1 MAKQLNVALDFTAN
15 TTQAKQQIQELQ
27 QLLTKVAYST
37 DLGIDPSQMKEA
49 SAAAKELAV
58 HLNEAYNQKTG
69 NYDLSKLNASLVKSK
84 TSVTELSTSLLK
96 AGTTGQQAFIK
107 LAQSIAAADQP
118 MITLNARLQDFLTTF
133 KNSIK
138 WQISSS
144 MIHQTIG
151 AVQAAYGYA
160 QDLNESLNNI
170 RIVTGHN
177 IDYMDKFADKA
188 NKAAK
193 ALSTSTLNYT
203 DASLIYYQQG
213 LSDQEVEDRT
223 AVTIKMANAAGESA
237 EKISDQLTAVWNN
250 FYDGSQ
256 SLEYYADVM
265 TALGAATASSTDE
278 IAAGL
283 EKFAAVSNTVGLS
296 YEYAT
301 SALATVTAT
310 TRQSAD
316 VVGTAFKTLFA
327 RIQGL
332 KLGETLDDGTNLNKY
347 SEALAKVGISIF
359 ESNGELKA
367 MDNIL
372 DEMAVKWESLDNAQQ
387 VALAQTVAGVR
398 QYTQLIALMDNWD
411 FMKEN
416 LETARNATG
425 TLNEQQKIYE
435 ESWEAANK
443 RLKASFES
451 LYTDL
456 IDDKFF
462 IKFTDFLSDMVDGV
476 DSFIDKIGGVKTVII
491 GILSIVTNLLSSR
504 IQPAIDN
511 IINNIQIMVGGAN
524 KVYGKIRNEINE
536 QINTV
541 SNKYNLS
548 DYDKQSLQNI
558 AQLNIMKQRLADQ
571 TDRLS
576 DSERRLAEIT
586 IQGFEMSQQEILK
599 TTKQL
604 SEYKTQVQEL
614 KDAIPDGGINYS
626 NKRSNRIKAL
636 EKGVSNQTSSEID
649 TSNNTTEIQIL
660 QQNLKELSDAAFN
673 AEVAVDGSIKTIS
686 QKFMELGQAGQEQV
700 VQGSEAFSDL
710 INQLNPFSAELD
722 KLSNNSI
729 QSQTAIKGMKREIE
743 VLGGSLPETIRN
755 SEAVNNA
762 FKAIE
767 AAQGPKELKKAIIE
781 LQTALKNTE
790 INGKNVNQVL
800 SQLGVNK
807 QDIDLIVNGYKKI
820 SAQEE
825 KIINQQKDLN
835 NQLNNFNPKH
845 LGTIAENFVRLTSVS
860 MSAVMAINSFKA
872 GIESLGDS
880 DLSGWEKF
888 SSFIMSF
895 AFAFGSL
902 KRVVSGSI
910 EIFNNL
916 RTSLYSSYIATM
928 LEAEGT
934 DTATAAKM
942 RHEAVTWLQ
951 CAADEVHKGILDK
964 ECFALGLVNLGFKED
979 VAAKIADAAA
989 TGGLSA
995 AMKVLN
1001 AELKATIASLLATLG
1016 PILAVIAA
1024 VAALG
1029 FAIYTAIKRSQAF
1042 EAELKQSSKDLA
1054 ELKNNLSNVNSEVQK
1069 VNSSLDGLSSKYD
1082 AFKDLTY
1089 GTTEWREALY
1099 DVNNEV
1105 QDLIDNYNKAA
1116 DASDQLIEGVDYY
1129 RDQYNALHLTDS
1141 GAAKIKEQNITTQNN
1156 AQTAVNA
1163 QNYRNEQLQLQK
1175 DKMTLAS
1182 NTNYLANHQPAETTT
1197 KTVTIGI
1204 PDIQAFG
1211 GSTGSTTTLSY
1222 EKTETKTPSHG
1233 YNINAGNA
1241 AFGGAGPN
1249 MSTTPKYQ
1257 YDAALTQA
1265 DIDRIIK
1272 AATENIEFD
1281 FGSVDDLINEGGL
1294 SEEAAKLIASSSETQ
1309 EALQKLTTETSRLA
1323 DSYAN
1328 DILNDLLAR
1337 GLDLSGYDEQY
1348 RTGVG
1353 KAISQDT
1360 LDYQQ
1365 RIIESRASN
1374 SGNELTQSEVSD
1386 YLTGLGYFV
1395 ETVDTND
1402 FQNFISGN
1410 QVLTVKLQDENGGI
1424 IENSDT
1430 SFSYKSLLEGFAL
1443 QQAQEEALGW
1453 QDNYFDE
1460 QKYSQQV
1467 YSTVDS
1473 LKSSWDAQNFNSDV
1487 INTEVN
1493 ERNGGQVL
1501 GETKRVQDFL
1511 NENTES
1517 FSDIFGLSEED
1528 FKDWASD
1535 INNVKEN
1542 FGELQKAIEGD
1553 TGAINTL
1560 RDRMGSL
1567 GTHGQELVDKLTE
1580 AFEGLDVKT
1589 RNYLAKAY
1597 ESKNFKIPDEA
1608 WTSINDFVT
1617 NNAEQLSDLA
1627 GVSKD
1632 TFISM
1637 YNSADKK
1644 YAKKVAKLL
1653 SGVTKGNKKDLQA
1666 LAVETQ
1672 RAFYTTGDNMNQ
1684 AISNVQKNWNSVFSK
1699 MGVFANSEAETIK
1712 TTINSAFDDIL
1723 TYTQQLE
1730 DGLTP
1735 TMDVSQIKSA
1745 LNSLIAAFGLT
1756 ESEAQQ
1762 MVASFGFSAEF
1773 DPNPQEITETEK
1785 AVVYTDNIDEHGHH
1799 LDPPYVVSKTYTSK
1813 VQVPTIT
1820 TLDYEGQQ
1828 YGGDLIGPSNSG
1840 NGTDNEDNNDNGGG
1854 GGYTAP
1860 PPKEYKDEIER
1871 YHVIKQKI
1879 EDLEEV
1885 MEHLAKAK
1893 ERAFGTSKLELMD
1906 QEIEKYDEMIDLQ
1919 NQYLDEINKY
1929 WEEDRALIASYG
1941 AEFDETGVITNYDEI
1956 MKRQIDKYNSS
1967 IGKNEKADEAA
1978 EEAYDDFIEA
1988 LEQYEETNNLRQ
2000 DELEKLYDLQTE
2012 LADVIFEKTQ
2022 YKIEIKIAVKDDELE
2037 YLDYLL
2043 SKIEDDAYS
2052 AAEAIAL
2059 IGEKAENALEKTKTY
2074 SDGLMELLSNHGINS
2089 IEELDKLTVDDL
2101 KAKNFTEDEIDQ
2113 IREWRS
2119 SILEANQELLEMRAT
2134 IQEKVLD
2141 SFNQFSED
2149 VQDQIDLFEH
2159 YQNILEGVK
2168 DITSLLGAQLNE
2180 QSKLVLRNLNRS
2192 LMNNS
2197 INNIA
2202 GAKQQVETLK
2212 QMRANAQEQY
2222 DKAIANG
2229 DSIGIKQWSDTLK
2242 EIDDQV
2248 HSAEENFLDIW
2259 QEALERAHD
2268 IFEEEMDNIVKEFE
2282 DGVSPIYGSIEALQD
2297 AITRA
2302 NELNDQYLSDT
2313 DKTYELNKL
2322 RRQIEGSIDDT
2333 DIIPHK
2339 QALNKLQDE
2348 LNKKLKDGSKISEY
2362 DLKILQSKY
2371 ELELARQKLED
2382 VQNSNETVRLTRDN
2396 NGNWGYVY
2404 SANED
2409 KIAEA
2414 EQEYEDK
2421 LNAYQ
2426 KANEEYLRTLENNII
2441 QLQSDYQEKLTAI
2454 RLSFVEGEISQAEY
2468 EKQAAD
2474 LEKYYNERMQQ
2485 IHQQYEEVFKN
2496 SKDAN
2501 EKFVAYYKDSSGA
2514 LVENFNQTTLALQ
2527 TGYQTLDEMFEK
2539 FWKSHD
2545 NYVAD
2550 SNKLLDDYLNKI
2562 KEINSTAGI
2571 EGSFA
2576 DAASGWSIKITGESD
2591 KAVADM
2597 EKIVKN
2603 ATDSFNNV
2611 IKAASDW
2618 ESIYVSK
2625 IDSAIK
2631 RNEALVKTMNEMVAA
2646 LSGMNSI
2653 DYSKYENAIDSRST
2667 ATANNI
2673 ISTQHNSESFNKTI
2687 EVPDYISQLSYL
2699 DMLDQLDMNKQ
2710 IEDWMSNN
2718 ELSIDTALMDSL
2730 DISTILQN
2738 IGLNVQTI
2746 VSYLSNLIPSSLG
2759 VDRIAQEFMQQVS
2772 INADFPN
2779 VTDSNEIMEAFEI
2792 MENEASQYAN
2802 RKTI

>member
-37 DLGIDPSQMKEA
+37 DLGVSPEKMKEA
-49 SAAAKELAV
+49 SEAARQLAF
-58 HLNEAYNQKTG
+58 HLNEAYNTATG
-69 NYDLSKLNASLVKSK
+69 NYDLSKLNASLNRSQTDVTKLSK
-84 TSVTELSTSLLK
+84 SLLD
-96 AGTTGQQAFIK
+96 AGVTGQQAFVK
-107 LAQSIAAADQP
+107 LAQSIAEADQP

-144 MIHQTIG
+144 MIHQAIG

-237 EKISDQLTAVWNN
+237 ETISDQLTAVWNN

-327 RIQGL
+327 RIQDL
-332 KLGETLDDGTNLNKY
+332 ELGETLDDGTTLGKY
-347 SEALAKVGISIF
+347 SQALETVGVSIKDANGGLREMDDILSDLGEKWNSFDAEGNPLIS
-359 ESNGELKA
+359 K
-367 MDNIL
+367 DT
-372 DEMAVKWESLDNAQQ
+372 K

-443 RLKASFES
+443 RLRASFES

-456 IDDKFF
+456 INDKFF
-462 IKFTDFLSDMVDGV
+462 IKLTDFLADTVDGV
-476 DSFIDKIGGVKTVII
+476 DSFIDKIGGLKPVLI
-491 GILSIVTNLLSSR
+491 GILAIVEQSLASK
-504 IQPAIDN
+504 IEPALRNAIS
-511 IINNIQIMVGGAN
+511 NIQILVGGSDKA
-524 KVYGKIRNEINE
+524 YAKIHAQINE
-536 QINTV
+536 QT
-541 SNKYNLS
+541 SNYLSKKGDNLDEES
-548 DYDKQSLQNI
+548 KQSLLNAKRISEMKDKMAI
-558 AQLNIMKQRLADQ
+558 A
-571 TDRLS
+571 
-576 DSERRLAEIT
+576 SERMTAAEKSFWET
-586 IQGFEMSQQEILK
+586 EKQGIQQQGD
-599 TTKQL
+599 QL
-604 SEYKTQVQEL
+604 
-614 KDAIPDGGINYS
+614 
-626 NKRSNRIKAL
+626 IKL
-636 EKGVSNQTSSEID
+636 GQEID
-649 TSNNTTEIQIL
+649 TYTKIINDAQDTMVSDKKGISKAYNNQMESIWDSASEHNNPSDVREADLGKKYEDLYNEIESYYNKIDTLNDNLVNNLLQAWLNADATTPVANLFNDMTTE
-660 QQNLKELSDAAFN
+660 
-673 AEVAVDGSIKTIS
+673 VTS
-686 QKFMELGQAGQEQV
+686 Q
-700 VQGSEAFSDL
+700 
-710 INQLNPFSAELD
+710 LD
-722 KLSNNSI
+722 KL
-729 QSQTAIKGMKREIE
+729 T
-743 VLGGSLPETIRN
+743 
-755 SEAVNNA
+755 
-762 FKAIE
+762 
-767 AAQGPKELKKAIIE
+767 
-781 LQTALKNTE
+781 
-790 INGKNVNQVL
+790 
-800 SQLGVNK
+800 QLTNE
-807 QDIDLIVNGYKKI
+807 
-820 SAQEE
+820 SAQQAYAAGTFSPE
-825 KIINQQKDLN
+825 
-835 NQLNNFNPKH
+835 LNNFEIATTKAETYFNLFRENLPKNIQDLGVLQSLEKEIASIPWDDTGTDKRMAKMRQYIQIVQSSKLSQDQLIASLRGMGVGDDEIKKVVQSFEKMQKAQEKAKQKQEELNKQVENFKPKH
-845 LGTIAENFVRLTSVS
+845 LVGGIEAFMS
-860 MSAVMAINSFKA
+860 MASFAQSAGMAISSINSLISSIK
-872 GIESLGDS
+872 DP
-880 DLSGWEKF
+880 DMSGWEKAVAILT
-888 SSFIMSF
+888 SI
-895 AFAFGSL
+895 GSL
-902 KRVVSGSI
+902 SFMVKSGIDSLATGIQFLKQVRDQHNASI
-910 EIFNNL
+910 LTEKAITEGLEIVKLKETAATYLESTANKINNETISDSTKKKTL
-916 RTSLYSSYIATM
+916 NALQTNLMKLGLTK
-928 LEAEGT
+928 E
-934 DTATAAKM
+934 TAAKITNTL
-942 RHEAVTWLQ
+942 AT
-951 CAADEVHKGILDK
+951 KGLT
-964 ECFALGLVNLGFKED
+964 
-979 VAAKIADAAA
+979 AA
-989 TGGLSA
+989 TQE
-995 AMKVLN
+995 LN
-1001 AELKATIASLLATLG
+1001 IALKGVQVSLLPLIAKF
-1016 PILAVIAA
+1016 ILIAAIIAA
-1024 VAALG
+1024 VG
-1029 FAIYTAIKRSQAF
+1029 FAIYTLVKRSQSF
-1042 EAELKQSSKDLA
+1042 NTELKQSNEDLQT
-1054 ELKNNLSNVNSEVQK
+1054 LQNNLDGVNSEVQQ
-1069 VNSSLDGLSSKYD
+1069 VTSSLDGLSSKYD
-1082 AFKDLTY
+1082 AFKDLKY

-1105 QDLIDNYNKAA
+1105 QDLIDNYNKMA
-1116 DASDQLIEGVDYY
+1116 DADSQLKKGEDWYY
-1129 RDQYNALHLTDS
+1129 DSNNIQHLTES
-1141 GAAKIKEQNITTQNN
+1141 GQNKIRQQALDKQNK
-1156 AQTAVNA
+1156 AQTAVSS
-1163 QNYRNEQLQLQK
+1163 QNNRNEQLQLEAK
-1175 DKMTLAS
+1175 AREISKK
-1182 NTNYLANHQPAETTT
+1182 NENIVVGT
-1197 KTVTIGI
+1197 K
-1204 PDIQAFG
+1204 Q
-1211 GSTGSTTTLSY
+1211 
-1222 EKTETKTPSHG
+1222 E
-1233 YNINAGNA
+1233 
-1241 AFGGAGPN
+1241 
-1249 MSTTPKYQ
+1249 KYQ
-1257 YDAALTQA
+1257 FRPNEYRYHTVNATDTLTISEINKVVQAAMK
-1265 DIDRIIK
+1265 DSSFNFNK
-1272 AATENIEFD
+1272 E
-1281 FGSVDDLINEGGL
+1281 DLINKAGL
-1294 SEEAAKLIASSSETQ
+1294 DENTAKLITSNDETIK
-1309 EALQKLTTETSRLA
+1309 ALEKLTAETSRLA
-1323 DSYAN
+1323 DSYQN
-1328 DILNDLLAR
+1328 NVLNELLSR
-1337 GLDLSGYDEQY
+1337 GLDLSGYDEKY
-1348 RTGVG
+1348 RNGIG
-1353 KAISQDT
+1353 ELISQDVI
-1360 LDYQQ
+1360 DYENK
-1365 RIIESRASN
+1365 IIASRGSN
-1374 SGNELTQSEVSD
+1374 SGNELTESEILNLLSQQGYSVSE
-1386 YLTGLGYFV
+1386 LG
-1395 ETVDTND
+1395 NNWWQD
-1402 FQNFISGN
+1402 FTSGN
-1410 QVLTVKLQDENGGI
+1410 ATIPVKLTDENGGI
-1424 IENSDT
+1424 IEDSEVTFDYDT
-1430 SFSYKSLLEGFAL
+1430 ILKNFAAEQSRQWGL
-1443 QQAQEEALGW
+1443 SQ

-1460 QKYSQQV
+1460 QIYSQKAFDAA
-1467 YSTVDS
+1467 SR
-1473 LKSSWDAQNFNSDV
+1473 LKPSWDEQNFDEDKIQEQASALENMGQGSALPSEIEKLQKFLTSNS
-1487 INTEVN
+1487 
-1493 ERNGGQVL
+1493 
-1501 GETKRVQDFL
+1501 
-1511 NENTES
+1511 ES
-1517 FSDIFGLSEED
+1517 FADMFGMSEDD
-1528 FKDWASD
+1528 FKAWAGD
-1535 INNVKEN
+1535 ANNLTEN
-1542 FGELQKAIEGD
+1542 FGKLQKAVEGNS
-1553 TGAINTL
+1553 GAINEL
-1560 RDRMGSL
+1560 RDEMGSL
-1567 GTHGQELVDKLTE
+1567 GTHGQELVDKL
-1580 AFEGLDVKT
+1580 AGSWDKC
-1589 RNYLAKAY
+1589 NDKAKAF
-1597 ESKNFKIPDEA
+1597 SDWMNDS
-1608 WTSINDFVT
+1608 TSLT
-1617 NNAEQLSDLA
+1617 KKYNAENEAAFDEFVAQNSDVLSDLA

-1632 TFISM
+1632 TFEKL
-1637 YNSADKK
+1637 YKEDKR
-1644 YAKKVAKLL
+1644 YARKVAKLMPD
-1653 SGVTKGNKKDLQA
+1653 VAKGNQKA
-1666 LAVETQ
+1666 LVELNIATQ
-1672 RAFYTTGDNMNQ
+1672 RSFYTTGEQVNKVLQ
-1684 AISNVQKNWNSVFSK
+1684 NV
-1699 MGVFANSEAETIK
+1699 ANSGR
-1712 TTINSAFDDIL
+1712 DDL
-1723 TYTQQLE
+1723 
-1730 DGLTP
+1730 
-1735 TMDVSQIKSA
+1735 K
-1745 LNSLIAAFGLT
+1745 AAFGDSLSSVQSEINT
-1756 ESEAQQ
+1756 CFTQIQEAANKLQLDPKFDTTEAIASLNALISAFGFTAEQAQAFVASMGFDAEIESEPTP
-1762 MVASFGFSAEF
+1762 VTSHE
-1773 DPNPQEITETEK
+1773 E
-1785 AVVYTDNIDEHGHH
+1785 AVVYTSNIDEHGHH
-1799 LDPPYVVSKTYTSK
+1799 LDPPSVVPIDTTTM
-1813 VQVPTIT
+1813 VNVPTVK
-1820 TLDYEGQQ
+1820 TLDWSGKE
-1828 YGGDLIGPSNSG
+1828 YGGKTTDLTTNPTTTNNSG
-1840 NGTDNEDNNDNGGG
+1840 GSGNGGG
-1854 GGYTAP
+1854 GSSYTPP

-1967 IGKNEKADEAA
+1967 IGKNEEADEAA

-2101 KAKNFTEDEIDQ
+2101 KVKNFTEDEIDQ

-2141 SFNQFSED
+2141 SFNQFSEGI
-2149 VQDQIDLFEH
+2149 QDQIDLFEH

-2197 INNIA
+2197 INNLA

-2222 DKAIANG
+2222 DKAVANE

-2248 HSAEENFLDIW
+2248 HRAEENFLDTW
-2259 QEALERAHD
+2259 QEALERARD

-2322 RRQIEGSIDDT
+2322 RHQIEGSIDDT

-2562 KEINSTAGI
+2562 KEINNAAGI

-2603 ATDSFNNV
+2603 ATDSFNDV

-2673 ISTQHNSESFNKTI
+2673 ISTQHNSESFNKTV
-2687 EVPDYISQLSYL
+2687 EVPDYISQFSYL

>member
-69 NYDLSKLNASLVKSK
+69 NYDLSKLNASLAKSK
-84 TSVTELSTSLLK
+84 TNVTELSTSLLQ

-118 MITLNARLQDFLTTF
+118 MITLNARLQDFLTTV
-133 KNSIK
+133 KNTVK

-144 MIHQTIG
+144 MIHQVMG
-151 AVQAAYGYA
+151 AIQTAYGYA
-160 QDLNESLNNI
+160 QDLNRSLNDI

-177 IDYMDKFADKA
+177 IDYMDKFADRA

-213 LSDQEVEDRT
+213 LSDKEVEDRT

-237 EKISDQLTAVWNN
+237 DKISQQLTAVWNN

-327 RIQGL
+327 RIQDLELGKTLEDGTTLGKYSQALDAVGVSIKDADGGL
-332 KLGETLDDGTNLNKY
+332 RAMDDILDDLGEKWNSFDAEGNPLISKD
-347 SEALAKVGISIF
+347 AK
-359 ESNGELKA
+359 
-367 MDNIL
+367 
-372 DEMAVKWESLDNAQQ
+372 

-398 QYTQLIALMDNWD
+398 QYTQLIALMDKWD

-425 TLNEQQKIYE
+425 TLTEQQKIYE

-443 RLKASFES
+443 RLKASFQG

-462 IKFTDFLSDMVDGV
+462 IKFTDFLSDMVDGA
-476 DSFIDKIGGVKTVII
+476 DSFIDKIGGLKTLLI
-491 GILSIVTNLLSSR
+491 GILGVVSQTLSSK
-504 IQPAIDN
+504 ITPMLDSL
-511 IINNIQIMVGGAN
+511 INNIKILTGGSS
-524 KVYGKIRNEINE
+524 KVYGKIRDEMNTKISSVIDE
-536 QINTV
+536 QKLNV
-541 SNKYNLS
+541 YQEQQLKGAAEL
-548 DYDKQSLQNI
+548 NI
-558 AQLNIMKQRLADQ
+558 AKQKLAKVTQ
-571 TDRLS
+571 TLT
-576 DSERRLAEIT
+576 DSERQLAEVSIN
-586 IQGFEMSQQEILK
+586 GFEMQQREVEKLAQKATILK
-599 TTKQL
+599 ENLDGIKSTIKDGAIDLSSKKFSNIQKTKLNIESQL
-604 SEYKTQVQEL
+604 DDRIDE
-614 KDAIPDGGINYS
+614 N
-626 NKRSNRIKAL
+626 RSNRDAPGISKDIQTRIDNENKIYNRAYDSL
-636 EKGVSNQTSSEID
+636 IQMADAAEESVGSSVQTIMQHFIQLGEKIEGVSNEI
-649 TSNNTTEIQIL
+649 TG
-660 QQNLKELSDAAFN
+660 A
-673 AEVAVDGSIKTIS
+673 
-686 QKFMELGQAGQEQV
+686 
-700 VQGSEAFSDL
+700 EAFSGVISNLEKLKISLNGLHDNSPTL
-710 INQLNPFSAELD
+710 SASLDVVRGKINILNEALPESLTGSQAFKKAMQEIQEASKKSQMIEGFNQLL
-722 KLSNNSI
+722 KVIKQTTLSLEDQERVLKEFGATKKDIDLVKNGYKSL
-729 QSQTAIKGMKREIE
+729 EE
-743 VLGGSLPETIRN
+743 VLRDIETRNKNIRDGINNFDPKHLAKLPETF
-755 SEAVNNA
+755 VNLASSIGN
-762 FKAIE
+762 
-767 AAQGPKELKKAIIE
+767 
-781 LQTALKNTE
+781 
-790 INGKNVNQVL
+790 
-800 SQLGVNK
+800 
-807 QDIDLIVNGYKKI
+807 
-820 SAQEE
+820 
-825 KIINQQKDLN
+825 
-835 NQLNNFNPKH
+835 
-845 LGTIAENFVRLTSVS
+845 
-860 MSAVMAINSFKA
+860 AVMSINSFKSA
-872 GIESLGDS
+872 FESLKDP
-880 DLSGWEKF
+880 DLSGWEKA
-888 SSFIMSF
+888 SSFIISLSF
-895 AFAFGSL
+895 ALPMLYNAIKTLIAGFTQLMQILGY
-902 KRVVSGSI
+902 
-910 EIFNNL
+910 
-916 RTSLYSSYIATM
+916 TSLASNVFTKATNLITMASVKHNVALELEKHTQEELNDEEKKSALIKTLVSLGLTEETAKTIIATF
-928 LEAEGT
+928 ATEGFN
-934 DTATAAKM
+934 AA
-942 RHEAVTWLQ
+942 L
-951 CAADEVHKGILDK
+951 
-964 ECFALGLVNLGFKED
+964 
-979 VAAKIADAAA
+979 
-989 TGGLSA
+989 
-995 AMKVLN
+995 KVLN
-1001 AELKATIASLLATLG
+1001 AELNKIILKFLAFLG
-1016 PILAVIAA
+1016 PIVAVIAA
-1024 VAALG
+1024 IAALG
-1029 FAIYTAIKRSQAF
+1029 FAIYTLVKRSQSF
-1042 EAELKQSSKDLA
+1042 NTELKQSNEDLQT
-1054 ELKNNLSNVNSEVQK
+1054 LQNNLDNVNSEVQK
-1069 VNSSLDGLSSKYD
+1069 VTSSLDGLSSKYD
-1082 AFKDLTY
+1082 AFKDLKY

-1105 QDLIDNYNKAA
+1105 QDLIDNYNKMA
-1116 DASDQLIEGVDYY
+1116 DADSQLKKSEDWYY
-1129 RDQYNALHLTDS
+1129 DVNNIQHLTES
-1141 GAAKIKEQNITTQNN
+1141 GQNKIKQQALDKQNK
-1156 AQTAVNA
+1156 AQTAVNSQSNRDEQVQLEA
-1163 QNYRNEQLQLQK
+1163 KIREISKKNE
-1175 DKMTLAS
+1175 
-1182 NTNYLANHQPAETTT
+1182 NVVVGT
-1197 KTVTIGI
+1197 KR
-1204 PDIQAFG
+1204 
-1211 GSTGSTTTLSY
+1211 
-1222 EKTETKTPSHG
+1222 E
-1233 YNINAGNA
+1233 
-1241 AFGGAGPN
+1241 
-1249 MSTTPKYQ
+1249 KYQ
-1257 YDAALTQA
+1257 FRPNEYRYHTVNATDTLTTSE
-1265 DIDRIIK
+1265 INKVIK
-1272 AATENIEFD
+1272 AAMKDSSFD
-1281 FGSVDDLINEGGL
+1281 FSKEDLINKAGL
-1294 SEEAAKLIASSSETQ
+1294 DENTAKLITSNHETR
-1309 EALQKLTTETSRLA
+1309 EALEKLTAETSRLA
-1323 DSYAN
+1323 DSYQN
-1328 DILNDLLAR
+1328 DVLNELLSR
-1337 GLDLSGYDEQY
+1337 GLDLSGYDEKY
-1348 RTGVG
+1348 RNGIG
-1353 KAISQDT
+1353 ELISQDVI
-1360 LDYQQ
+1360 DYENK
-1365 RIIESRASN
+1365 IIASRGSN
-1374 SGNELTQSEVSD
+1374 SGNELTESEILNLLSQQGYSVSE
-1386 YLTGLGYFV
+1386 LG
-1395 ETVDTND
+1395 DNWLQD
-1402 FQNFISGN
+1402 FTSGN
-1410 QVLTVKLQDENGGI
+1410 TTIPVKLTDENGGTV
-1424 IENSDT
+1424 ENSEVTFDYDT
-1430 SFSYKSLLEGFAL
+1430 ILKNFAAEQSRQWGL
-1443 QQAQEEALGW
+1443 SQ

-1460 QKYSQQV
+1460 QIYSQKAFDAA
-1467 YSTVDS
+1467 SR
-1473 LKSSWDAQNFNSDV
+1473 LKPSWDEQNFDEDKIQEQASALENMGQSSALPSEIGKLQEFLTSNS
-1487 INTEVN
+1487 
-1493 ERNGGQVL
+1493 
-1501 GETKRVQDFL
+1501 
-1511 NENTES
+1511 ES
-1517 FSDIFGLSEED
+1517 FADMFGMSEDD
-1528 FKDWASD
+1528 FKAWAGD
-1535 INNVKEN
+1535 ANNLTEN
-1542 FGELQKAIEGD
+1542 FGKLQQAVEGD
-1553 TGAINTL
+1553 SGAINEL
-1560 RDRMGSL
+1560 RDEMGSL
-1567 GTHGQELVDKLTE
+1567 GTHGQELVDELAGSWDKCNDKVKAFSDWMNDSTSLT
-1580 AFEGLDVKT
+1580 KK
-1589 RNYLAKAY
+1589 Y
-1597 ESKNFKIPDEA
+1597 
-1608 WTSINDFVT
+1608 
-1617 NNAEQLSDLA
+1617 NAENEAAFDEFVAQNSNALSDLA

-1632 TFISM
+1632 TFEKL
-1637 YNSADKK
+1637 YKEDKR
-1644 YAKKVAKLL
+1644 YARKVAKLMPD
-1653 SGVTKGNKKDLQA
+1653 VAKGNQKA
-1666 LAVETQ
+1666 LAELNIATQ
-1672 RAFYTTGDNMNQ
+1672 RSFYTTGEQVNQ
-1684 AISNVQKNWNSVFSK
+1684 VLQNI
-1699 MGVFANSEAETIK
+1699 ANSGR
-1712 TTINSAFDDIL
+1712 DDL
-1723 TYTQQLE
+1723 
-1730 DGLTP
+1730 
-1735 TMDVSQIKSA
+1735 K
-1745 LNSLIAAFGLT
+1745 AAFGDSLSSVQSEINT
-1756 ESEAQQ
+1756 CFTQIQEAANGLQLDPKFDTTEAIASLNTLISAFGFTAEQAQAFVASMGFDAEIESEPTP
-1762 MVASFGFSAEF
+1762 VTSHE
-1773 DPNPQEITETEK
+1773 E
-1785 AVVYTDNIDEHGHH
+1785 AVVYTSNIDEHGHH
-1799 LDPPYVVSKTYTSK
+1799 LDPPSVVPIDTTTM
-1813 VQVPTIT
+1813 VNVPTVK
-1820 TLDYEGQQ
+1820 TLDWSGKE
-1828 YGGDLIGPSNSG
+1828 YGGKTTDLTTNPTAINNSDRG
-1840 NGTDNEDNNDNGGG
+1840 GNGGG
-1854 GGYTAP
+1854 GSSYTPP

-1929 WEEDRALIASYG
+1929 WDEDKALIASYG

-1967 IGKNEKADEAA
+1967 IGKNEESDKAA

-2074 SDGLMELLSNHGINS
+2074 SDGLLELLNNHGINS

-2197 INNIA
+2197 INNLA

-2222 DKAIANG
+2222 DKAVANG
-2229 DSIGIKQWSDTLK
+2229 DSIGIKQWNDSLK
-2242 EIDDQV
+2242 EIDEQV
-2248 HSAEENFLDIW
+2248 HSAEENFLDTW

-2282 DGVSPIYGSIEALQD
+2282 DGISPIYGSIEALQD

-2302 NELNDQYLSDT
+2302 NELNDQYLSDA

-2404 SANED
+2404 SADED

-2426 KANEEYLRTLENNII
+2426 KANEEYLKTLENNIL

-2454 RLSFVEGEISQAEY
+2454 KLSFTQGEISQAEY

-2474 LEKYYNERMQQ
+2474 LEKYYDERMQQ

-2501 EKFVAYYKDSSGA
+2501 EKFVTYYKDSSGA
-2514 LVENFNQTTLALQ
+2514 LVENFNQTTLALK
-2527 TGYQTLDEMFEK
+2527 TGYSTLDEMFNA

-2597 EKIVKN
+2597 GKIVKN
-2603 ATDSFNNV
+2603 ATESFNDV

-2618 ESIYVSK
+2618 EFIYVSK

-2646 LSGMNSI
+2646 LSGINSI
-2653 DYSKYENAIDSRST
+2653 NYSKYENAIDSRST
-2667 ATANNI
+2667 TTANNI
-2673 ISTQHNSESFNKTI
+2673 ISTQRNSESFNKTA
-2687 EVPDYISQLSYL
+2687 EVPEYISQLSYL
-2699 DMLDQLDMNKQ
+2699 DMLDQLNMDKQ

-2718 ELSIDTALMDSL
+2718 ELSIDTALIDSL
-2730 DISTILQN
+2730 DVSSILQN

-2746 VSYLSNLIPSSLG
+2746 VNYLSNLIPSSLN

-2779 VTDSNEIMEAFEI
+2779 VTDSNEIMEAFEM
-2792 MENEASQYAN
+2792 MENEASQYAS

>member
-37 DLGIDPSQMKEA
+37 DLGIDPSQMKAA

-69 NYDLSKLNASLVKSK
+69 NYDLSKLNASLAKSK
-84 TSVTELSTSLLK
+84 TSVTELSTSLLQ

-118 MITLNARLQDFLTTF
+118 MITLNARLQDFLTTV
-133 KNSIK
+133 KNTVK

-144 MIHQTIG
+144 MIHGVMG
-151 AVQAAYGYA
+151 ALQGAYHYA
-160 QDLNESLNNI
+160 QDLNSSLNDI

-237 EKISDQLTAVWNN
+237 DKVSEQLTAVWNN

-278 IAAGL
+278 IAEGL

-327 RIQGL
+327 RIQDL
-332 KLGETLDDGTNLNKY
+332 ELGETLDDGTTLGKY
-347 SEALAKVGISIF
+347 SQALDAVGVAIKTADGGLRDMDDILSDL
-359 ESNGELKA
+359 GE
-367 MDNIL
+367 
-372 DEMAVKWESLDNAQQ
+372 KWNSLDAEGNPLISKDAK

-398 QYTQLIALMDNWD
+398 QYTQLMALMDNWD

-425 TLNEQQKIYE
+425 TLTEQQKIYE
-435 ESWEAANK
+435 ESWQAANK

-462 IKFTDFLSDMVDGV
+462 IKLTDFLSDMVDGV
-476 DSFIDKIGGVKTVII
+476 DSFIDKIGGLKTLLI
-491 GILSIVTNLLSSR
+491 GFLSLVGQSISTK
-504 IQPAIDN
+504 IQPALN
-511 IINNIQIMVGGAN
+511 ELANNVRILTGGSD
-524 KVYGKIRNEINE
+524 KVYGAMRNELSTKVNSEVERQDLSGKYIYNE
-536 QINTV
+536 LQREQLKGTQRIGEAKQKLIQV
-541 SNKYNLS
+541 ENK
-548 DYDKQSLQNI
+548 
-558 AQLNIMKQRLADQ
+558 LNA
-571 TDRLS
+571 T
-576 DSERRLAEIT
+576 ERRAAET
-586 IQGFEMSQQEILK
+586 ALQGMEMQQLEIERL
-599 TTKQL
+599 TK
-604 SEYKTQVQEL
+604 KRM
-614 KDAIPDGGINYS
+614 DAQ
-626 NKRSNRIKAL
+626 K
-636 EKGVSNQTSSEID
+636 EID
-649 TSNNTTEIQIL
+649 TFSNAKIEIEDLSGAQK
-660 QQNLKELSDAAFN
+660 QRNQAANLARSNMREIYAISLKNEKAA
-673 AEVAVDGSIKTIS
+673 IS
-686 QKFMELGQAGQEQV
+686 QGIKFVNELIKE
-700 VQGSEAFSDL
+700 SENNAV
-710 INQLNPFSAELD
+710 SAAEIV
-722 KLSNNSI
+722 KQKI
-729 QSQTAIKGMKREIE
+729 IE
-743 VLGGSLPETIRN
+743 V
-755 SEAVNNA
+755 NA
-762 FKAIE
+762 QGAN
-767 AAQGPKELKKAIIE
+767 AAQ
-781 LQTALKNTE
+781 E
-790 INGKNVNQVL
+790 ISGEE
-800 SQLGVNK
+800 
-807 QDIDLIVNGYKKI
+807 IFNGYI
-820 SAQEE
+820 ASID
-825 KIINQQKDLN
+825 KIINQIDTLQKQSTNGIIDEASLAGIKEGLDLITN
-835 NQLNNFNPKH
+835 SFPPLMSDLDQIPDALGDIYEAKENLDKTNISSEDIKHYYESVLKLRDAVKESKVPASDLVSLLRNLGYDNANIKKYLENLKQTKGLSEDLEKRLKQLN
-845 LGTIAENFVRLTSVS
+845 AEIKNTSFDHPIPFSETLTSLASAAGSAYMAVQSLSS
-860 MSAVMAINSFKA
+860 MFQT
-872 GIESLGDS
+872 LQDPDS
-880 DLSGWEKF
+880 TGWEKF
-888 SSFIMSF
+888 
-895 AFAFGSL
+895 GSVL
-902 KRVVSGSI
+902 MGFSMLVPSVISVLNGWSTAKEYLIQQANKNIASLTLENLVIGASAQITEESTKATLENALVNTTLTHEQQILSI
-910 EIFNNL
+910 AEALGIPI
-916 RTSLYSSYIATM
+916 TAGYTAE
-928 LEAEGT
+928 LEAEVIAKLK
-934 DTATAAKM
+934 DIAATKTLSGALKQLWLNLVPFLPILLPIV
-942 RHEAVTWLQ
+942 AV
-951 CAADEVHKGILDK
+951 
-964 ECFALGLVNLGFKED
+964 LG
-979 VAAKIADAAA
+979 VAAASLYAA
-989 TGGLSA
+989 TQRANA
-995 AMKVLN
+995 AN
-1001 AELKATIASLLATLG
+1001 EELENSNDSLENT
-1016 PILAVIAA
+1016 
-1024 VAALG
+1024 
-1029 FAIYTAIKRSQAF
+1029 
-1042 EAELKQSSKDLA
+1042 QS
-1054 ELKNNLSNVNSEVQK
+1054 NLTK
-1069 VNSSLDGLSSKYD
+1069 VNDKLSTLKDTLDGLATKRTAID
-1082 AFKDLTY
+1082 DLTY
-1089 GTTEWREALY
+1089 GTTEWRQA
-1099 DVNNEV
+1099 V
-1105 QDLIDNYNKAA
+1105 
-1116 DASDQLIEGVDYY
+1116 VD
-1129 RDQYNALHLTDS
+1129 
-1141 GAAKIKEQNITTQNN
+1141 
-1156 AQTAVNA
+1156 
-1163 QNYRNEQLQLQK
+1163 
-1175 DKMTLAS
+1175 
-1182 NTNYLANHQPAETTT
+1182 
-1197 KTVTIGI
+1197 
-1204 PDIQAFG
+1204 
-1211 GSTGSTTTLSY
+1211 
-1222 EKTETKTPSHG
+1222 
-1233 YNINAGNA
+1233 
-1241 AFGGAGPN
+1241 
-1249 MSTTPKYQ
+1249 
-1257 YDAALTQA
+1257 
-1265 DIDRIIK
+1265 
-1272 AATENIEFD
+1272 
-1281 FGSVDDLINEGGL
+1281 
-1294 SEEAAKLIASSSETQ
+1294 
-1309 EALQKLTTETSRLA
+1309 
-1323 DSYAN
+1323 
-1328 DILNDLLAR
+1328 LND
-1337 GLDLSGYDEQY
+1337 
-1348 RTGVG
+1348 
-1353 KAISQDT
+1353 
-1360 LDYQQ
+1360 
-1365 RIIESRASN
+1365 
-1374 SGNELTQSEVSD
+1374 EVSD
-1386 YLTGLGYFV
+1386 LIKQYNLIKGIDWDTDSQGREYISEAGVNNIQSQLESQQKNLTNTKSAQEQQTDYRKIELEKDNLVKKYTLSGSANAV
-1395 ETVDTND
+1395 EDSYGATVD
-1402 FQNFISGN
+1402 
-1410 QVLTVKLQDENGGI
+1410 
-1424 IENSDT
+1424 
-1430 SFSYKSLLEGFAL
+1430 L
-1443 QQAQEEALGW
+1443 QQITKNQINSLIEAKQKDETL
-1453 QDNYFDE
+1453 NFDDPIGL
-1460 QKYSQQV
+1460 KASGF
-1467 YSTVDS
+1467 SDS
-1473 LKSSWDAQNFNSDV
+1473 LINLLTSNKVLRNSLDDLVIATNAATDAYTNNLYNQLIDEG
-1487 INTEVN
+1487 I
-1493 ERNGGQVL
+1493 L
-1501 GETKRVQDFL
+1501 GSLKNAGVQD
-1511 NENTES
+1511 
-1517 FSDIFGLSEED
+1517 SDYAAEIAY
-1528 FKDWASD
+1528 KIAQD
-1535 INNVKEN
+1535 INNTAINNKDSVDLQDDSATNSIIDAYLKANNMSYKDANGWKDFWSDSETIRAYTAQTESGDWDKDSVKTINLDEIKLWYAQEQAKNDALNNVSNYVPIEEDSKSVWSSVDSIKEKMGNTNFADTMNTLDEN
-1542 FGELQKAIEGD
+1542 MASYRPEASGAQYLETINQIKSQIQELKPELADIFDTNVDSEAFNNMVKDTGFLRENAELLQKAFDGD
-1553 TGAINTL
+1553 AEAVNEL
-1560 RDRMGSL
+1560 RDKYDEYVATARKGKQIIQNSEELKEVLKTL
-1567 GTHGQELVDKLTE
+1567 GTNFEDLKSQTITWTDEFDKIDQSEENFDDLNKYVNQNADSLSKMAGMSET
-1580 AFEGLDVKT
+1580 AFKSFI
-1589 RNYLAKAY
+1589 
-1597 ESKNFKIPDEA
+1597 SKG
-1608 WTSINDFVT
+1608 
-1617 NNAEQLSDLA
+1617 NNATKAAIALKAAADGDVTAVKQLRREAANEILVEMGLSTDIYNDIQTLQDSLIEFCDKDFETEIAMNPESLAAFKANCEQIIAQA
-1627 GVSKD
+1627 GMTRDQANAYFAAMGYDVELEEHEGEPVTTQHSEQ
-1632 TFISM
+1632 
-1637 YNSADKK
+1637 
-1644 YAKKVAKLL
+1644 YAKFD
-1653 SGVTKGNKKDLQA
+1653 GYKGGKPQFHT
-1666 LAVETQ
+1666 ETL
-1672 RAFYTTGDNMNQ
+1672 DM
-1684 AISNVQKNWNSVFSK
+1684 IDVQ
-1699 MGVFANSEAETIK
+1699 EAPK
-1712 TTINSAFDDIL
+1712 
-1723 TYTQQLE
+1723 TYTVKSI
-1730 DGLTP
+1730 TP
-1735 TMDVSQIKSA
+1735 TGESGGGNAKIVNG
-1745 LNSLIAAFGLT
+1745 NSSNKPKTGENT
-1756 ESEAQQ
+1756 
-1762 MVASFGFSAEF
+1762 
-1773 DPNPQEITETEK
+1773 NPQET
-1785 AVVYTDNIDEHGHH
+1785 G
-1799 LDPPYVVSKTYTSK
+1799 
-1813 VQVPTIT
+1813 
-1820 TLDYEGQQ
+1820 
-1828 YGGDLIGPSNSG
+1828 GGDS
-1840 NGTDNEDNNDNGGG
+1840 
-1854 GGYTAP
+1854 YTP
-1860 PPKEYKDEIER
+1860 PDKKEYKDEIER

-1893 ERAFGTSKLELMD
+1893 DRAFGTSKLELMD

-1929 WEEDRALIASYG
+1929 WNEDRSLIASYG

-1967 IGKNEKADEAA
+1967 IGKNEDADEAA

-2059 IGEKAENALEKTKTY
+2059 IGKKAENALEKTKTY
-2074 SDGLMELLSNHGINS
+2074 SDGLLELLNNHGINS

-2197 INNIA
+2197 INNLA
-2202 GAKQQVETLK
+2202 GAKQQVEALK

-2222 DKAIANG
+2222 DKAVANE
-2229 DSIGIKQWSDTLK
+2229 DSIGIKRWSDTLK
-2242 EIDDQV
+2242 EINEQV
-2248 HSAEENFLDIW
+2248 HSAEENFLDTW

-2282 DGVSPIYGSIEALQD
+2282 DGISPIYGSIEALQD

-2302 NELNDQYLSDT
+2302 NELNDQYLSDA

-2404 SANED
+2404 SADED

-2426 KANEEYLRTLENNII
+2426 KANEEYLKTLENNII

-2454 RLSFVEGEISQAEY
+2454 KLSFTQGEISQAEY

-2474 LEKYYNERMQQ
+2474 LEKYYDERMQQ

-2514 LVENFNQTTLALQ
+2514 LVENFNQTTLALK
-2527 TGYQTLDEMFEK
+2527 TGYSTLDEMFNA

-2545 NYVAD
+2545 DYVTN
-2550 SNKLLDDYLNKI
+2550 SNKLLDDYLNKL

-2576 DAASGWSIKITGESD
+2576 DEASGWSIKITGESD

-2597 EKIVKN
+2597 GKIVKN
-2603 ATDSFNNV
+2603 ATDSFNGV

-2646 LSGMNSI
+2646 LSGMQSI

-2673 ISTQHNSESFNKTI
+2673 ISAQHNSESFNKSTEI
-2687 EVPDYISQLSYL
+2687 PDYISQFSYL

-2710 IEDWMSNN
+2710 IEDWMNNN
-2718 ELSIDTALMDSL
+2718 ELNIDTALMDSL

-2779 VTDSNEIMEAFEI
+2779 VTNSNEIMEAFEM
-2792 MENEASQYAN
+2792 MENEASQYAS

>member
-69 NYDLSKLNASLVKSK
+69 NYDLSKLNASLAKSK

-107 LAQSIAAADQP
+107 LAQSIAGADQP
-118 MITLNARLQDFLTTF
+118 MITLNARLQDFLVTV
-133 KNSIK
+133 KNSVK

-144 MIHQTIG
+144 MIHQIIG
-151 AVQAAYGYA
+151 AVQRAYGYA

-278 IAAGL
+278 ISAGL
-283 EKFAAVSNTVGLS
+283 EKFAAVSNAVGLS

-327 RIQGL
+327 RIQDL
-332 KLGETLDDGTNLNKY
+332 ELGKTLDDGTTLGKY
-347 SEALAKVGISIF
+347 SQALETVGVSIKTADGGLREMDDILSDLGEKWNSFDAEGNPLISDDAKI
-359 ESNGELKA
+359 
-367 MDNIL
+367 
-372 DEMAVKWESLDNAQQ
+372 
-387 VALAQTVAGVR
+387 ALAQTVAGVR

-443 RLKASFES
+443 RLRASFES

-476 DSFIDKIGGVKTVII
+476 DSFIDKIGGVKTLLI
-491 GILSIVTNLLSSR
+491 GILGVVGQTLSSK
-504 IQPAIDN
+504 ITPMLDSL
-511 IINNIQIMVGGAN
+511 INNIKILTGGSS
-524 KVYGKIRNEINE
+524 KVYGKIRNEMNTKISSVINE
-536 QINTV
+536 QQLNV
-541 SNKYNLS
+541 YQEQQLKGAAEL
-548 DYDKQSLQNI
+548 NI
-558 AQLNIMKQRLADQ
+558 AKQKLAKVTQ
-571 TDRLS
+571 TLT
-576 DSERRLAEIT
+576 DSERQLAEVSIN
-586 IQGFEMSQQEILK
+586 GFEMQQREVEKLAQKATSLKENLEGIKSTIKDGAIDLSSKKFNNIQKTKLNIESQLDDRIDE
-599 TTKQL
+599 
-604 SEYKTQVQEL
+604 
-614 KDAIPDGGINYS
+614 N
-626 NKRSNRIKAL
+626 RSNRDAPGVNRNIQTRLDNENKIYNRAYDSL
-636 EKGVSNQTSSEID
+636 IQMADAAEESVGSSVQTIMQHFIQLGEKVEGVSNEMTG
-649 TSNNTTEIQIL
+649 
-660 QQNLKELSDAAFN
+660 A
-673 AEVAVDGSIKTIS
+673 
-686 QKFMELGQAGQEQV
+686 
-700 VQGSEAFSDL
+700 EAFSGVVSNLEKLKISLNGLHDSSPTL
-710 INQLNPFSAELD
+710 SASLDVVRGKIDILNEALPESLTGSQAFKKAMQEIQEASNKSQMVQGFNQLL
-722 KLSNNSI
+722 KVIKQTTLSLEDQERVLKEFGATKKDIDLVKNGYKSL
-729 QSQTAIKGMKREIE
+729 EE
-743 VLGGSLPETIRN
+743 VLRDIEARNKNIRDGINNFDPKHLAKLPETF
-755 SEAVNNA
+755 VNLA
-762 FKAIE
+762 
-767 AAQGPKELKKAIIE
+767 
-781 LQTALKNTE
+781 
-790 INGKNVNQVL
+790 
-800 SQLGVNK
+800 S
-807 QDIDLIVNGYKKI
+807 
-820 SAQEE
+820 
-825 KIINQQKDLN
+825 
-835 NQLNNFNPKH
+835 
-845 LGTIAENFVRLTSVS
+845 SVGN
-860 MSAVMAINSFKA
+860 AVMAINSFKSA
-872 GIESLGDS
+872 FESLKDP
-880 DLSGWEKF
+880 DLSGWEKA
-888 SSFIMSF
+888 SSFIISLSF
-895 AFAFGSL
+895 ALPMLYNAIKTL
-902 KRVVSGSI
+902 KTGFTQLMQI
-910 EIFNNL
+910 L
-916 RTSLYSSYIATM
+916 GYTSLASNVFTEATNLMAMASVKRSVALELEKHTQEELNDEEKKSALIKTLVSLGLTEETAKTIIATF
-928 LEAEGT
+928 ATEGFN
-934 DTATAAKM
+934 AA
-942 RHEAVTWLQ
+942 L
-951 CAADEVHKGILDK
+951 
-964 ECFALGLVNLGFKED
+964 
-979 VAAKIADAAA
+979 
-989 TGGLSA
+989 
-995 AMKVLN
+995 KVLN
-1001 AELKATIASLLATLG
+1001 GELKKIILNFLAFLG
-1016 PILAVIAA
+1016 PIVAVIAA
-1024 VAALG
+1024 ITAVG
-1029 FAIYTAIKRSQAF
+1029 FAIYTLVKRSQSF
-1042 EAELKQSSKDLA
+1042 NTELKQSNEDLQT
-1054 ELKNNLSNVNSEVQK
+1054 LQGNLDEVNSEVQQ
-1069 VNSSLDGLSSKYD
+1069 VTSSLDGLSSKYD
-1082 AFKDLTY
+1082 AFKDLKY

-1105 QDLIDNYNKAA
+1105 QDLIDNYNKMA
-1116 DASDQLIEGVDYY
+1116 DADSQLKKGEDWYY
-1129 RDQYNALHLTDS
+1129 DSNNIQHLTES
-1141 GAAKIKEQNITTQNN
+1141 GQNKIRQQALDKQNK
-1156 AQTAVNA
+1156 AQTAVNS
-1163 QNYRNEQLQLQK
+1163 QNNRDEKLQLEAKAREIVADNQNIAIGTYQAANYITRQQTKVATGTYRTEVLK
-1175 DKMTLAS
+1175 DS
-1182 NTNYLANHQPAETTT
+1182 
-1197 KTVTIGI
+1197 
-1204 PDIQAFG
+1204 
-1211 GSTGSTTTLSY
+1211 
-1222 EKTETKTPSHG
+1222 
-1233 YNINAGNA
+1233 
-1241 AFGGAGPN
+1241 
-1249 MSTTPKYQ
+1249 
-1257 YDAALTQA
+1257 LTR
-1265 DIDRIIK
+1265 DEVNKVVK
-1272 AATENIEFD
+1272 AAMKDSSFNFNKE
-1281 FGSVDDLINEGGL
+1281 DLINKAGL
-1294 SEEAAKLIASSSETQ
+1294 DENTAELITSNDETIK
-1309 EALQKLTTETSRLA
+1309 ALEKLTAETSRLA
-1323 DSYAN
+1323 DSYQN
-1328 DILNDLLAR
+1328 NVLNELLSR
-1337 GLDLSGYDEQY
+1337 GLDLSGYDEKY
-1348 RTGVG
+1348 RNGIG
-1353 KAISQDT
+1353 ELISQDVI
-1360 LDYQQ
+1360 DYENK
-1365 RIIESRASN
+1365 IIASRGSN
-1374 SGNELTQSEVSD
+1374 SGNELTESEILNLLSQQGYSVSE
-1386 YLTGLGYFV
+1386 LG
-1395 ETVDTND
+1395 NNWWQD
-1402 FQNFISGN
+1402 FTSGN
-1410 QVLTVKLQDENGGI
+1410 ATIPVKLTDENGGI
-1424 IENSDT
+1424 IEDSEVTFDYDT
-1430 SFSYKSLLEGFAL
+1430 ILKNFAAEQSRQWGL
-1443 QQAQEEALGW
+1443 SQ

-1460 QKYSQQV
+1460 QTYSQKAFDAA
-1467 YSTVDS
+1467 SG
-1473 LKSSWDAQNFNSDV
+1473 LKSSWDTQNFDGNKIQEQASALEDM
-1487 INTEVN
+1487 
-1493 ERNGGQVL
+1493 
-1501 GETKRVQDFL
+1501 GEGSTLPSEIGRLQDFL
-1511 NENTES
+1511 TNNSGS
-1517 FSDIFGLSEED
+1517 FADMFGMSEDD
-1528 FKDWASD
+1528 FKAWAED
-1535 INNVKEN
+1535 ANNLTEN
-1542 FGELQKAIEGD
+1542 FGKLQKAVEGD
-1553 TGAINTL
+1553 SGAINEL
-1560 RDRMGSL
+1560 RDEMGSL
-1567 GTHGQELVDKLTE
+1567 GTHGQELVSNLAGAWDKCSDK
-1580 AFEGLDVKT
+1580 AKDYAD
-1589 RNYLAKAY
+1589 YLNGV
-1597 ESKNFKIPDEA
+1597 SKNQKAWSEENKAAFDAFVEA
-1608 WTSINDFVT
+1608 NS
-1617 NNAEQLSDLA
+1617 NALSDLA
-1627 GVSKD
+1627 GVSQD
-1632 TFISM
+1632 TFNKL
-1637 YNSADKK
+1637 YKEDKR
-1644 YAKKVAKLL
+1644 YARKVAKLMPD
-1653 SGVTKGNKKDLQA
+1653 VVKGNQKA
-1666 LAVETQ
+1666 LAELNIATQ
-1672 RAFYTTGDNMNQ
+1672 RAFYTTSDQVQQVLTNVSNSTNAKLKSDFGDTL
-1684 AISNVQKNWNSVFSK
+1684 NSVSTQINTCF
-1699 MGVFANSEAETIK
+1699 
-1712 TTINSAFDDIL
+1712 TTLQKAA
-1723 TYTQQLE
+1723 
-1730 DGLTP
+1730 DGLQLDPEFNTG
-1735 TMDVSQIKSA
+1735 DAIAS
-1745 LNSLIAAFGLT
+1745 LNSLIAAFGFT
-1756 ESEAQQ
+1756 SEQAQQ
-1762 MVASFGFSAEF
+1762 FIASMGFDAEVKEKVV
-1773 DPNPQEITETEK
+1773 PTTTTEN
-1785 AVVYTDNIDEHGHH
+1785 AIVYTNNIDEHGHH
-1799 LDPPYVVSKTYTSK
+1799 LDPPKVVPVTATTMTS
-1813 VQVPTIT
+1813 VPTVE
-1820 TLDYEGQQ
+1820 TLDWKGRS
-1828 YGGDLIGPSNSG
+1828 YGGEITDNTTTGTS
-1840 NGTDNEDNNDNGGG
+1840 GTDTGGNGGG
-1854 GGYTAP
+1854 GSGGDSYTPP

-1919 NQYLDEINKY
+1919 NQYLAEINKY

-1967 IGKNEKADEAA
+1967 IGKNEEADEAA

-2149 VQDQIDLFEH
+2149 IQDQIDLFEH

-2192 LMNNS
+2192 LINNS
-2197 INNIA
+2197 INNLA

-2222 DKAIANG
+2222 DKAVVNE

-2248 HSAEENFLDIW
+2248 HSAEENFLDTW
-2259 QEALERAHD
+2259 QEALERARD

-2454 RLSFVEGEISQAEY
+2454 RLSFVEGGISQAEY

-2562 KEINSTAGI
+2562 KEINNAAGI

-2603 ATDSFNNV
+2603 ATDSFNDV

-2631 RNEALVKTMNEMVAA
+2631 RNEALVKTMNKMVAA

-2673 ISTQHNSESFNKTI
+2673 ISTQHNSESFNKTV
-2687 EVPDYISQLSYL
+2687 EVPDYISQFSYL

>member
-69 NYDLSKLNASLVKSK
+69 NYDLSKLNASLAKSK

-107 LAQSIAAADQP
+107 LAQSIAGADQP
-118 MITLNARLQDFLTTF
+118 MITLNARLQDFLVTL
-133 KNSIK
+133 KNSVK

-144 MIHQTIG
+144 MIHQIIG
-151 AVQAAYGYA
+151 AVQRAYGYA

-327 RIQGL
+327 RIQDL
-332 KLGETLDDGTNLNKY
+332 ELGETLDDGTTLGKY
-347 SEALAKVGISIF
+347 SQALETVGISIKDA
-359 ESNGELKA
+359 NGGLRE
-367 MDNIL
+367 MDDIL
-372 DEMAVKWESLDNAQQ
+372 SDLGEKWNSFDAEGNPLISKDAK

-443 RLKASFES
+443 RLRASFES

-524 KVYGKIRNEINE
+524 KVYSKIRNEMNE
-536 QINTV
+536 QINTA
-541 SNKYNLS
+541 SKQYNLS
-548 DYDKQSLQNI
+548 DYDKQSLQNVS
-558 AQLNIMKQRLADQ
+558 QLNIMKQRLADQ

-604 SEYKTQVQEL
+604 GEYKTQVQEL
-614 KDAIPDGGINYS
+614 KDAIPDGGIDYS

-649 TSNNTTEIQIL
+649 TSDNTTEIQIL

-710 INQLNPFSAELD
+710 ISQLSPFSAELD

-800 SQLGVNK
+800 SQLGVKK
-807 QDIDLIVNGYKKI
+807 QDIDLIVNGYKEI

-872 GIESLGDS
+872 GIESLGDP

-888 SSFIMSF
+888 SSAIMSF

-902 KRVVSGSI
+902 KSVVSGSI

-1001 AELKATIASLLATLG
+1001 AELKTTIVSLLSILG
-1016 PILAVIAA
+1016 PIVAVIAA
-1024 VAALG
+1024 ITAVG
-1029 FAIYTAIKRSQAF
+1029 FAIYTLVKRSQSF
-1042 EAELKQSSKDLA
+1042 NTELKQSNEDLQT
-1054 ELKNNLSNVNSEVQK
+1054 LQDNLDGVNSEVQQ
-1069 VNSSLDGLSSKYD
+1069 VTSSLDGLSSKYD
-1082 AFKDLTY
+1082 AFKDLKY

-1105 QDLIDNYNKAA
+1105 QDLIDNYNKMA
-1116 DASDQLIEGVDYY
+1116 DADSQLKKGEDWYY
-1129 RDQYNALHLTDS
+1129 DSNNIQHLTES
-1141 GAAKIKEQNITTQNN
+1141 GQNKIRQQALDKQNK
-1156 AQTAVNA
+1156 AQTAVNS
-1163 QNYRNEQLQLQK
+1163 QNNRDEKLQLEAKAREIVADNQNIAIGTYQAANYITRQQTKVATGTYRTEVLK
-1175 DKMTLAS
+1175 DS
-1182 NTNYLANHQPAETTT
+1182 
-1197 KTVTIGI
+1197 
-1204 PDIQAFG
+1204 
-1211 GSTGSTTTLSY
+1211 
-1222 EKTETKTPSHG
+1222 
-1233 YNINAGNA
+1233 
-1241 AFGGAGPN
+1241 
-1249 MSTTPKYQ
+1249 
-1257 YDAALTQA
+1257 LTR
-1265 DIDRIIK
+1265 DEVNKVVK
-1272 AATENIEFD
+1272 AAMKDSSFNF
-1281 FGSVDDLINEGGL
+1281 SKKDLINKAGL
-1294 SEEAAKLIASSSETQ
+1294 DENTAELITSNDKTRK
-1309 EALQKLTTETSRLA
+1309 ALEDLTVETSRLA
-1323 DSYAN
+1323 DSYQN
-1328 DILNDLLAR
+1328 NVLNELLSR
-1337 GLDLSGYDEQY
+1337 GLDLSGYNEKY
-1348 RTGVG
+1348 RNGIG
-1353 KAISQDT
+1353 ELISQDVI
-1360 LDYQQ
+1360 DYENK
-1365 RIIESRASN
+1365 IIASRGSN
-1374 SGNELTQSEVSD
+1374 SGNELTESEILNLLSQQGYSVSE
-1386 YLTGLGYFV
+1386 LG
-1395 ETVDTND
+1395 NNWLQD
-1402 FQNFISGN
+1402 FTSGN
-1410 QVLTVKLQDENGGI
+1410 TTIPVKLTDENGGTV
-1424 IENSDT
+1424 ENSEVTFDYDT
-1430 SFSYKSLLEGFAL
+1430 ILKNFAAEQSRQWGL
-1443 QQAQEEALGW
+1443 SQ

-1467 YSTVDS
+1467 YSTADS

-1517 FSDIFGLSEED
+1517 FSDMFGLSEED
-1528 FKDWASD
+1528 FKDWAGD

-1567 GTHGQELVDKLTE
+1567 GTHGQELVDKLAE
-1580 AFEGLDVKT
+1580 AFEGFDVKT

-1608 WTSINDFVT
+1608 WTSINDFVA

-1653 SGVTKGNKKDLQA
+1653 SGVAKGNKKDLQA

-1684 AISNVQKNWNSVFSK
+1684 AISNVQKNWNSVFSQ

-1820 TLDYEGQQ
+1820 TLDYEGQS

-1906 QEIEKYDEMIDLQ
+1906 QEIEKYNEMIDLQ

-1929 WEEDRALIASYG
+1929 WEEDKALIASYG

-1967 IGKNEKADEAA
+1967 IGKNEEADDAA

-2134 IQEKVLD
+2134 IQEKILD

-2149 VQDQIDLFEH
+2149 IQDQIDLFEH

-2197 INNIA
+2197 INNLA
-2202 GAKQQVETLK
+2202 GAKQQVEILK

-2222 DKAIANG
+2222 DKAVANE

-2248 HSAEENFLDIW
+2248 HSAKENFLDTW
-2259 QEALERAHD
+2259 QEALERARD

-2454 RLSFVEGEISQAEY
+2454 RLSFVEGEISQVEY

-2562 KEINSTAGI
+2562 KEINNAAGI

-2603 ATDSFNNV
+2603 ATDSFNDV

-2673 ISTQHNSESFNKTI
+2673 ISTQHNSESFNKTV
-2687 EVPDYISQLSYL
+2687 EVPDYISQFSYL

>member
-15 TTQAKQQIQELQ
+15 ITQAKQQIQELQ

-69 NYDLSKLNASLVKSK
+69 NYDLSKLNASLAKSK
-84 TSVTELSTSLLK
+84 TNVTELSTSLLQ

-118 MITLNARLQDFLTTF
+118 MITLNARLQDFLTTV
-133 KNSIK
+133 KNTVK

-144 MIHQTIG
+144 MIHGVMG
-151 AVQAAYGYA
+151 ALQGAYHYA
-160 QDLNESLNNI
+160 QNLNSSLNDI

-177 IDYMDKFADKA
+177 IDYMDKFADRA

-213 LSDQEVEDRT
+213 LSDKEVEDRT

-237 EKISDQLTAVWNN
+237 DKISQQLTAVWNN

-327 RIQGL
+327 RIQDLELGKTLEDGTTLGKYSQALDAIGVSIKDADGGL
-332 KLGETLDDGTNLNKY
+332 RAMDDILDDLGEKWNSFDAEGNPLISKD
-347 SEALAKVGISIF
+347 AK
-359 ESNGELKA
+359 
-367 MDNIL
+367 
-372 DEMAVKWESLDNAQQ
+372 

-398 QYTQLIALMDNWD
+398 QYTQLIALMDKWD

-416 LETARNATG
+416 LETARNAAG
-425 TLNEQQKIYE
+425 TLTEQQKIYE

-443 RLKASFES
+443 RLKASFQG

-462 IKFTDFLSDMVDGV
+462 IKFTDFLSDMVDGA
-476 DSFIDKIGGVKTVII
+476 DSFIDKIGGLKTLLI
-491 GILSIVTNLLSSR
+491 GILGVVSQTLSSK
-504 IQPAIDN
+504 ITPMLDSL
-511 IINNIQIMVGGAN
+511 INNIKILTGGSS
-524 KVYGKIRNEINE
+524 KVYGKIRDEMNTKISSVIDE
-536 QINTV
+536 QKLNV
-541 SNKYNLS
+541 YQEQQLKGAAEL
-548 DYDKQSLQNI
+548 NI
-558 AQLNIMKQRLADQ
+558 AKQKLAKVTQ
-571 TDRLS
+571 TLT
-576 DSERRLAEIT
+576 DSERQLAEVSIN
-586 IQGFEMSQQEILK
+586 GFEMQQREVEKLAQKATILK
-599 TTKQL
+599 ENLDGIKSTIKDGAIDLSSKKFSNIQKTKLNIESQL
-604 SEYKTQVQEL
+604 DDRIDE
-614 KDAIPDGGINYS
+614 N
-626 NKRSNRIKAL
+626 RSNRDAPGISKDIQTRIDNENKIYNRAYDSL
-636 EKGVSNQTSSEID
+636 IQMADAAEESVGSSVQTIMQHFIQLGEKIEGVSNEI
-649 TSNNTTEIQIL
+649 TG
-660 QQNLKELSDAAFN
+660 A
-673 AEVAVDGSIKTIS
+673 
-686 QKFMELGQAGQEQV
+686 
-700 VQGSEAFSDL
+700 EAFSGVISNLEKLKISLNGLHDNSPTL
-710 INQLNPFSAELD
+710 SASLDVVRGKIDILNEALPESLTGSQAFKKAMQEIQEASKKSQMIEGFNQLL
-722 KLSNNSI
+722 KVIKQTTLSLEDQERVLKEFGATKKDIDLVKNGYKSL
-729 QSQTAIKGMKREIE
+729 EE
-743 VLGGSLPETIRN
+743 VLRDIETRNKNIRDGINNFDPKHLAKLPETF
-755 SEAVNNA
+755 VNLASSIGN
-762 FKAIE
+762 
-767 AAQGPKELKKAIIE
+767 
-781 LQTALKNTE
+781 
-790 INGKNVNQVL
+790 
-800 SQLGVNK
+800 
-807 QDIDLIVNGYKKI
+807 
-820 SAQEE
+820 
-825 KIINQQKDLN
+825 
-835 NQLNNFNPKH
+835 
-845 LGTIAENFVRLTSVS
+845 
-860 MSAVMAINSFKA
+860 AVMSINSFKSA
-872 GIESLGDS
+872 FESLKDP
-880 DLSGWEKF
+880 DLSGWEKA
-888 SSFIMSF
+888 SSFIISLSF
-895 AFAFGSL
+895 ALPMLYNAIKTLIAGFTQLMQILGY
-902 KRVVSGSI
+902 
-910 EIFNNL
+910 
-916 RTSLYSSYIATM
+916 TSLASNVFTKATNLITMASVKHNVALELEKHTQEELNDEEKKSALIKTLVSLGLTEETAKTIIATF
-928 LEAEGT
+928 ATEGFN
-934 DTATAAKM
+934 AA
-942 RHEAVTWLQ
+942 L
-951 CAADEVHKGILDK
+951 
-964 ECFALGLVNLGFKED
+964 
-979 VAAKIADAAA
+979 
-989 TGGLSA
+989 
-995 AMKVLN
+995 KVLN
-1001 AELKATIASLLATLG
+1001 AELNKIILKFLAFLG
-1016 PILAVIAA
+1016 PIVAVIAA
-1024 VAALG
+1024 IAALG
-1029 FAIYTAIKRSQAF
+1029 FAIYTLVKRSQSF
-1042 EAELKQSSKDLA
+1042 NTELKQSNEDLQT
-1054 ELKNNLSNVNSEVQK
+1054 LQNNLDNVNSEVQK
-1069 VNSSLDGLSSKYD
+1069 VTSSLDGLSSKYD
-1082 AFKDLTY
+1082 AFKDLKY

-1105 QDLIDNYNKAA
+1105 QDLIDNYNKMA
-1116 DASDQLIEGVDYY
+1116 DADSQLKKGEDWYY
-1129 RDQYNALHLTDS
+1129 DVNNIQHLTES
-1141 GAAKIKEQNITTQNN
+1141 GWNKIKQQALDKQNK
-1156 AQTAVNA
+1156 AQTAVNS
-1163 QNYRNEQLQLQK
+1163 QSNRDEQLQLEAK
-1175 DKMTLAS
+1175 TREISKK
-1182 NTNYLANHQPAETTT
+1182 NENVVVGT
-1197 KTVTIGI
+1197 KR
-1204 PDIQAFG
+1204 
-1211 GSTGSTTTLSY
+1211 
-1222 EKTETKTPSHG
+1222 E
-1233 YNINAGNA
+1233 
-1241 AFGGAGPN
+1241 
-1249 MSTTPKYQ
+1249 KYQ
-1257 YDAALTQA
+1257 FRPNEYRYHTVNVTDTLTTEE
-1265 DIDRIIK
+1265 INKVVK
-1272 AATENIEFD
+1272 AVMKDSSFD
-1281 FGSVDDLINEGGL
+1281 FSKEDLINKAGL
-1294 SEEAAKLIASSSETQ
+1294 DENTAKLITSNHETRK
-1309 EALQKLTTETSRLA
+1309 ALEKLTAETSRLA
-1323 DSYAN
+1323 DSYQN
-1328 DILNDLLAR
+1328 DVLNELLSR
-1337 GLDLSGYDEQY
+1337 GLDLSGYDEKY
-1348 RTGVG
+1348 RNGIG
-1353 KAISQDT
+1353 ELISQDVI
-1360 LDYQQ
+1360 DYENK
-1365 RIIESRASN
+1365 IIASRGSN
-1374 SGNELTQSEVSD
+1374 SGNELTESEILNLLSQQGYSVSE
-1386 YLTGLGYFV
+1386 LGNNWLQDF
-1395 ETVDTND
+1395 TSGDTT
-1402 FQNFISGN
+1402 IP
-1410 QVLTVKLQDENGGI
+1410 VKLTDENGGTV
-1424 IENSDT
+1424 ENSEVTFDYDT
-1430 SFSYKSLLEGFAL
+1430 ILKNFAAEQSRQWGL
-1443 QQAQEEALGW
+1443 SQ

-1460 QKYSQQV
+1460 QIYSQKAFDAA
-1467 YSTVDS
+1467 SR
-1473 LKSSWDAQNFNSDV
+1473 LKPSWDEQNFDEDKIQEQASALENMGQGSALPSEIGKLQEFLTSNS
-1487 INTEVN
+1487 
-1493 ERNGGQVL
+1493 
-1501 GETKRVQDFL
+1501 
-1511 NENTES
+1511 ES
-1517 FSDIFGLSEED
+1517 FADMFGMSEDD
-1528 FKDWASD
+1528 FKAWAGD
-1535 INNVKEN
+1535 ANNLTEN
-1542 FGELQKAIEGD
+1542 FGKLQQAVEGNS
-1553 TGAINTL
+1553 GAINEL
-1560 RDRMGSL
+1560 RDEMGSL
-1567 GTHGQELVDKLTE
+1567 GTHGQELVDELAGSWDKCNDKVKAFSDWMNDSTSLT
-1580 AFEGLDVKT
+1580 KK
-1589 RNYLAKAY
+1589 Y
-1597 ESKNFKIPDEA
+1597 
-1608 WTSINDFVT
+1608 
-1617 NNAEQLSDLA
+1617 NAENEAAFDEFVAQNSDALSDLA

-1632 TFISM
+1632 TFEKL
-1637 YNSADKK
+1637 YKEDKR
-1644 YAKKVAKLL
+1644 YARKVAKLMPD
-1653 SGVTKGNKKDLQA
+1653 VAKGNQKA
-1666 LAVETQ
+1666 LAELNIATQ
-1672 RAFYTTGDNMNQ
+1672 RSFYTTGEQVNQ
-1684 AISNVQKNWNSVFSK
+1684 VLQNI
-1699 MGVFANSEAETIK
+1699 ANSGR
-1712 TTINSAFDDIL
+1712 DDL
-1723 TYTQQLE
+1723 
-1730 DGLTP
+1730 
-1735 TMDVSQIKSA
+1735 K
-1745 LNSLIAAFGLT
+1745 AAFGDSLSSVQSEINT
-1756 ESEAQQ
+1756 CFTQIQEAANGLQLDPKFDTTEAIASLNTLISAFGFTAEQAQAFVASMGFDAEIESEPTP
-1762 MVASFGFSAEF
+1762 VTSHE
-1773 DPNPQEITETEK
+1773 E
-1785 AVVYTDNIDEHGHH
+1785 AVVYTSNIDEHGHH
-1799 LDPPYVVSKTYTSK
+1799 LDPPSVVPIDTTTM
-1813 VQVPTIT
+1813 VNVPTVK
-1820 TLDYEGQQ
+1820 TLDWSGKE
-1828 YGGDLIGPSNSG
+1828 YGGKTTDLTTNPTATNNSG
-1840 NGTDNEDNNDNGGG
+1840 GGGNGGG
-1854 GGYTAP
+1854 GNSYTPP

-1929 WEEDRALIASYG
+1929 WEEDKSLIASYG

-1967 IGKNEKADEAA
+1967 IGKNEEVDKAA

-2000 DELEKLYDLQTE
+2000 EQLEKLYDLKTE

-2074 SDGLMELLSNHGINS
+2074 SDGLLELLNNHGINS

-2149 VQDQIDLFEH
+2149 IQDQIDLFEH
-2159 YQNILEGVK
+2159 YQNILEGIK

-2197 INNIA
+2197 INNLA
-2202 GAKQQVETLK
+2202 GAKQQVEALK
-2212 QMRANAQEQY
+2212 QMRADAQEQY
-2222 DKAIANG
+2222 DKAVANG
-2229 DSIGIKQWSDTLK
+2229 DSIGIKQWSDSLK
-2242 EIDDQV
+2242 EIDEQV
-2248 HSAEENFLDIW
+2248 HSAEENFLDTW
-2259 QEALERAHD
+2259 QEALERARD

-2282 DGVSPIYGSIEALQD
+2282 DGISPIYGSIEALQD

-2302 NELNDQYLSDT
+2302 NELNDQYLSDA

-2404 SANED
+2404 SADED

-2426 KANEEYLRTLENNII
+2426 KANEEYLKTLENNIL

-2454 RLSFVEGEISQAEY
+2454 KLSFTQGEISQAEY

-2474 LEKYYNERMQQ
+2474 LEKYYDERMQQ

-2514 LVENFNQTTLALQ
+2514 LVENFNQTTLALK
-2527 TGYQTLDEMFEK
+2527 TGYSTLDEMFNA

-2603 ATDSFNNV
+2603 ATESFNDV

-2618 ESIYVSK
+2618 EFIYVSK

-2646 LSGMNSI
+2646 LSGMQSI

-2673 ISTQHNSESFNKTI
+2673 ISTQHNSESFNKSAEI
-2687 EVPDYISQLSYL
+2687 PDYISQFSYL

-2710 IEDWMSNN
+2710 IEDWMNNN
-2718 ELSIDTALMDSL
+2718 ELNIDTALMDSL
-2730 DISTILQN
+2730 DISTILQS

-2746 VSYLSNLIPSSLG
+2746 VNYLSNLIPSSLG

-2779 VTDSNEIMEAFEI
+2779 VTDSNEIMEAFEM
-2792 MENEASQYAN
+2792 MENEASQYAS

>member
-15 TTQAKQQIQELQ
+15 TTQAKQSIQELQ
-27 QLLTKVAYST
+27 QLLTKLSYST
-37 DLGIDPSQMKEA
+37 DLGLKPEQMQKASEA
-49 SAAAKELAV
+49 ARQLAF
-58 HLNEAYNQKTG
+58 HLNEAYNTATG
-69 NYDLSKLNASLVKSK
+69 NYDLSKLNASLNRSQTDVTKLSK
-84 TSVTELSTSLLK
+84 SLLD
-96 AGTTGQQAFIK
+96 AGVTGQQAFVK

-118 MITLNARLQDFLTTF
+118 MISLNARLQDFLTTV
-133 KNSIK
+133 KNTVK

-144 MIHQTIG
+144 MIHSVMG
-151 AVQAAYGYA
+151 ALQGAYGYA
-160 QDLNESLNNI
+160 QDLNRSLNDI

-213 LSDQEVEDRT
+213 LSDKEVEDRT

-237 EKISDQLTAVWNN
+237 DKISQQLTAVWNN
-250 FYDGSQ
+250 FYNGSQ

-327 RIQGL
+327 RIQDLELGKTLEDGTTLGKYSQALEAVGVSIKTADGGL
-332 KLGETLDDGTNLNKY
+332 REMDDILDDLGEKWNSFDAEGNPLISKD
-347 SEALAKVGISIF
+347 AK
-359 ESNGELKA
+359 
-367 MDNIL
+367 
-372 DEMAVKWESLDNAQQ
+372 

-398 QYTQLIALMDNWD
+398 QYTQLIALMDKWD

-425 TLNEQQKIYE
+425 TLTEQQKIYE

-443 RLKASFES
+443 RLKASFQG
-451 LYTDL
+451 LYQDL

-462 IKFTDFLSDMVDGV
+462 IKLTDFLADTVDGV
-476 DSFIDKIGGVKTVII
+476 DSFIDKIGGLKPVLI
-491 GILSIVTNLLSSR
+491 GILTIVEQSLASK
-504 IQPAIDN
+504 IEPALRNVIS
-511 IINNIQIMVGGAN
+511 NIQILVGGAD
-524 KVYGKIRNEINE
+524 KAYAKIHTQINE
-536 QINTV
+536 QT
-541 SNKYNLS
+541 SNYLSKKGDNLDEES
-548 DYDKQSLQNI
+548 KQSLLNSKRVSEMKDKITI
-558 AQLNIMKQRLADQ
+558 A
-571 TDRLS
+571 
-576 DSERRLAEIT
+576 SERMTAAEKSFWET
-586 IQGFEMSQQEILK
+586 EKQGIQQQGDQLIKLGQEIDAYTKIINDAQDTMIGDKKGISKAYNNQMEDIWSSASQHNNPGNEGEASLGK
-599 TTKQL
+599 KYEDLYNEIEPYYNKLDTLNDNLVNNLLQAWLNVDATTPVANL
-604 SEYKTQVQEL
+604 FN
-614 KDAIPDGGINYS
+614 DM
-626 NKRSNRIKAL
+626 
-636 EKGVSNQTSSEID
+636 
-649 TSNNTTEIQIL
+649 TTE
-660 QQNLKELSDAAFN
+660 
-673 AEVAVDGSIKTIS
+673 VTS
-686 QKFMELGQAGQEQV
+686 Q
-700 VQGSEAFSDL
+700 
-710 INQLNPFSAELD
+710 LD
-722 KLSNNSI
+722 KL
-729 QSQTAIKGMKREIE
+729 T
-743 VLGGSLPETIRN
+743 
-755 SEAVNNA
+755 
-762 FKAIE
+762 
-767 AAQGPKELKKAIIE
+767 
-781 LQTALKNTE
+781 
-790 INGKNVNQVL
+790 
-800 SQLGVNK
+800 QLTNE
-807 QDIDLIVNGYKKI
+807 
-820 SAQEE
+820 SAQQAYAAGTFSPE
-825 KIINQQKDLN
+825 
-835 NQLNNFNPKH
+835 LNNFDIATTKAETYFNLFHENLPKNIQDLGILQSLEKEIASIPWDETGTDKRMAKMRQYIQIVQSSKLSQDQLVASLRGMGVGDDEVKKVVQSFEKMQKAQEKAKQKQEELNKQVENFKPKH
-845 LGTIAENFVRLTSVS
+845 LVGGIEAFIS
-860 MSAVMAINSFKA
+860 MASFAQSAGMAISSINSLISSIK
-872 GIESLGDS
+872 DP
-880 DLSGWEKF
+880 DMSGWEKAVAILT
-888 SSFIMSF
+888 SI
-895 AFAFGSL
+895 GSL
-902 KRVVSGSI
+902 SFMVKSGIDSLATGIQFLKQVRDQHNASI
-910 EIFNNL
+910 LTEKAITEGLEIAKLKETAATYLESTANKINNETISDSTKKKTL
-916 RTSLYSSYIATM
+916 NALQTNLM
-928 LEAEGT
+928 KLGLNKE
-934 DTATAAKM
+934 TAAKITNTL
-942 RHEAVTWLQ
+942 AT
-951 CAADEVHKGILDK
+951 KGLT
-964 ECFALGLVNLGFKED
+964 
-979 VAAKIADAAA
+979 AA
-989 TGGLSA
+989 TQE
-995 AMKVLN
+995 LN
-1001 AELKATIASLLATLG
+1001 IALKGVQVSLLPLIAKF
-1016 PILAVIAA
+1016 ILIAAIIAA
-1024 VAALG
+1024 VG
-1029 FAIYTAIKRSQAF
+1029 FAIYTLVKRSQSF
-1042 EAELKQSSKDLA
+1042 NTELKQSNEDLQT
-1054 ELKNNLSNVNSEVQK
+1054 LQSNLDNVNSEVQK
-1069 VNSSLDGLSSKYD
+1069 VTSSLDGLSSKYD
-1082 AFKDLTY
+1082 AFKDLKY

-1105 QDLIDNYNKAA
+1105 QDLIDNYNKMA
-1116 DASDQLIEGVDYY
+1116 DADSQLKKGEDWYY
-1129 RDQYNALHLTDS
+1129 DVNNIQHLTES
-1141 GAAKIKEQNITTQNN
+1141 GWNKIKQQALDKQNK
-1156 AQTAVNA
+1156 AQTAVNS
-1163 QNYRNEQLQLQK
+1163 QNNRDEQLQLEAK
-1175 DKMTLAS
+1175 TREISKK
-1182 NTNYLANHQPAETTT
+1182 NENIVVGT
-1197 KTVTIGI
+1197 KR
-1204 PDIQAFG
+1204 
-1211 GSTGSTTTLSY
+1211 
-1222 EKTETKTPSHG
+1222 E
-1233 YNINAGNA
+1233 
-1241 AFGGAGPN
+1241 
-1249 MSTTPKYQ
+1249 KYQ
-1257 YDAALTQA
+1257 FRPNEYRYHTVNATDTLTTSE
-1265 DIDRIIK
+1265 INKVVK
-1272 AATENIEFD
+1272 AAMKDSSFD
-1281 FGSVDDLINEGGL
+1281 FSKEDLINKAGL
-1294 SEEAAKLIASSSETQ
+1294 DENTAKLITSNHETR
-1309 EALQKLTTETSRLA
+1309 EALEKLTAETSRLA
-1323 DSYAN
+1323 DSYQN
-1328 DILNDLLAR
+1328 DVLNELLSR
-1337 GLDLSGYDEQY
+1337 GLDLSGYDEKY
-1348 RTGVG
+1348 RNGIG
-1353 KAISQDT
+1353 ELISQDVI
-1360 LDYQQ
+1360 DYENK
-1365 RIIESRASN
+1365 IIASRGSN
-1374 SGNELTQSEVSD
+1374 SGNELTESEILNLLSQQGYSVSELED
-1386 YLTGLGYFV
+1386 NWLQ
-1395 ETVDTND
+1395 D
-1402 FQNFISGN
+1402 FTSGN
-1410 QVLTVKLQDENGGI
+1410 TTIPVKLTDENGGTV
-1424 IENSDT
+1424 ENSEVTFDYDT
-1430 SFSYKSLLEGFAL
+1430 ILKNFAAEQSRQWGL
-1443 QQAQEEALGW
+1443 SQ

-1460 QKYSQQV
+1460 QIYSQKAFDAA
-1467 YSTVDS
+1467 SR
-1473 LKSSWDAQNFNSDV
+1473 LKPSWDEQNFDEDKIQEQASALENMGQGSALPSEIGKLQEFLTSNS
-1487 INTEVN
+1487 
-1493 ERNGGQVL
+1493 
-1501 GETKRVQDFL
+1501 
-1511 NENTES
+1511 ES
-1517 FSDIFGLSEED
+1517 FADMFGMSEDD
-1528 FKDWASD
+1528 FKAWAGD
-1535 INNVKEN
+1535 ANNLTEN
-1542 FGELQKAIEGD
+1542 FGKLQQAVEGNS
-1553 TGAINTL
+1553 GAINEL
-1560 RDRMGSL
+1560 RDEMGSL
-1567 GTHGQELVDKLTE
+1567 GTHGQELVDELAGSWDKCNDKVKAFSDWMNDSTSLT
-1580 AFEGLDVKT
+1580 KK
-1589 RNYLAKAY
+1589 Y
-1597 ESKNFKIPDEA
+1597 
-1608 WTSINDFVT
+1608 
-1617 NNAEQLSDLA
+1617 NAENEAAFDEFVAQNSDALSDLA

-1632 TFISM
+1632 TFEKL
-1637 YNSADKK
+1637 YKEDKR
-1644 YAKKVAKLL
+1644 YARKVAKLMPD
-1653 SGVTKGNKKDLQA
+1653 VAKGNQKA
-1666 LAVETQ
+1666 LAELNIATQ
-1672 RAFYTTGDNMNQ
+1672 RSFYTTGEQVNQ
-1684 AISNVQKNWNSVFSK
+1684 VLQNI
-1699 MGVFANSEAETIK
+1699 ANSGR
-1712 TTINSAFDDIL
+1712 DDL
-1723 TYTQQLE
+1723 
-1730 DGLTP
+1730 
-1735 TMDVSQIKSA
+1735 K
-1745 LNSLIAAFGLT
+1745 AAFGDSLSSVQSEINT
-1756 ESEAQQ
+1756 CFTQIQEAANGLQLDPKFNTTEAIASLNTLISAFGFTAEQAQAFVASMGFDAEIESEPTP
-1762 MVASFGFSAEF
+1762 VTSHE
-1773 DPNPQEITETEK
+1773 E
-1785 AVVYTDNIDEHGHH
+1785 AVVYTSNIDEHGHH
-1799 LDPPYVVSKTYTSK
+1799 LDPPSVVPIDTTTM
-1813 VQVPTIT
+1813 VNVPTVK
-1820 TLDYEGQQ
+1820 TLDWSGKE
-1828 YGGDLIGPSNSG
+1828 YGGETTDLTTNPTATNNSG
-1840 NGTDNEDNNDNGGG
+1840 GGGNGGG
-1854 GGYTAP
+1854 GNSYTPP

-1929 WEEDRALIASYG
+1929 WEEDKSLIASYG

-1967 IGKNEKADEAA
+1967 IGKNEDADDAA

-2074 SDGLMELLSNHGINS
+2074 SDGLLELLNNHGINS

-2149 VQDQIDLFEH
+2149 IQDQIDLFEH

-2197 INNIA
+2197 INNLA
-2202 GAKQQVETLK
+2202 GAKQQVEALK
-2212 QMRANAQEQY
+2212 QMRADAQEQY
-2222 DKAIANG
+2222 DKAVANG
-2229 DSIGIKQWSDTLK
+2229 DSIGIKQWSDSLK
-2242 EIDDQV
+2242 EIDEQV
-2248 HSAEENFLDIW
+2248 HSAEENFLDTW
-2259 QEALERAHD
+2259 QEALERARD

-2282 DGVSPIYGSIEALQD
+2282 DGISPIYGSIEALQD

-2302 NELNDQYLSDT
+2302 NELNDQYLSDA

-2426 KANEEYLRTLENNII
+2426 KANEEYLKTLENNIL

-2454 RLSFVEGEISQAEY
+2454 KLSFTQGEISQAEY

-2474 LEKYYNERMQQ
+2474 LEKYYDERMQQ

-2514 LVENFNQTTLALQ
+2514 LVDSFDQTTLALK
-2527 TGYQTLDEMFEK
+2527 TGYSTLDEMFNA

-2597 EKIVKN
+2597 GKIVKN
-2603 ATDSFNNV
+2603 ATDSFNDV
-2611 IKAASDW
+2611 IKAAGEW
-2618 ESIYVSK
+2618 EFIYVSK

-2646 LSGMNSI
+2646 LSGINSI

-2673 ISTQHNSESFNKTI
+2673 ISTQRNSESFNKTV
-2687 EVPDYISQLSYL
+2687 EVPDYISQFSYL

-2718 ELSIDTALMDSL
+2718 ELNIDTALMDSL

-2779 VTDSNEIMEAFEI
+2779 VTDSNEIMEAFEM
-2792 MENEASQYAN
+2792 MENEASQYAS

>member
-69 NYDLSKLNASLVKSK
+69 NYDLSKLNASLAKSK

-107 LAQSIAAADQP
+107 LAQSIAGADQP
-118 MITLNARLQDFLTTF
+118 MITLNARLQDFLVTV
-133 KNSIK
+133 KNSVK

-144 MIHQTIG
+144 MIHQIIG
-151 AVQAAYGYA
+151 AVQRAYGYA

-278 IAAGL
+278 ISAGL
-283 EKFAAVSNTVGLS
+283 EKFAAVSNAVGLS

-327 RIQGL
+327 RIQDL
-332 KLGETLDDGTNLNKY
+332 ELGKTLDDGTTLGKY
-347 SEALAKVGISIF
+347 SQALETVGISIKTADGGLR
-359 ESNGELKA
+359 EMDDILSDLGE
-367 MDNIL
+367 
-372 DEMAVKWESLDNAQQ
+372 KWNSFDAEGNPLISDDAK

-443 RLKASFES
+443 RLRASFES

-476 DSFIDKIGGVKTVII
+476 DSFIDKIGGVKTLLI
-491 GILSIVTNLLSSR
+491 GILGVVGQTLSSK
-504 IQPAIDN
+504 ITPMLDSL
-511 IINNIQIMVGGAN
+511 INNIKILTGGSS
-524 KVYGKIRNEINE
+524 KVYGKIRNEMNTKISSVINE
-536 QINTV
+536 QQLNV
-541 SNKYNLS
+541 YQEQQLKGAAEL
-548 DYDKQSLQNI
+548 NI
-558 AQLNIMKQRLADQ
+558 AKQKLAKVTQ
-571 TDRLS
+571 TLT
-576 DSERRLAEIT
+576 DSERQLAEVSIN
-586 IQGFEMSQQEILK
+586 GFEMQQREVEKLAQKATSLKENLEGIKSTIKDGAIDLSSKKFNNIQKTKLNIESQLDDRIDE
-599 TTKQL
+599 
-604 SEYKTQVQEL
+604 
-614 KDAIPDGGINYS
+614 N
-626 NKRSNRIKAL
+626 RSNRDAPGVNRNIQTRLDNENKIYNRAYDSL
-636 EKGVSNQTSSEID
+636 IQMADAAEESVGSSVQTIMQHFIQLGEKVEGVSNEMTG
-649 TSNNTTEIQIL
+649 
-660 QQNLKELSDAAFN
+660 A
-673 AEVAVDGSIKTIS
+673 
-686 QKFMELGQAGQEQV
+686 
-700 VQGSEAFSDL
+700 EAFSGVVSNLEKLKISLNGLHDSSPTL
-710 INQLNPFSAELD
+710 SASLDVVRGKIDILNEALPESLTGSQAFKKAMQEIQEASNKSQMVQGFNQLL
-722 KLSNNSI
+722 KVIKQTTLSLEDQERVLKEFGATKKDIDLVKNGYKSL
-729 QSQTAIKGMKREIE
+729 EE
-743 VLGGSLPETIRN
+743 VLRDIEARNKNIRDGINNFDPKHLAKLPETF
-755 SEAVNNA
+755 VNLASSIGN
-762 FKAIE
+762 
-767 AAQGPKELKKAIIE
+767 
-781 LQTALKNTE
+781 
-790 INGKNVNQVL
+790 
-800 SQLGVNK
+800 
-807 QDIDLIVNGYKKI
+807 
-820 SAQEE
+820 
-825 KIINQQKDLN
+825 
-835 NQLNNFNPKH
+835 
-845 LGTIAENFVRLTSVS
+845 
-860 MSAVMAINSFKA
+860 AVMSINSFKSA
-872 GIESLGDS
+872 FESLKDP
-880 DLSGWEKF
+880 DLSGWEKA
-888 SSFIMSF
+888 SSFIISLSF
-895 AFAFGSL
+895 ALPMLHNAIKTLITGFTQLMQILGY
-902 KRVVSGSI
+902 
-910 EIFNNL
+910 
-916 RTSLYSSYIATM
+916 TSLASNVFTEATNLITMASVKRNIALELEKHTQEELNDEEKKSALIKTLVSLGLTEETAKTIIATF
-928 LEAEGT
+928 ATEGFN
-934 DTATAAKM
+934 AA
-942 RHEAVTWLQ
+942 L
-951 CAADEVHKGILDK
+951 
-964 ECFALGLVNLGFKED
+964 
-979 VAAKIADAAA
+979 
-989 TGGLSA
+989 
-995 AMKVLN
+995 KVLN
-1001 AELKATIASLLATLG
+1001 AELKKIILNFLAFLG
-1016 PILAVIAA
+1016 PIVAVIAA
-1024 VAALG
+1024 ITAVG
-1029 FAIYTAIKRSQAF
+1029 FAIYTLVKRSQSF
-1042 EAELKQSSKDLA
+1042 NTELKQSNEDLQT
-1054 ELKNNLSNVNSEVQK
+1054 LQDNLDGVNSEVQQ
-1069 VNSSLDGLSSKYD
+1069 VTSSLDGLSSKYD
-1082 AFKDLTY
+1082 AFKDLKY

-1105 QDLIDNYNKAA
+1105 QDLIDNYNKMA
-1116 DASDQLIEGVDYY
+1116 DADSQLKKGEDWYY
-1129 RDQYNALHLTDS
+1129 DSNNIQHLTES
-1141 GAAKIKEQNITTQNN
+1141 GQNKIRQQALDKQNK
-1156 AQTAVNA
+1156 AQTAVSS
-1163 QNYRNEQLQLQK
+1163 QNNRNEQLQLEAK
-1175 DKMTLAS
+1175 AREISKK
-1182 NTNYLANHQPAETTT
+1182 NENIVVGT
-1197 KTVTIGI
+1197 K
-1204 PDIQAFG
+1204 Q
-1211 GSTGSTTTLSY
+1211 
-1222 EKTETKTPSHG
+1222 E
-1233 YNINAGNA
+1233 
-1241 AFGGAGPN
+1241 
-1249 MSTTPKYQ
+1249 KYQ
-1257 YDAALTQA
+1257 FRPNEYRYHTVNATDTLTISEINKVVQAAMK
-1265 DIDRIIK
+1265 DSSFNFNK
-1272 AATENIEFD
+1272 E
-1281 FGSVDDLINEGGL
+1281 DLINKAGL
-1294 SEEAAKLIASSSETQ
+1294 DENTAKLITSNDETIK
-1309 EALQKLTTETSRLA
+1309 ALEKLTAETSRLA
-1323 DSYAN
+1323 DSYQN
-1328 DILNDLLAR
+1328 NVLNELLSR
-1337 GLDLSGYDEQY
+1337 GLDLSGYDEKY
-1348 RTGVG
+1348 RNGIG
-1353 KAISQDT
+1353 ELISQDVI
-1360 LDYQQ
+1360 DYENK
-1365 RIIESRASN
+1365 IIASRGSN
-1374 SGNELTQSEVSD
+1374 SGNELTESEILNLLSQQGYSVSE
-1386 YLTGLGYFV
+1386 LG
-1395 ETVDTND
+1395 NNWWQD
-1402 FQNFISGN
+1402 FTSGN
-1410 QVLTVKLQDENGGI
+1410 ATIPVKLTDENGGI
-1424 IENSDT
+1424 IEDSEVTFDYDT
-1430 SFSYKSLLEGFAL
+1430 ILKNFAAEQSRQWGL
-1443 QQAQEEALGW
+1443 SQ

-1460 QKYSQQV
+1460 QIYSQKAFDAA
-1467 YSTVDS
+1467 SR
-1473 LKSSWDAQNFNSDV
+1473 LKPSWDEQNFDEDKIQEQASALENMGQGSALPSEIEKLQEFLTSNS
-1487 INTEVN
+1487 
-1493 ERNGGQVL
+1493 
-1501 GETKRVQDFL
+1501 
-1511 NENTES
+1511 ES
-1517 FSDIFGLSEED
+1517 FADMFGMSEDD
-1528 FKDWASD
+1528 FKAWAGD
-1535 INNVKEN
+1535 ANNLTEN
-1542 FGELQKAIEGD
+1542 FGKLQKAVEGNS
-1553 TGAINTL
+1553 GAINEL
-1560 RDRMGSL
+1560 RDEMGSL
-1567 GTHGQELVDKLTE
+1567 GTHGQELVDKL
-1580 AFEGLDVKT
+1580 AGSWDKC
-1589 RNYLAKAY
+1589 NDKAKAF
-1597 ESKNFKIPDEA
+1597 SDWMNDS
-1608 WTSINDFVT
+1608 TSLT
-1617 NNAEQLSDLA
+1617 KKYNAENEAAFNEFVAQNSDVLSDLA

-1632 TFISM
+1632 TFEKL
-1637 YNSADKK
+1637 YKEDKR
-1644 YAKKVAKLL
+1644 YARKVAKLMPD
-1653 SGVTKGNKKDLQA
+1653 VAKGNQKA
-1666 LAVETQ
+1666 LVELNIATQ
-1672 RAFYTTGDNMNQ
+1672 RSFYTTGEQVNKVLQ
-1684 AISNVQKNWNSVFSK
+1684 NV
-1699 MGVFANSEAETIK
+1699 ANSGR
-1712 TTINSAFDDIL
+1712 DDL
-1723 TYTQQLE
+1723 
-1730 DGLTP
+1730 
-1735 TMDVSQIKSA
+1735 K
-1745 LNSLIAAFGLT
+1745 AAFGDSLSSVQSEINT
-1756 ESEAQQ
+1756 CFTQIQEAANKLQLDPKFDTTEAIASLNALISAFGFTAEQAQAFVASMGFDAEIESEPTP
-1762 MVASFGFSAEF
+1762 VTSHE
-1773 DPNPQEITETEK
+1773 E
-1785 AVVYTDNIDEHGHH
+1785 AVVYTSNIDEHGHH
-1799 LDPPYVVSKTYTSK
+1799 LDPPSVVPIDTTTM
-1813 VQVPTIT
+1813 VNVPTVK
-1820 TLDYEGQQ
+1820 TLDWSGKE
-1828 YGGDLIGPSNSG
+1828 YGGKTTDLTTNPTTTNNSG
-1840 NGTDNEDNNDNGGG
+1840 GSGNGGG
-1854 GGYTAP
+1854 GSSYTPP

-1967 IGKNEKADEAA
+1967 IGKNEEADEAA

-2149 VQDQIDLFEH
+2149 IQDQIDLFEH

-2197 INNIA
+2197 INNLA

-2222 DKAIANG
+2222 DKAIANE
-2229 DSIGIKQWSDTLK
+2229 DSIGIKQWSDILK

-2248 HSAEENFLDIW
+2248 NSAEESFLDTW
-2259 QEALERAHD
+2259 QEALERARD

-2382 VQNSNETVRLTRDN
+2382 IQNSNETVRLTRDN

-2545 NYVAD
+2545 NYLAD

-2603 ATDSFNNV
+2603 ATDSFNDV

-2673 ISTQHNSESFNKTI
+2673 ISTQHNSESFNKTV
-2687 EVPDYISQLSYL
+2687 EVPDYISQFSYL

>member
-37 DLGIDPSQMKEA
+37 DLGIDPSQMKAA
-49 SAAAKELAV
+49 SAAAKELAI

-69 NYDLSKLNASLVKSK
+69 NYDLSKLNASLAKSK
-84 TSVTELSTSLLK
+84 TNVTELSTSLLQ

-118 MITLNARLQDFLTTF
+118 MITLNARLQDFLTTV
-133 KNSIK
+133 KNTVK

-144 MIHQTIG
+144 MIHGVMG
-151 AVQAAYGYA
+151 ALQGAYHYA
-160 QDLNESLNNI
+160 QNLNSSLNDI

-177 IDYMDKFADKA
+177 IDYMDKFADRA

-213 LSDQEVEDRT
+213 LSDKEVEDRT

-237 EKISDQLTAVWNN
+237 DKISDQLTAVWNN

-327 RIQGL
+327 RIQDL
-332 KLGETLDDGTNLNKY
+332 ELGKTLDDGTTLGKY
-347 SEALAKVGISIF
+347 SQALETVGVSIKTADGGLREMDDILSDLGEKWNSFDAEGNPLISKDAK
-359 ESNGELKA
+359 
-367 MDNIL
+367 
-372 DEMAVKWESLDNAQQ
+372 

-398 QYTQLIALMDNWD
+398 QYTQLMALMDNWD

-425 TLNEQQKIYE
+425 TLTEQQKIYE
-435 ESWEAANK
+435 ESWQAANK

-462 IKFTDFLSDMVDGV
+462 IKFTDFLSDMVDGA
-476 DSFIDKIGGVKTVII
+476 DSFIDKIGGLKTLLI
-491 GILSIVTNLLSSR
+491 GILGIVGQTLSSK
-504 IQPAIDN
+504 ITPMLDSL
-511 IINNIQIMVGGAN
+511 INNIKILTGGSS
-524 KVYGKIRNEINE
+524 KVYGKIRDEMNTKISSVIDE
-536 QINTV
+536 QKLNV
-541 SNKYNLS
+541 YQEQQLKGAAEL
-548 DYDKQSLQNI
+548 NI
-558 AQLNIMKQRLADQ
+558 AKQKLAKVTQ
-571 TDRLS
+571 TLT
-576 DSERRLAEIT
+576 DSERQLAEVSIN
-586 IQGFEMSQQEILK
+586 GFEMQQREVEKLAQKATTLK
-599 TTKQL
+599 ENLEGIKSTI
-604 SEYKTQVQEL
+604 
-614 KDAIPDGGINYS
+614 KDGAIDLS
-626 NKRSNRIKAL
+626 NKKFSNIQRTKLNIESQLDNRIDENRSNRDAL
-636 EKGVSNQTSSEID
+636 GISKDIQTRIDNENKIYNRAYDSLIQMSDAAEESVGSSVQTIMQHFIQLEEKVEGVSNEMTG
-649 TSNNTTEIQIL
+649 
-660 QQNLKELSDAAFN
+660 A
-673 AEVAVDGSIKTIS
+673 
-686 QKFMELGQAGQEQV
+686 
-700 VQGSEAFSDL
+700 EAFSGVVSNL
-710 INQLNPFSAELD
+710 EKLKISLNGLHDNSPTLSASLD
-722 KLSNNSI
+722 VVCGKIDILNEALPESLTGSQAFKKAMQEI
-729 QSQTAIKGMKREIE
+729 QEASEKSQMIKGFNSLLKVIKETTLSLEDQERVLKEFGATKKDIDLVKNGYKTLDE
-743 VLGGSLPETIRN
+743 VLQDIETRNKNIRDGINNFDPKHLAKLPETF
-755 SEAVNNA
+755 VNLASSIGN
-762 FKAIE
+762 
-767 AAQGPKELKKAIIE
+767 
-781 LQTALKNTE
+781 
-790 INGKNVNQVL
+790 
-800 SQLGVNK
+800 
-807 QDIDLIVNGYKKI
+807 
-820 SAQEE
+820 
-825 KIINQQKDLN
+825 
-835 NQLNNFNPKH
+835 
-845 LGTIAENFVRLTSVS
+845 
-860 MSAVMAINSFKA
+860 AVMSINSFKSA
-872 GIESLGDS
+872 FESLKDP
-880 DLSGWEKF
+880 DLSGWEKA
-888 SSFIMSF
+888 SSFIISLSF
-895 AFAFGSL
+895 ALPMLYNAIKTLTTGFTQLMQILGY
-902 KRVVSGSI
+902 
-910 EIFNNL
+910 
-916 RTSLYSSYIATM
+916 TSLTSNVFTDATNLMTMASIKHNVVLELQKHTQKELNNEEKKSALIKTLVSLGLTEQTAATIAT
-928 LEAEGT
+928 T
-934 DTATAAKM
+934 FAT
-942 RHEAVTWLQ
+942 
-951 CAADEVHKGILDK
+951 KGL
-964 ECFALGLVNLGFKED
+964 N
-979 VAAKIADAAA
+979 A
-989 TGGLSA
+989 TL
-995 AMKVLN
+995 KVLN
-1001 AELKATIASLLATLG
+1001 AELNQIIVKFLTFLG
-1016 PILAVIAA
+1016 PIVAVVAA
-1024 VAALG
+1024 IAALG
-1029 FAIYTAIKRSQAF
+1029 FAIYTLVKRSQSF
-1042 EAELKQSSKDLA
+1042 NTELKQSNEDLQT
-1054 ELKNNLSNVNSEVQK
+1054 LQNNLDNVNSEVQK
-1069 VNSSLDGLSSKYD
+1069 VTSSLDGLSSKYD
-1082 AFKDLTY
+1082 AFKDLKY

-1105 QDLIDNYNKAA
+1105 QDLIDNYNKMA
-1116 DASDQLIEGVDYY
+1116 DADSQLKKGEDWYY
-1129 RDQYNALHLTDS
+1129 DVNNIQHLTES
-1141 GAAKIKEQNITTQNN
+1141 GQNKIKQQALDKQNK
-1156 AQTAVNA
+1156 AQTAVNSQSNRDEQVQLEA
-1163 QNYRNEQLQLQK
+1163 KIREISKKNE
-1175 DKMTLAS
+1175 
-1182 NTNYLANHQPAETTT
+1182 NVVVGT
-1197 KTVTIGI
+1197 KR
-1204 PDIQAFG
+1204 
-1211 GSTGSTTTLSY
+1211 
-1222 EKTETKTPSHG
+1222 E
-1233 YNINAGNA
+1233 
-1241 AFGGAGPN
+1241 
-1249 MSTTPKYQ
+1249 KYQ
-1257 YDAALTQA
+1257 FRPNEYRYHTVNATDTLTTSE
-1265 DIDRIIK
+1265 INKVIK
-1272 AATENIEFD
+1272 AAMKDSSFD
-1281 FGSVDDLINEGGL
+1281 FSKEDLINKAGL
-1294 SEEAAKLIASSSETQ
+1294 DENTAKLITSNHETK
-1309 EALQKLTTETSRLA
+1309 EALEKLTAETSRLA
-1323 DSYAN
+1323 DSYQN
-1328 DILNDLLAR
+1328 DVLNELLSR
-1337 GLDLSGYDEQY
+1337 GLDLSGYDEKY
-1348 RTGVG
+1348 RNGIG
-1353 KAISQDT
+1353 ELISQDVI
-1360 LDYQQ
+1360 DYENK
-1365 RIIESRASN
+1365 IIASRGSN
-1374 SGNELTQSEVSD
+1374 SGNELTESEILNLLSQQGYSVSE
-1386 YLTGLGYFV
+1386 LG
-1395 ETVDTND
+1395 DNWLQD
-1402 FQNFISGN
+1402 FTSGN
-1410 QVLTVKLQDENGGI
+1410 TTIPVKLTDENGGTV
-1424 IENSDT
+1424 ENSEVTFDYDT
-1430 SFSYKSLLEGFAL
+1430 ILKNFAAEQSRQWGL
-1443 QQAQEEALGW
+1443 SQ

-1460 QKYSQQV
+1460 QIYSQKAFDAA
-1467 YSTVDS
+1467 SR
-1473 LKSSWDAQNFNSDV
+1473 LKPSWDEQNFDEDKIQEQASALENMGQGSALPSEIGKLQEFLTNNS
-1487 INTEVN
+1487 
-1493 ERNGGQVL
+1493 
-1501 GETKRVQDFL
+1501 
-1511 NENTES
+1511 ES
-1517 FSDIFGLSEED
+1517 FADMFGMSEDD
-1528 FKDWASD
+1528 FKAWAGD
-1535 INNVKEN
+1535 ANNLTEN
-1542 FGELQKAIEGD
+1542 FGKLQQAVEGNS
-1553 TGAINTL
+1553 GAINEL
-1560 RDRMGSL
+1560 RDEMGSL
-1567 GTHGQELVDKLTE
+1567 GTHGQELVDELAGSWDKCNDKVKAFSDWMNDSTSLT
-1580 AFEGLDVKT
+1580 KK
-1589 RNYLAKAY
+1589 Y
-1597 ESKNFKIPDEA
+1597 
-1608 WTSINDFVT
+1608 
-1617 NNAEQLSDLA
+1617 NAENEAAFDEFVAQNSDALSDLA

-1632 TFISM
+1632 TFEKL
-1637 YNSADKK
+1637 YKEDKR
-1644 YAKKVAKLL
+1644 YARKVAKLMPD
-1653 SGVTKGNKKDLQA
+1653 VAKGNQKA
-1666 LAVETQ
+1666 LAELNIATQ
-1672 RAFYTTGDNMNQ
+1672 RSFYTTGEQVNQ
-1684 AISNVQKNWNSVFSK
+1684 VLQNI
-1699 MGVFANSEAETIK
+1699 ANSGR
-1712 TTINSAFDDIL
+1712 DDL
-1723 TYTQQLE
+1723 
-1730 DGLTP
+1730 
-1735 TMDVSQIKSA
+1735 K
-1745 LNSLIAAFGLT
+1745 AAFGDSLSSVQSEINT
-1756 ESEAQQ
+1756 CFTQIQEAANGLQLDPKFDTTEAIASLNTLISAFGFTAEQAQAFVASMGFDAEIESEPTP
-1762 MVASFGFSAEF
+1762 VTSHE
-1773 DPNPQEITETEK
+1773 E
-1785 AVVYTDNIDEHGHH
+1785 AVVYTSNIDEHGHH
-1799 LDPPYVVSKTYTSK
+1799 LDPPSVVPIDTTTM
-1813 VQVPTIT
+1813 VNVPTVK
-1820 TLDYEGQQ
+1820 TLDWSGKE
-1828 YGGDLIGPSNSG
+1828 YGGKTTDLTTNP
-1840 NGTDNEDNNDNGGG
+1840 TATNNNGGG
-1854 GGYTAP
+1854 GNGGGGSSYTPP

-1929 WEEDRALIASYG
+1929 WDEDKALIASYG

-1967 IGKNEKADEAA
+1967 IGKNEDVDEVA

-2074 SDGLMELLSNHGINS
+2074 SDGLLELLNNHGINS

-2197 INNIA
+2197 INNLA
-2202 GAKQQVETLK
+2202 GAKQQVEALK

-2222 DKAIANG
+2222 DKAVANG
-2229 DSIGIKQWSDTLK
+2229 DSIGIKQWSDSLK
-2242 EIDDQV
+2242 EIDEQV
-2248 HSAEENFLDIW
+2248 HSAEENFLDTW
-2259 QEALERAHD
+2259 QEALERARD

-2282 DGVSPIYGSIEALQD
+2282 DGISPIYGSIEALQD

-2302 NELNDQYLSDT
+2302 NELNDQYLSDA

-2426 KANEEYLRTLENNII
+2426 KANEEYLKTLENNIL

-2454 RLSFVEGEISQAEY
+2454 KLSFTQGEISQAEY

-2474 LEKYYNERMQQ
+2474 LEKYYDERMQQ

-2501 EKFVAYYKDSSGA
+2501 EKFVTYYKDSSGA
-2514 LVENFNQTTLALQ
+2514 LVENFNQTTLALK
-2527 TGYQTLDEMFEK
+2527 TGYSTLDEMFNA

-2576 DAASGWSIKITGESD
+2576 DTASGWSIKITGESD

-2603 ATDSFNNV
+2603 ATESFNGV

-2618 ESIYVSK
+2618 EFIYVSK

-2673 ISTQHNSESFNKTI
+2673 ISTQRNSESFNKTV
-2687 EVPDYISQLSYL
+2687 EVPDYISQFSYL

-2718 ELSIDTALMDSL
+2718 ELNIDTALMDSL

-2779 VTDSNEIMEAFEI
+2779 VTDSNEIMEAFEM
-2792 MENEASQYAN
+2792 MENEASQYAS

>member
-69 NYDLSKLNASLVKSK
+69 NYDLSKLNASLAKSK
-84 TSVTELSTSLLK
+84 TNVTELSTSLLQ

-118 MITLNARLQDFLTTF
+118 MITLNARLQDFLTTV
-133 KNSIK
+133 KNTVK

-144 MIHQTIG
+144 MIHQVMG
-151 AVQAAYGYA
+151 AIQTAYGYA
-160 QDLNESLNNI
+160 QDLNRSLNDI

-213 LSDQEVEDRT
+213 LSDKEVEDRT

-237 EKISDQLTAVWNN
+237 DKISQQLTAVWNN

-327 RIQGL
+327 RIQDLELGKTLEDGTTLGKYSQALDAVGVSIKDADGGL
-332 KLGETLDDGTNLNKY
+332 RAMDDILDDLGEKWNSFDAEGNPLISKD
-347 SEALAKVGISIF
+347 AK
-359 ESNGELKA
+359 
-367 MDNIL
+367 
-372 DEMAVKWESLDNAQQ
+372 

-398 QYTQLIALMDNWD
+398 QYTQLIALMDKWD

-425 TLNEQQKIYE
+425 TLTEQQKIYE

-443 RLKASFES
+443 RLKASFQG

-462 IKFTDFLSDMVDGV
+462 IKFTDFLSDMVDGA
-476 DSFIDKIGGVKTVII
+476 DSFIDKIGGLKTLLI
-491 GILSIVTNLLSSR
+491 GILGVVSQTLSSK
-504 IQPAIDN
+504 ITPMLDSL
-511 IINNIQIMVGGAN
+511 INNIKILTGGSS
-524 KVYGKIRNEINE
+524 KVYGKIRDEMNTKISSVIDE
-536 QINTV
+536 QKLNV
-541 SNKYNLS
+541 YQEQQLKGAAEL
-548 DYDKQSLQNI
+548 NI
-558 AQLNIMKQRLADQ
+558 AKQKLAKVTQ
-571 TDRLS
+571 TLT
-576 DSERRLAEIT
+576 DSERQLAEVSIN
-586 IQGFEMSQQEILK
+586 GFEMQQREVEKLAQKATILK
-599 TTKQL
+599 ENLDGIKSTITDGAIDLSSKKFSNIQKTKLNIESQL
-604 SEYKTQVQEL
+604 DDRIDE
-614 KDAIPDGGINYS
+614 N
-626 NKRSNRIKAL
+626 RSNRDTPGISKDIQTRIDNENKIYNRAYDSL
-636 EKGVSNQTSSEID
+636 IQMADAAEESVGSSVQTIMQHFIQLGEKVEGVSNEI
-649 TSNNTTEIQIL
+649 TG
-660 QQNLKELSDAAFN
+660 A
-673 AEVAVDGSIKTIS
+673 
-686 QKFMELGQAGQEQV
+686 
-700 VQGSEAFSDL
+700 EAFSGIISNLEKLKISLNGLHDNSPTL
-710 INQLNPFSAELD
+710 SASLDVVRGKIDILNEALPESLTGSQAFKKAMQEIQEASKKSQMIEGFNQLL
-722 KLSNNSI
+722 KVIKQTTLSLEDQERVLKEFGATKKDIDLVKNGYKSL
-729 QSQTAIKGMKREIE
+729 EE
-743 VLGGSLPETIRN
+743 VLRDIETRNKNIRDGINNFDPKHLAKLPETF
-755 SEAVNNA
+755 VNLASSIGN
-762 FKAIE
+762 
-767 AAQGPKELKKAIIE
+767 
-781 LQTALKNTE
+781 
-790 INGKNVNQVL
+790 
-800 SQLGVNK
+800 
-807 QDIDLIVNGYKKI
+807 
-820 SAQEE
+820 
-825 KIINQQKDLN
+825 
-835 NQLNNFNPKH
+835 
-845 LGTIAENFVRLTSVS
+845 
-860 MSAVMAINSFKA
+860 AVMSINSFKSA
-872 GIESLGDS
+872 FESLKDP
-880 DLSGWEKF
+880 DLSGWEKA
-888 SSFIMSF
+888 SSFIISLSF
-895 AFAFGSL
+895 ALPMLYNAIKTL
-902 KRVVSGSI
+902 ISGFTQLMQI
-910 EIFNNL
+910 L
-916 RTSLYSSYIATM
+916 GYTSLASNVFTKATNLITMASVKHNVALELEKHTQEELNDEEKKSALIKTLVSLGLTEETAKTIIATF
-928 LEAEGT
+928 ATEGFN
-934 DTATAAKM
+934 AA
-942 RHEAVTWLQ
+942 L
-951 CAADEVHKGILDK
+951 
-964 ECFALGLVNLGFKED
+964 
-979 VAAKIADAAA
+979 
-989 TGGLSA
+989 
-995 AMKVLN
+995 KVLN
-1001 AELKATIASLLATLG
+1001 AELNKIILKFLAFLG
-1016 PILAVIAA
+1016 PIVAVIAA
-1024 VAALG
+1024 IAALG
-1029 FAIYTAIKRSQAF
+1029 FAIYTLIKRSQSF
-1042 EAELKQSSKDLA
+1042 NTELKQSNEDLQT
-1054 ELKNNLSNVNSEVQK
+1054 LQNNLDNVNSEVQK
-1069 VNSSLDGLSSKYD
+1069 VTSSLDGLSSKYD
-1082 AFKDLTY
+1082 AFKDLKY

-1105 QDLIDNYNKAA
+1105 QDLIDNYNKMA
-1116 DASDQLIEGVDYY
+1116 DADSQLKKGEDWYY
-1129 RDQYNALHLTDS
+1129 DVNNIQHLTES
-1141 GAAKIKEQNITTQNN
+1141 GQNKIKQQALDRQNK
-1156 AQTAVNA
+1156 AQTAVNSQSNRDEQVQLEA
-1163 QNYRNEQLQLQK
+1163 KIREISKKNE
-1175 DKMTLAS
+1175 
-1182 NTNYLANHQPAETTT
+1182 NVVVGT
-1197 KTVTIGI
+1197 KR
-1204 PDIQAFG
+1204 
-1211 GSTGSTTTLSY
+1211 
-1222 EKTETKTPSHG
+1222 E
-1233 YNINAGNA
+1233 
-1241 AFGGAGPN
+1241 
-1249 MSTTPKYQ
+1249 KYQ
-1257 YDAALTQA
+1257 FRPNEYRYHTVNATDTLTTSE
-1265 DIDRIIK
+1265 INKVVK
-1272 AATENIEFD
+1272 AAMKDSSFD
-1281 FGSVDDLINEGGL
+1281 FSKEDLINKAGL
-1294 SEEAAKLIASSSETQ
+1294 DENTAKLITSNRETR
-1309 EALQKLTTETSRLA
+1309 EALEKLTAETSRLA
-1323 DSYAN
+1323 DSYQN
-1328 DILNDLLAR
+1328 DVLNELLSR
-1337 GLDLSGYDEQY
+1337 GLDLSGYDEKY
-1348 RTGVG
+1348 RNGIG
-1353 KAISQDT
+1353 ELISQDVI
-1360 LDYQQ
+1360 DYENK
-1365 RIIESRASN
+1365 IIASRGSN
-1374 SGNELTQSEVSD
+1374 SGNELTESEILNLLSQQGYSVSE
-1386 YLTGLGYFV
+1386 LG
-1395 ETVDTND
+1395 DNWLQD
-1402 FQNFISGN
+1402 FTSGN
-1410 QVLTVKLQDENGGI
+1410 TTIPVKLTDENGGTV
-1424 IENSDT
+1424 ENSEVTFDYDT
-1430 SFSYKSLLEGFAL
+1430 ILKNFAAEQSRQWGL
-1443 QQAQEEALGW
+1443 SQ

-1460 QKYSQQV
+1460 QIYSQKAFDAA
-1467 YSTVDS
+1467 SR
-1473 LKSSWDAQNFNSDV
+1473 LKPSWDEQNFDEDKIQEQASALENMGQGSALPSEIGKLQEFLTSNS
-1487 INTEVN
+1487 
-1493 ERNGGQVL
+1493 
-1501 GETKRVQDFL
+1501 
-1511 NENTES
+1511 ES
-1517 FSDIFGLSEED
+1517 FADIFGMSEDD
-1528 FKDWASD
+1528 FKAWAGD
-1535 INNVKEN
+1535 ANNLTEN
-1542 FGELQKAIEGD
+1542 FGKLQQAVEGD
-1553 TGAINTL
+1553 SGAINEL
-1560 RDRMGSL
+1560 RDEMGSL
-1567 GTHGQELVDKLTE
+1567 GTHGQELVDELAGSWDKCNDKVKAFSDWMNDSTSLT
-1580 AFEGLDVKT
+1580 KK
-1589 RNYLAKAY
+1589 Y
-1597 ESKNFKIPDEA
+1597 
-1608 WTSINDFVT
+1608 
-1617 NNAEQLSDLA
+1617 NAENEAAFDEFVAQNSDALSDLA

-1632 TFISM
+1632 TFEKL
-1637 YNSADKK
+1637 YKEDKR
-1644 YAKKVAKLL
+1644 YARKVAKLMPD
-1653 SGVTKGNKKDLQA
+1653 VAKGNQKA
-1666 LAVETQ
+1666 LAELNIATQ
-1672 RAFYTTGDNMNQ
+1672 RSFYTTGEQVNQ
-1684 AISNVQKNWNSVFSK
+1684 VLQNI
-1699 MGVFANSEAETIK
+1699 ANSGR
-1712 TTINSAFDDIL
+1712 DDL
-1723 TYTQQLE
+1723 
-1730 DGLTP
+1730 
-1735 TMDVSQIKSA
+1735 K
-1745 LNSLIAAFGLT
+1745 AAFGDSLSSVQSEINT
-1756 ESEAQQ
+1756 CFTQIQEAANGLQLDPKFDITEAKASLDALISAFGFTAEQAQAFVASMGFDAEIESEPTP
-1762 MVASFGFSAEF
+1762 VTSHE
-1773 DPNPQEITETEK
+1773 E
-1785 AVVYTDNIDEHGHH
+1785 AVVYTSNIDEHGHH
-1799 LDPPYVVSKTYTSK
+1799 LDPPSVVPIDTTTM
-1813 VQVPTIT
+1813 VNVPTVK
-1820 TLDYEGQQ
+1820 TLDWSGKE
-1828 YGGDLIGPSNSG
+1828 YGGKTTDLTTNPIA
-1840 NGTDNEDNNDNGGG
+1840 TNNNGGG
-1854 GGYTAP
+1854 GNGGGGSSYTPP

-1929 WEEDRALIASYG
+1929 WDEDKALIASYG

-1967 IGKNEKADEAA
+1967 IGKNEDADNAA

-2074 SDGLMELLSNHGINS
+2074 SDGLLELLNNHGINS

-2119 SILEANQELLEMRAT
+2119 SILEANQELLKMRAT

-2197 INNIA
+2197 INNLA
-2202 GAKQQVETLK
+2202 GAKQQVEILK
-2212 QMRANAQEQY
+2212 QMRVNAQEQY
-2222 DKAIANG
+2222 DKAVANG
-2229 DSIGIKQWSDTLK
+2229 DSIGIKQWSDSLK
-2242 EIDDQV
+2242 EIDEQV
-2248 HSAEENFLDIW
+2248 HSAEENFLDTW
-2259 QEALERAHD
+2259 QEALERARN

-2282 DGVSPIYGSIEALQD
+2282 DGISPIYGSIEALQD

-2302 NELNDQYLSDT
+2302 NELNDQYLNDA

-2426 KANEEYLRTLENNII
+2426 KANEEYLKTLENNIL

-2454 RLSFVEGEISQAEY
+2454 KLSFTQGEISQAEY

-2474 LEKYYNERMQQ
+2474 LEKYYDERMQQ

-2501 EKFVAYYKDSSGA
+2501 EKFVTYYKDSSGA
-2514 LVENFNQTTLALQ
+2514 LVENFNQTTLALK
-2527 TGYQTLDEMFEK
+2527 TGYSTLDEMFNA

-2603 ATDSFNNV
+2603 ATESFNGV

-2631 RNEALVKTMNEMVAA
+2631 RNEALVKTMNEMIAA

-2673 ISTQHNSESFNKTI
+2673 ISTQHNSESFNKTV
-2687 EVPDYISQLSYL
+2687 EMPDYISQFSYL

-2718 ELSIDTALMDSL
+2718 ELNIDTALMDSL

-2779 VTDSNEIMEAFEI
+2779 VTDSNEIMEAFEM
-2792 MENEASQYAN
+2792 MENEASQYAS

>member
-37 DLGIDPSQMKEA
+37 DLGVSPEKMKEA

-69 NYDLSKLNASLVKSK
+69 NYDLSKLNASLAKSK

-118 MITLNARLQDFLTTF
+118 MIRLNARLQDFLTTF

-151 AVQAAYGYA
+151 AIQTAYRYA

-278 IAAGL
+278 ISAGL

-316 VVGTAFKTLFA
+316 VVGTAFKTLFV
-327 RIQGL
+327 RIQDL
-332 KLGETLDDGTNLNKY
+332 ELGKTLDDGTTLGKY
-347 SEALAKVGISIF
+347 SQALETVGISIKTADGGLR
-359 ESNGELKA
+359 EMDDILSDLGE
-367 MDNIL
+367 
-372 DEMAVKWESLDNAQQ
+372 KWNSFDAEGNPLISDDAK

-416 LETARNATG
+416 LEIARNAVG

-456 IDDKFF
+456 INDKFF

-476 DSFIDKIGGVKTVII
+476 DSFIDKIGGVKILLI
-491 GILSIVTNLLSSR
+491 GILGAVGQTLSSR

-548 DYDKQSLQNI
+548 DYDKQSLQNV

-604 SEYKTQVQEL
+604 SEYKAQVQEL

-686 QKFMELGQAGQEQV
+686 QKFMELGQAGQKQV

-710 INQLNPFSAELD
+710 ISQLNPFSAELD

-729 QSQTAIKGMKREIE
+729 QSQTAIRGMKREIE
-743 VLGGSLPETIRN
+743 VLGGSLPEVIRN

-762 FKAIE
+762 FKAIQ
-767 AAQGPKELKKAIIE
+767 AAQGPNELKKAIIE

-800 SQLGVNK
+800 SQLGVKK
-807 QDIDLIVNGYKKI
+807 QDIDLIVNGYKEI

-845 LGTIAENFVRLTSVS
+845 LAKLPETFVNLASSIGR
-860 MSAVMAINSFKA
+860 AVMAINSFKSA
-872 GIESLGDS
+872 FNSLKDP
-880 DLSGWEKF
+880 DLSGWEKA
-888 SSFIMSF
+888 SSFIVSLSF
-895 AFAFGSL
+895 AIPMLYNAIKTL
-902 KRVVSGSI
+902 KTGFTQLMQI
-910 EIFNNL
+910 L
-916 RTSLYSSYIATM
+916 GYTSLASNVFTEATNLITMASIKRSVALELEKHTQEELNDEEKKSALIKTLVSLGLTEETAKTIIATF
-928 LEAEGT
+928 ATEGFN
-934 DTATAAKM
+934 AA
-942 RHEAVTWLQ
+942 L
-951 CAADEVHKGILDK
+951 
-964 ECFALGLVNLGFKED
+964 
-979 VAAKIADAAA
+979 
-989 TGGLSA
+989 
-995 AMKVLN
+995 KVLN
-1001 AELKATIASLLATLG
+1001 GELKKIILNFLAFLG
-1016 PILAVIAA
+1016 PIVAVIAA
-1024 VAALG
+1024 ITAVG
-1029 FAIYTAIKRSQAF
+1029 FAIYTLVKRSQSF
-1042 EAELKQSSKDLA
+1042 NTELKQSNEDLQT
-1054 ELKNNLSNVNSEVQK
+1054 LQDNLDGVNSEVQQ
-1069 VNSSLDGLSSKYD
+1069 VTSSLDGLSSKYD
-1082 AFKDLTY
+1082 AFKDLKY

-1105 QDLIDNYNKAA
+1105 QDLIDNYNKMA
-1116 DASDQLIEGVDYY
+1116 DADSQLKKGEDWYY
-1129 RDQYNALHLTDS
+1129 DSNNIQHLTES
-1141 GAAKIKEQNITTQNN
+1141 GQNKIRQQALDKQNK
-1156 AQTAVNA
+1156 AQTAVNS
-1163 QNYRNEQLQLQK
+1163 QNNRDEKLQLEAKAREIVADNQNIEIGTYQAANYITTGQQTQVATGTYRTEVLK
-1175 DKMTLAS
+1175 DS
-1182 NTNYLANHQPAETTT
+1182 
-1197 KTVTIGI
+1197 
-1204 PDIQAFG
+1204 
-1211 GSTGSTTTLSY
+1211 
-1222 EKTETKTPSHG
+1222 
-1233 YNINAGNA
+1233 
-1241 AFGGAGPN
+1241 
-1249 MSTTPKYQ
+1249 
-1257 YDAALTQA
+1257 LTR
-1265 DIDRIIK
+1265 DEVNKVVK
-1272 AATENIEFD
+1272 AAMKDSSFNFNKE
-1281 FGSVDDLINEGGL
+1281 DLINKAGL
-1294 SEEAAKLIASSSETQ
+1294 DENTAKLITSNDETIK
-1309 EALQKLTTETSRLA
+1309 ALEKLTAETSRLA
-1323 DSYAN
+1323 DSYQN
-1328 DILNDLLAR
+1328 DVLNELLSR
-1337 GLDLSGYDEQY
+1337 GLDLSGYDEKY
-1348 RTGVG
+1348 RSGIG
-1353 KAISQDT
+1353 ELISQDVI
-1360 LDYQQ
+1360 DYENK
-1365 RIIESRASN
+1365 IIASRGSN
-1374 SGNELTQSEVSD
+1374 SGNELTESEILNLLSQQGYSVSE
-1386 YLTGLGYFV
+1386 LG
-1395 ETVDTND
+1395 NNWLQD
-1402 FQNFISGN
+1402 FTSGN
-1410 QVLTVKLQDENGGI
+1410 TTIPVKLTDENGGTV
-1424 IENSDT
+1424 ENSEVTFDYDT
-1430 SFSYKSLLEGFAL
+1430 ILKNFAAEQSRQWGL
-1443 QQAQEEALGW
+1443 SQ

-1460 QKYSQQV
+1460 QIYSQKAFDAASQ
-1467 YSTVDS
+1467 
-1473 LKSSWDAQNFNSDV
+1473 LKPSWDEQNFDGNKIQEQASALEDM
-1487 INTEVN
+1487 
-1493 ERNGGQVL
+1493 
-1501 GETKRVQDFL
+1501 GEGSALPSEIGKLQDFL
-1511 NENTES
+1511 TSNSGS
-1517 FSDIFGLSEED
+1517 FADMFGMSEDD
-1528 FKDWASD
+1528 FKTWAED
-1535 INNVKEN
+1535 ANNLTEN
-1542 FGELQKAIEGD
+1542 FGKLQKAIEGD
-1553 TGAINTL
+1553 SGAINEL
-1560 RDRMGSL
+1560 RDEMGSL
-1567 GTHGQELVDKLTE
+1567 GTHGQELVSNLAGAWDKCSDK
-1580 AFEGLDVKT
+1580 AKDYAD
-1589 RNYLAKAY
+1589 YLNGV
-1597 ESKNFKIPDEA
+1597 SKNQKAWSEENEA
-1608 WTSINDFVT
+1608 AFDAFVEA
-1617 NNAEQLSDLA
+1617 NSNALSDLA
-1627 GVSKD
+1627 GVSQD
-1632 TFISM
+1632 TFNKL
-1637 YNSADKK
+1637 YKEDKR
-1644 YAKKVAKLL
+1644 YARKVAKLMPD
-1653 SGVTKGNKKDLQA
+1653 VVKGNQKA
-1666 LAVETQ
+1666 LAELNIATQ
-1672 RAFYTTGDNMNQ
+1672 RAFYTTSDQVQQVLTNVSNSTNAKLKSDFGD
-1684 AISNVQKNWNSVFSK
+1684 
-1699 MGVFANSEAETIK
+1699 
-1712 TTINSAFDDIL
+1712 TINSVSEQINTCFTTLQKAA
-1723 TYTQQLE
+1723 
-1730 DGLTP
+1730 DGLQLDPEFNTG
-1735 TMDVSQIKSA
+1735 DAIAS
-1745 LNSLIAAFGLT
+1745 LNSLIAAFGFT
-1756 ESEAQQ
+1756 SEQAQQ
-1762 MVASFGFSAEF
+1762 FIASMGFDAEVKEKVV
-1773 DPNPQEITETEK
+1773 PTTTTEN
-1785 AVVYTDNIDEHGHH
+1785 AIVYTNNIDEHGHH
-1799 LDPPYVVSKTYTSK
+1799 LDPPKVVPVTATTMTS
-1813 VQVPTIT
+1813 VPTVE
-1820 TLDYEGQQ
+1820 TLDWKGRS
-1828 YGGDLIGPSNSG
+1828 YGGEITDNTTTGTS
-1840 NGTDNEDNNDNGGG
+1840 GTDTGGNGGG
-1854 GGYTAP
+1854 GSGGDSYTPP

-1929 WEEDRALIASYG
+1929 WEEDKALIASYG

-1967 IGKNEKADEAA
+1967 IGKNEEADKAA

-2074 SDGLMELLSNHGINS
+2074 SDGLMELLNNHGINS

-2149 VQDQIDLFEH
+2149 IQDQIDLFEH

-2197 INNIA
+2197 INNLA

-2222 DKAIANG
+2222 DKAISNE
-2229 DSIGIKQWSDTLK
+2229 DSVGIKQWSDTLK
-2242 EIDDQV
+2242 EIDDQI
-2248 HSAEENFLDIW
+2248 HSAEENFLDTW

-2426 KANEEYLRTLENNII
+2426 KANEEYLKTLENNII

-2562 KEINSTAGI
+2562 KEINNAAGI

-2603 ATDSFNNV
+2603 ATDSFNDV
-2611 IKAASDW
+2611 IKAASNW

-2673 ISTQHNSESFNKTI
+2673 ISTQHNSESFNKTV
-2687 EVPDYISQLSYL
+2687 EVPDYISQFSYL

>member
-69 NYDLSKLNASLVKSK
+69 NYDLSKLNASLAKSK

-151 AVQAAYGYA
+151 AVQAAYRYA

-237 EKISDQLTAVWNN
+237 ETISDQLTAVWNN

-327 RIQGL
+327 RIQDL
-332 KLGETLDDGTNLNKY
+332 ELGKTLDDGTTLGKY
-347 SEALAKVGISIF
+347 SQALETVGISIKTADGGLR
-359 ESNGELKA
+359 EMDDILSDLGE
-367 MDNIL
+367 
-372 DEMAVKWESLDNAQQ
+372 KWNSFDAEGNPLISDDAK

-456 IDDKFF
+456 VDDKFF

-476 DSFIDKIGGVKTVII
+476 DLFIDKIGGVKTLLLGFLSLI
-491 GILSIVTNLLSSR
+491 GQTLSSK
-504 IQPAIDN
+504 IQPALDN
-511 IINNIQIMVGGAN
+511 AINNIQILVGGAD
-524 KVYGKIRNEINE
+524 KVYAKISKE
-536 QINTV
+536 T
-541 SNKYNLS
+541 S
-548 DYDKQSLQNI
+548 DNIKLQLEARTNFTP
-558 AQLNIMKQRLADQ
+558 AQ
-571 TDRLS
+571 
-576 DSERRLAEIT
+576 E
-586 IQGFEMSQQEILK
+586 
-599 TTKQL
+599 
-604 SEYKTQVQEL
+604 QEL
-614 KDAIPDGGINYS
+614 KNSQELLGVKNKLATVSENLSASEKRYYENEIQFIEKQQQETVKLIKLREQLNKDTNPIDLNAPNQIYDYGTSYLQKLKANKDKAQQSYRNNPSESNQADLVAARNDLAFFQNDKLDVQEQAASQLAQTVEKLTNAYKTFIEVGHETNETLLSGNDLYSLTIEGLKKLGAQYTKLNGEIDFETVRTSIDMLIGPVDEATKSSKDFQNALEAIESALDGG
-626 NKRSNRIKAL
+626 KPK
-636 EKGVSNQTSSEID
+636 EVSQ
-649 TSNNTTEIQIL
+649 
-660 QQNLKELSDAAFN
+660 AFKQL
-673 AEVAVDGSIKTIS
+673 AEV
-686 QKFMELGQAGQEQV
+686 
-700 VQGSEAFSDL
+700 
-710 INQLNPFSAELD
+710 
-722 KLSNNSI
+722 
-729 QSQTAIKGMKREIE
+729 
-743 VLGGSLPETIRN
+743 
-755 SEAVNNA
+755 
-762 FKAIE
+762 
-767 AAQGPKELKKAIIE
+767 
-781 LQTALKNTE
+781 LKNTTVE
-790 INGKNVNQVL
+790 GKNAANALEQMGR
-800 SQLGVNK
+800 STSKSMK
-807 QDIDLIVNGYKKI
+807 QAKGDIQAHGKALKQWGQATKEAKE
-820 SAQEE
+820 AQEGLNQAVINFKPVH
-825 KIINQQKDLN
+825 KIPLTQSIISLASACGSAAMTLQS
-835 NQLNNFNPKH
+835 FN
-845 LGTIAENFVRLTSVS
+845 S
-860 MSAVMAINSFKA
+860 MMQT
-872 GIESLGDS
+872 LS
-880 DLSGWEKF
+880 DPDISGWEKF
-888 SSFIMSF
+888 TSVLFSISMIVPGVSSVLRGLGTAN
-895 AFAFGSL
+895 AFLQQQSQKQFLTLSL
-902 KRVVSGSI
+902 ENV
-910 EIFNNL
+910 
-916 RTSLYSSYIATM
+916 AT
-928 LEAEGT
+928 EANT
-934 DTATAAKM
+934 I
-942 RHEAVTWLQ
+942 
-951 CAADEVHKGILDK
+951 ILTQNQK
-964 ECFALGLVNLGFKED
+964 K
-979 VAAKIADAAA
+979 KID
-989 TGGLSA
+989 
-995 AMKVLN
+995 N
-1001 AELKATIASLLATLG
+1001 
-1016 PILAVIAA
+1016 ILA
-1024 VAALG
+1024 
-1029 FAIYTAIKRSQAF
+1029 
-1042 EAELKQSSKDLA
+1042 SKKL
-1054 ELKNNLSNVNSEVQK
+1054 N
-1069 VNSSLDGLSSKYD
+1069 D
-1082 AFKDLTY
+1082 AFKKNAIQAVLAAGGVVTETTALQAEAIVAGKATVTTNAFSTALKGLWLNIAPVLATIWPLIVALGGLVAAWAIYNNATGAAAENAEQNNKNLEETKTALDDVNSRLNTLNSTLSGLNDKRKNIDNLTY
-1089 GTTEWREALY
+1089 GTVEWR
-1099 DVNNEV
+1099 D
-1105 QDLIDNYNKAA
+1105 
-1116 DASDQLIEGVDYY
+1116 
-1129 RDQYNALHLTDS
+1129 
-1141 GAAKIKEQNITTQNN
+1141 
-1156 AQTAVNA
+1156 AVNEL
-1163 QNYRNEQLQLQK
+1163 NDE
-1175 DKMTLAS
+1175 
-1182 NTNYLANHQPAETTT
+1182 
-1197 KTVTIGI
+1197 
-1204 PDIQAFG
+1204 
-1211 GSTGSTTTLSY
+1211 
-1222 EKTETKTPSHG
+1222 
-1233 YNINAGNA
+1233 
-1241 AFGGAGPN
+1241 
-1249 MSTTPKYQ
+1249 
-1257 YDAALTQA
+1257 
-1265 DIDRIIK
+1265 
-1272 AATENIEFD
+1272 
-1281 FGSVDDLINEGGL
+1281 VDDLIEKYGL
-1294 SEEAAKLIASSSETQ
+1294 IKGQDWDIDAQGRKYITDTGAESMRTSMDEERSNLLSAKAAQ
-1309 EALQKLTTETSRLA
+1309 QKFKDKYE
-1323 DSYAN
+1323 
-1328 DILNDLLAR
+1328 
-1337 GLDLSGYDEQY
+1337 YD
-1348 RTGVG
+1348 
-1353 KAISQDT
+1353 
-1360 LDYQQ
+1360 
-1365 RIIESRASN
+1365 
-1374 SGNELTQSEVSD
+1374 QSKKEIVSD
-1386 YLTGLGYFV
+1386 YTKRGQTNYDDNVKQITSKDLDTIVNAKLRNPSLEINPDTLKDLGLDQSVIDLINNNTELQDAIKALTIQAQRIADIETNDMYNKMVSEGILEDLKEAGVSDEYASDIAYKMAEDAVRNSNTTDYTNQSATAFNTLNNSNEYIQEFLKERGYTYKDNNFWGNLSKLQNDKTIEVFTDEDQKETKNISVSELRAWLENKLASEDIMTNVDDYIGIEADSKTTWESASKAKETWDKNQSIVNEFEQINQQGAPNEESFDNYEDYQVAQTDYQNQLQEKAQAMSDMLKQNSEEYASMFDMTKEGFEEWISDSDNIIEHYDLIKKAVEGDAEAVNELRKLTGLNIG
-1395 ETVDTND
+1395 TIKDIQDAWND
-1402 FQNFISGN
+1402 NSKELDKYIE
-1410 QVLTVKLQDENGGI
+1410 KLEKSQD
-1424 IENSDT
+1424 
-1430 SFSYKSLLEGFAL
+1430 
-1443 QQAQEEALGW
+1443 
-1453 QDNYFDE
+1453 
-1460 QKYSQQV
+1460 
-1467 YSTVDS
+1467 
-1473 LKSSWDAQNFNSDV
+1473 
-1487 INTEVN
+1487 
-1493 ERNGGQVL
+1493 
-1501 GETKRVQDFL
+1501 
-1511 NENTES
+1511 
-1517 FSDIFGLSEED
+1517 
-1528 FKDWASD
+1528 
-1535 INNVKEN
+1535 
-1542 FGELQKAIEGD
+1542 
-1553 TGAINTL
+1553 
-1560 RDRMGSL
+1560 
-1567 GTHGQELVDKLTE
+1567 LTE
-1580 AFEGLDVKT
+1580 AE
-1589 RNYLAKAY
+1589 Y
-1597 ESKNFKIPDEA
+1597 ESFG
-1608 WTSINDFVT
+1608 DFLDA
-1617 NNAEQLSDLA
+1617 NSDSFASLA
-1627 GVSKD
+1627 GVSQD
-1632 TFISM
+1632 TFDQMLAHNKDFI
-1637 YNSADKK
+1637 KK
-1644 YAKKVAKLL
+1644 SGPLIPKMMKGDTKAVQQFRVEAQRQIVLDVNNTQAKKAMAQLEESAGAAAGTVESDVQNAFDYISSYIENNPIEVGAEVNDAGFIDACNKIIAASGWTSEQAQKEFAKMGFNLEL
-1653 SGVTKGNKKDLQA
+1653 NPVEPQVTKKHYDA
-1666 LAVETQ
+1666 LVATNETD
-1672 RAFYTTGDNMNQ
+1672 TVDGTHHVPG
-1684 AISNVQKNWNSVFSK
+1684 
-1699 MGVFANSEAETIK
+1699 GVF
-1712 TTINSAFDDIL
+1712 
-1723 TYTQQLE
+1723 
-1730 DGLTP
+1730 
-1735 TMDVSQIKSA
+1735 IKS
-1745 LNSLIAAFGLT
+1745 LDGEDVIEYPAA
-1756 ESEAQQ
+1756 
-1762 MVASFGFSAEF
+1762 V
-1773 DPNPQEITETEK
+1773 K
-1785 AVVYTDNIDEHGHH
+1785 AVTGGGLEMGGEVIGGTKSSGTAGGN
-1799 LDPPYVVSKTYTSK
+1799 
-1813 VQVPTIT
+1813 
-1820 TLDYEGQQ
+1820 
-1828 YGGDLIGPSNSG
+1828 GGDGG
-1840 NGTDNEDNNDNGGG
+1840 NGGG
-1854 GGYTAP
+1854 GGSSYTPP

-1879 EDLEEV
+1879 EDLQEV
-1885 MEHLAKAK
+1885 MDHLAKAK
-1893 ERAFGTSKLELMD
+1893 DRAFGTSKLELMD
-1906 QEIEKYDEMIDLQ
+1906 QEIEKYNEMIDLQ

-1929 WEEDRALIASYG
+1929 WEEDKALIASYG

-1967 IGKNEKADEAA
+1967 IGKNEEADEAA

-2149 VQDQIDLFEH
+2149 IQDQIDLFEH

-2197 INNIA
+2197 INNLA

-2212 QMRANAQEQY
+2212 QIRANAQEQY

-2248 HSAEENFLDIW
+2248 HSAEENFLNTW

-2514 LVENFNQTTLALQ
+2514 LVENFNQTILALQ

-2562 KEINSTAGI
+2562 KEINNAAGI

-2603 ATDSFNNV
+2603 ATDSFNDV

-2718 ELSIDTALMDSL
+2718 ELNIDTALMDSL

-2746 VSYLSNLIPSSLG
+2746 VSYLSNLVPSSLG

>member
-69 NYDLSKLNASLVKSK
+69 NYDLSKLNASLAKSK

-107 LAQSIAAADQP
+107 LAQSIAGADQP
-118 MITLNARLQDFLTTF
+118 MITLNARLQDFLVTV
-133 KNSIK
+133 KNSVK

-144 MIHQTIG
+144 MIHQIIG
-151 AVQAAYGYA
+151 AVQRAYGYA

-278 IAAGL
+278 ISAGL
-283 EKFAAVSNTVGLS
+283 EKFAAVSNAVGLS

-327 RIQGL
+327 RIQDL
-332 KLGETLDDGTNLNKY
+332 ELGKTLDDGTTLGKY
-347 SEALAKVGISIF
+347 SQALETVGVSIKTADGGLREMDDILSDLGEKWNSFDAEGNPLISDDAKI
-359 ESNGELKA
+359 
-367 MDNIL
+367 
-372 DEMAVKWESLDNAQQ
+372 
-387 VALAQTVAGVR
+387 ALAQTVAGVR

-435 ESWEAANK
+435 ESWKAANK

-456 IDDKFF
+456 IEDKFF

-476 DSFIDKIGGVKTVII
+476 DSFIDKIGGVKPLLI
-491 GILSIVTNLLSSR
+491 GILSMVGSLLSSK

-511 IINNIQIMVGGAN
+511 IINNIKVIIGGADKAYAKIHDDLN
-524 KVYGKIRNEINE
+524 KTTQANWYNEDGSHRFNPIQEE
-536 QINTV
+536 QLRGVQRITE
-541 SNKYNLS
+541 
-548 DYDKQSLQNI
+548 
-558 AQLNIMKQRLADQ
+558 AKQRLSVVEKNLTAIEKAQ
-571 TDRLS
+571 
-576 DSERRLAEIT
+576 AESA
-586 IQGFEMSQQEILK
+586 IQGFELQQKHLEDLIK
-599 TTKQL
+599 KQ
-604 SEYKTQVQEL
+604 EEL
-614 KDAIPDGGINYS
+614 KQKKNNFNSTELDTSTISINTKRIDQA
-626 NKRSNRIKAL
+626 KRSRVNVVERDISSTDIIGDANTLARSYESIQYAADNAANAVKNSAVVMLKAWKESVESGKSVALSGTDVFKDLIENMSTSMESIKARGNDL
-636 EKGVSNQTSSEID
+636 TSRAREVR
-649 TSNNTTEIQIL
+649 EGL
-660 QQNLKELSDAAFN
+660 QVMVE
-673 AEVAVDGSIKTIS
+673 
-686 QKFMELGQAGQEQV
+686 
-700 VQGSEAFSDL
+700 
-710 INQLNPFSAELD
+710 
-722 KLSNNSI
+722 
-729 QSQTAIKGMKREIE
+729 
-743 VLGGSLPETIRN
+743 SLPEGIRLSGDFSKAMN
-755 SEAVNNA
+755 ELDRARGPKQTTAAIQKLIKIISNAKIETKDLEKYLKSIGYPEEKLQNYLKLLKEQKQNAKEAAEAQETLNNA
-762 FKAIE
+762 VKNFKPQHKIAFSE
-767 AAQGPKELKKAIIE
+767 G
-781 LQTALKNTE
+781 
-790 INGKNVNQVL
+790 
-800 SQLGVNK
+800 
-807 QDIDLIVNGYKKI
+807 IVSLA
-820 SAQEE
+820 SAC
-825 KIINQQKDLN
+825 
-835 NQLNNFNPKH
+835 
-845 LGTIAENFVRLTSVS
+845 G
-860 MSAVMAINSFKA
+860 SAVMAL
-872 GIESLGDS
+872 ESLKSIMETVS
-880 DLSGWEKF
+880 DPEATRWEKF
-888 SSFIMSF
+888 SAVLMGFSMIVPSLMS
-895 AFAFGSL
+895 AFSGFG
-902 KRVVSGSI
+902 KVIAGVNQIVESGTVAWATRTGV
-910 EIFNNL
+910 EILNTSVLGENTTQLILNTLANSKLTDENKKNL
-916 RTSLYSSYIATM
+916 IA
-928 LEAEGT
+928 L
-934 DTATAAKM
+934 
-942 RHEAVTWLQ
+942 
-951 CAADEVHKGILDK
+951 ILRR
-964 ECFALGLVNLGFKED
+964 A
-979 VAAKIADAAA
+979 
-989 TGGLSA
+989 GLSA
-995 AMKVLN
+995 DTAALHANNLVTGTATVVTKSFSAALKELWASLVPLLPVIIPLAVALGALVAAWAIYDNATGAAAKN
-1001 AELKATIASLLATLG
+1001 AEQNNKNLEETKT
-1016 PILAVIAA
+1016 
-1024 VAALG
+1024 AL
-1029 FAIYTAIKRSQAF
+1029 
-1042 EAELKQSSKDLA
+1042 DD
-1054 ELKNNLSNVNSEVQK
+1054 VNSRLNTL
-1069 VNSSLDGLSSKYD
+1069 NSTLSGLNDKRKNID
-1082 AFKDLTY
+1082 NLTY
-1089 GTTEWREALY
+1089 GTVEWRDAVNELNDEVDDLIEKYGLIKEQDWDIDAQGRKYITDTGAESMRTSMDEERSNLLSAKAAQQKFKNKYEY
-1099 DVNNEV
+1099 DQSKKEIISDYTKRGQTHYDDDVKQITSKDLDTIVNAKLRNPSLEIDSNTLKDLGLDQSV
-1105 QDLIDNYNKAA
+1105 IDLIDNNTELQDAIEALTIQAQRIADIETNDMYNKMVSEGILEDLKEAGVS
-1116 DASDQLIEGVDYY
+1116 DEYASDIAYKMAEDAVRNSNTTDYTNQSATAFNTLNNSNEYIQEFLKERGYTYKDNNFWGNLSKLQNDKTIEVFTDEDQKETKNISVSELRAWLENKLASEDIMANVDDYIGIEADSKTTWESASKAKETWDKNQSIVNEFEQINQQGAPNEESFDNYEDYQVAYNNYQDQLKEKAQAMSDMLKQNSEEYASMFDMTKEGFEEWISDSDNIIEHYD
-1129 RDQYNALHLTDS
+1129 L
-1141 GAAKIKEQNITTQNN
+1141 IKE
-1156 AQTAVNA
+1156 AVEGDAEAVN
-1163 QNYRNEQLQLQK
+1163 
-1175 DKMTLAS
+1175 
-1182 NTNYLANHQPAETTT
+1182 
-1197 KTVTIGI
+1197 
-1204 PDIQAFG
+1204 
-1211 GSTGSTTTLSY
+1211 
-1222 EKTETKTPSHG
+1222 
-1233 YNINAGNA
+1233 
-1241 AFGGAGPN
+1241 
-1249 MSTTPKYQ
+1249 
-1257 YDAALTQA
+1257 
-1265 DIDRIIK
+1265 
-1272 AATENIEFD
+1272 
-1281 FGSVDDLINEGGL
+1281 
-1294 SEEAAKLIASSSETQ
+1294 
-1309 EALQKLTTETSRLA
+1309 
-1323 DSYAN
+1323 
-1328 DILNDLLAR
+1328 
-1337 GLDLSGYDEQY
+1337 
-1348 RTGVG
+1348 
-1353 KAISQDT
+1353 
-1360 LDYQQ
+1360 
-1365 RIIESRASN
+1365 
-1374 SGNELTQSEVSD
+1374 ELRK
-1386 YLTGLGYFV
+1386 LTGLNIG
-1395 ETVDTND
+1395 TIKDIQDAWND
-1402 FQNFISGN
+1402 NSKELDKYIE
-1410 QVLTVKLQDENGGI
+1410 KLEKSQD
-1424 IENSDT
+1424 
-1430 SFSYKSLLEGFAL
+1430 
-1443 QQAQEEALGW
+1443 
-1453 QDNYFDE
+1453 
-1460 QKYSQQV
+1460 
-1467 YSTVDS
+1467 
-1473 LKSSWDAQNFNSDV
+1473 
-1487 INTEVN
+1487 
-1493 ERNGGQVL
+1493 
-1501 GETKRVQDFL
+1501 
-1511 NENTES
+1511 
-1517 FSDIFGLSEED
+1517 
-1528 FKDWASD
+1528 
-1535 INNVKEN
+1535 
-1542 FGELQKAIEGD
+1542 
-1553 TGAINTL
+1553 
-1560 RDRMGSL
+1560 
-1567 GTHGQELVDKLTE
+1567 LTE
-1580 AFEGLDVKT
+1580 AE
-1589 RNYLAKAY
+1589 Y
-1597 ESKNFKIPDEA
+1597 ESFG
-1608 WTSINDFVT
+1608 DFLDA
-1617 NNAEQLSDLA
+1617 NSDSFASLA
-1627 GVSKD
+1627 GVSQD
-1632 TFISM
+1632 TFDQMLAHNKDFIKKSGPLIPKMMKGDTKAVQQFRVEAQRQIVLDVNNTQARKAMAQLEESAGAAAGTVESDVQNAFDYISS
-1637 YNSADKK
+1637 YIENNPIEVGAEVNDAGFIDACNKIIAASGWTSEQAQKEF
-1644 YAKKVAKLL
+1644 AKMGFNLELNPVEPQ
-1653 SGVTKGNKKDLQA
+1653 VTKKHYDTLVATN
-1666 LAVETQ
+1666 ETD
-1672 RAFYTTGDNMNQ
+1672 TVDGTHHVPG
-1684 AISNVQKNWNSVFSK
+1684 
-1699 MGVFANSEAETIK
+1699 GVF
-1712 TTINSAFDDIL
+1712 
-1723 TYTQQLE
+1723 
-1730 DGLTP
+1730 
-1735 TMDVSQIKSA
+1735 IKS
-1745 LNSLIAAFGLT
+1745 LDGEDVIEYPAAVKAVTGGGL
-1756 ESEAQQ
+1756 E
-1762 MVASFGFSAEF
+1762 MGG
-1773 DPNPQEITETEK
+1773 EIT
-1785 AVVYTDNIDEHGHH
+1785 
-1799 LDPPYVVSKTYTSK
+1799 
-1813 VQVPTIT
+1813 
-1820 TLDYEGQQ
+1820 
-1828 YGGDLIGPSNSG
+1828 GGTKPSGNTGGNSG
-1840 NGTDNEDNNDNGGG
+1840 DGGNGGG
-1854 GGYTAP
+1854 GGSSYTPP

-1879 EDLEEV
+1879 EDLQEV
-1885 MEHLAKAK
+1885 MDHLAKAK
-1893 ERAFGTSKLELMD
+1893 DRAFGTSKLELMD

-1967 IGKNEKADEAA
+1967 IGKNEETDEAA

-2000 DELEKLYDLQTE
+2000 DELEKLYDLQIE

-2192 LMNNS
+2192 LINNS
-2197 INNIA
+2197 INNLA

-2222 DKAIANG
+2222 DKAVANE

-2248 HSAEENFLDIW
+2248 HSAEENFLDTW
-2259 QEALERAHD
+2259 QEALERARD

-2514 LVENFNQTTLALQ
+2514 LVENFNQTILALQ

-2562 KEINSTAGI
+2562 KEINSAAGI
-2571 EGSFA
+2571 EGSFV

-2603 ATDSFNNV
+2603 ATDSFNDV

>member
-69 NYDLSKLNASLVKSK
+69 NYDLSKLNASLAKSK
-84 TSVTELSTSLLK
+84 TNVTELSTSLLQ

-118 MITLNARLQDFLTTF
+118 MITLNARLQDFLTTV
-133 KNSIK
+133 KNTVK

-144 MIHQTIG
+144 MIHQVMG
-151 AVQAAYGYA
+151 AIQTAYGYA
-160 QDLNESLNNI
+160 QDLNRSLNDI

-213 LSDQEVEDRT
+213 LSDKEVEDRT

-237 EKISDQLTAVWNN
+237 DKISQQLTAVWNN

-327 RIQGL
+327 RIQDLELGKTLEDGTTLGKYSQALDAVGVSIKDADGGL
-332 KLGETLDDGTNLNKY
+332 RAMDDILDDLGEKWNSFDAEGNPLISKD
-347 SEALAKVGISIF
+347 AK
-359 ESNGELKA
+359 
-367 MDNIL
+367 
-372 DEMAVKWESLDNAQQ
+372 

-398 QYTQLIALMDNWD
+398 QYTQLIALMDKWD

-425 TLNEQQKIYE
+425 TLTEQQKIYE

-443 RLKASFES
+443 RLKASFQG

-462 IKFTDFLSDMVDGV
+462 IKFTDFLSDMVDGA
-476 DSFIDKIGGVKTVII
+476 DSFIDKIGGLKTLLI
-491 GILSIVTNLLSSR
+491 GILGVVSQTLSSK
-504 IQPAIDN
+504 ITPMLDSL
-511 IINNIQIMVGGAN
+511 INNIKILTGGSS
-524 KVYGKIRNEINE
+524 KVYGKIRDEMNTKISSVIDE
-536 QINTV
+536 QKLNV
-541 SNKYNLS
+541 YQEQQLKGAAEL
-548 DYDKQSLQNI
+548 NI
-558 AQLNIMKQRLADQ
+558 AKQKLAKVTQ
-571 TDRLS
+571 TLT
-576 DSERRLAEIT
+576 DSERQLAEVSIN
-586 IQGFEMSQQEILK
+586 GFEMQQREVEKLAQKATILK
-599 TTKQL
+599 ENLDGIKSTITDGAIDLSSKKFSNIQKTKLNIESQL
-604 SEYKTQVQEL
+604 DDRIDE
-614 KDAIPDGGINYS
+614 N
-626 NKRSNRIKAL
+626 RSNRDTPGISKDIQTRIDNENKIYNRAYDSL
-636 EKGVSNQTSSEID
+636 IQMADAAEESVGSSVQTIMQHFIQLGEKVEGVSNEI
-649 TSNNTTEIQIL
+649 TG
-660 QQNLKELSDAAFN
+660 A
-673 AEVAVDGSIKTIS
+673 
-686 QKFMELGQAGQEQV
+686 
-700 VQGSEAFSDL
+700 EAFSGIISNLEKLKISLNGLHDNSPTL
-710 INQLNPFSAELD
+710 SASLDVVRGKIDILNEALPESLTGSQAFKKAMQEIQEASKKSQMIEGFNQLL
-722 KLSNNSI
+722 KVIKQTTLSLEDQERVLKEFGATKKDIDLVKNGYKSL
-729 QSQTAIKGMKREIE
+729 EE
-743 VLGGSLPETIRN
+743 VLRDIETRNKNIRDGINNFDPKHLAKLPETF
-755 SEAVNNA
+755 VNLASSIGN
-762 FKAIE
+762 
-767 AAQGPKELKKAIIE
+767 
-781 LQTALKNTE
+781 
-790 INGKNVNQVL
+790 
-800 SQLGVNK
+800 
-807 QDIDLIVNGYKKI
+807 
-820 SAQEE
+820 
-825 KIINQQKDLN
+825 
-835 NQLNNFNPKH
+835 
-845 LGTIAENFVRLTSVS
+845 
-860 MSAVMAINSFKA
+860 AVMSINSFKSA
-872 GIESLGDS
+872 FESLKDP
-880 DLSGWEKF
+880 DLSGWEKA
-888 SSFIMSF
+888 SSFIISLSF
-895 AFAFGSL
+895 ALPMLYNAIKTL
-902 KRVVSGSI
+902 ISGFTQLMQI
-910 EIFNNL
+910 L
-916 RTSLYSSYIATM
+916 GYTSLASNVFTKATNLITMASVKHNVALELEKHTQEELNDEEKKSALIKTLVSLGLTEETAKTIIATF
-928 LEAEGT
+928 ATEGFN
-934 DTATAAKM
+934 AA
-942 RHEAVTWLQ
+942 L
-951 CAADEVHKGILDK
+951 
-964 ECFALGLVNLGFKED
+964 
-979 VAAKIADAAA
+979 
-989 TGGLSA
+989 
-995 AMKVLN
+995 KVLN
-1001 AELKATIASLLATLG
+1001 AELNKIILKFLAFLG
-1016 PILAVIAA
+1016 PIVAVIAA
-1024 VAALG
+1024 IAALG
-1029 FAIYTAIKRSQAF
+1029 FAIYTLIKRSQSF
-1042 EAELKQSSKDLA
+1042 NTELKQSNEDLQT
-1054 ELKNNLSNVNSEVQK
+1054 LQNNLDNVNSEVQK
-1069 VNSSLDGLSSKYD
+1069 VTSSLDGLSSKYD
-1082 AFKDLTY
+1082 AFKDLKY

-1105 QDLIDNYNKAA
+1105 QDLIDNYNKMA
-1116 DASDQLIEGVDYY
+1116 DADSQLKKGEDWYY
-1129 RDQYNALHLTDS
+1129 DVNNIQHLTES
-1141 GAAKIKEQNITTQNN
+1141 GQNKIKQQALDRQNK
-1156 AQTAVNA
+1156 AQTAVNSQSNRDEQVQLEA
-1163 QNYRNEQLQLQK
+1163 KIREISKKNE
-1175 DKMTLAS
+1175 
-1182 NTNYLANHQPAETTT
+1182 NVVVGT
-1197 KTVTIGI
+1197 KR
-1204 PDIQAFG
+1204 
-1211 GSTGSTTTLSY
+1211 
-1222 EKTETKTPSHG
+1222 E
-1233 YNINAGNA
+1233 
-1241 AFGGAGPN
+1241 
-1249 MSTTPKYQ
+1249 KYQ
-1257 YDAALTQA
+1257 FRPNEYRYHTVNATDTLTTSE
-1265 DIDRIIK
+1265 INKVVK
-1272 AATENIEFD
+1272 AAMKDSSFD
-1281 FGSVDDLINEGGL
+1281 FSKEDLINKAGL
-1294 SEEAAKLIASSSETQ
+1294 DENTAKLITSNRETR
-1309 EALQKLTTETSRLA
+1309 EALEKLTAETSRLA
-1323 DSYAN
+1323 DSYQN
-1328 DILNDLLAR
+1328 DVLNELLSR
-1337 GLDLSGYDEQY
+1337 GLDLSGYDEKY
-1348 RTGVG
+1348 RNGIG
-1353 KAISQDT
+1353 ELISQDVI
-1360 LDYQQ
+1360 DYENK
-1365 RIIESRASN
+1365 IIASRGSN
-1374 SGNELTQSEVSD
+1374 SGNELTESEILNLLSQQGYSVSE
-1386 YLTGLGYFV
+1386 LG
-1395 ETVDTND
+1395 DNWLQD
-1402 FQNFISGN
+1402 FTSGN
-1410 QVLTVKLQDENGGI
+1410 TTIPVKLTDENGGTV
-1424 IENSDT
+1424 ENSEVTFDYDT
-1430 SFSYKSLLEGFAL
+1430 ILKNFAAEQSRQWGL
-1443 QQAQEEALGW
+1443 SQ

-1460 QKYSQQV
+1460 QIYSQKAFDAA
-1467 YSTVDS
+1467 SR
-1473 LKSSWDAQNFNSDV
+1473 LKPSWDEQNFDEDKIQEQASALENMGQGSALPSEIGKLQEFLTSNS
-1487 INTEVN
+1487 
-1493 ERNGGQVL
+1493 
-1501 GETKRVQDFL
+1501 
-1511 NENTES
+1511 ES
-1517 FSDIFGLSEED
+1517 FADIFGMSEDD
-1528 FKDWASD
+1528 FKAWAGD
-1535 INNVKEN
+1535 ANNLTEN
-1542 FGELQKAIEGD
+1542 FGKLQQAVEGNS
-1553 TGAINTL
+1553 GAINEL
-1560 RDRMGSL
+1560 RDEMGSL
-1567 GTHGQELVDKLTE
+1567 GTHGQELVDELAGSWDKCNDKVKAFSDWMNDSTSLT
-1580 AFEGLDVKT
+1580 KK
-1589 RNYLAKAY
+1589 Y
-1597 ESKNFKIPDEA
+1597 
-1608 WTSINDFVT
+1608 
-1617 NNAEQLSDLA
+1617 NAENEAAFDEFVAQNSDALSDLA

-1632 TFISM
+1632 TFEKL
-1637 YNSADKK
+1637 YKEDKR
-1644 YAKKVAKLL
+1644 YARKVAKLMPD
-1653 SGVTKGNKKDLQA
+1653 VAKGNQKA
-1666 LAVETQ
+1666 LAELNIATQ
-1672 RAFYTTGDNMNQ
+1672 RSFYTTGEQVNQ
-1684 AISNVQKNWNSVFSK
+1684 VLQNI
-1699 MGVFANSEAETIK
+1699 ANSGR
-1712 TTINSAFDDIL
+1712 DDL
-1723 TYTQQLE
+1723 
-1730 DGLTP
+1730 
-1735 TMDVSQIKSA
+1735 K
-1745 LNSLIAAFGLT
+1745 AAFGDSLSSVQSEINT
-1756 ESEAQQ
+1756 CFTQIQEAANGLQLDPKFDITEAKASLDALISAFGFTAEQAQAFVASMGFDAEIESEPTP
-1762 MVASFGFSAEF
+1762 VTSHE
-1773 DPNPQEITETEK
+1773 E
-1785 AVVYTDNIDEHGHH
+1785 AVVYTSNIDEHGHH
-1799 LDPPYVVSKTYTSK
+1799 LDPPSVVPIDTTTM
-1813 VQVPTIT
+1813 VNVPTVK
-1820 TLDYEGQQ
+1820 TLDWSGKE
-1828 YGGDLIGPSNSG
+1828 YGGKTTDLTTNP
-1840 NGTDNEDNNDNGGG
+1840 TATNNNGGG
-1854 GGYTAP
+1854 GNGGGGSSYTPP

-1929 WEEDRALIASYG
+1929 WDEDKALIASYG

-1967 IGKNEKADEAA
+1967 IGKNEDADNAA

-2074 SDGLMELLSNHGINS
+2074 SDGLLELLNNHGINS

-2149 VQDQIDLFEH
+2149 IQDQIDLFEH

-2197 INNIA
+2197 INNLA

-2222 DKAIANG
+2222 DKAVANG
-2229 DSIGIKQWSDTLK
+2229 DSIGIKQWSDSLK
-2242 EIDDQV
+2242 EIDEQV
-2248 HSAEENFLDIW
+2248 HSAEENFLDTW
-2259 QEALERAHD
+2259 QEALERARD

-2282 DGVSPIYGSIEALQD
+2282 DGISPIYGSIEALQD

-2302 NELNDQYLSDT
+2302 NELNDQYLSDA

-2426 KANEEYLRTLENNII
+2426 KANEEYLKTLENNIL
-2441 QLQSDYQEKLTAI
+2441 QLQSDYQEKLTEI
-2454 RLSFVEGEISQAEY
+2454 KLSFTQGEISQAEY

-2474 LEKYYNERMQQ
+2474 LEKYYDERMQQ

-2514 LVENFNQTTLALQ
+2514 LVENFNQTTLALK
-2527 TGYQTLDEMFEK
+2527 TGYSTLDEMFNA

-2603 ATDSFNNV
+2603 ATESFNGV

-2631 RNEALVKTMNEMVAA
+2631 RNEALVKTMNEMIAA

-2653 DYSKYENAIDSRST
+2653 DYGKYENAIDSRST

-2673 ISTQHNSESFNKTI
+2673 ISTQHNSESFNKTV
-2687 EVPDYISQLSYL
+2687 EVPDYISQFSYL

-2718 ELSIDTALMDSL
+2718 ELNIDTALMDSL

-2779 VTDSNEIMEAFEI
+2779 VTNSNEIMEAFEM
-2792 MENEASQYAN
+2792 MENEASQYAS

>member
-69 NYDLSKLNASLVKSK
+69 NYDLSKLNASLAKSK

-151 AVQAAYGYA
+151 AVKTAYGYA

-278 IAAGL
+278 ISAGL
-283 EKFAAVSNTVGLS
+283 EKFAAVSNAVGLS

-327 RIQGL
+327 RIQDL
-332 KLGETLDDGTNLNKY
+332 ELGKTLDDGTTLGKY
-347 SEALAKVGISIF
+347 SQALETVGVSIKTADGGLREMDDILSDLGEKWNSFDAEGNPLISDDAKI
-359 ESNGELKA
+359 
-367 MDNIL
+367 
-372 DEMAVKWESLDNAQQ
+372 
-387 VALAQTVAGVR
+387 ALAQTVAGVR

-443 RLKASFES
+443 RLRASFES

-456 IDDKFF
+456 VDDKFF

-476 DSFIDKIGGVKTVII
+476 DLFIDKIGGVKTLLLGFLSLI
-491 GILSIVTNLLSSR
+491 GQTLSSK
-504 IQPAIDN
+504 IQPALDN
-511 IINNIQIMVGGAN
+511 AINNIQILVGGAD
-524 KVYGKIRNEINE
+524 KVYAKISKE
-536 QINTV
+536 T
-541 SNKYNLS
+541 S
-548 DYDKQSLQNI
+548 DNIKLQLEARTNFTP
-558 AQLNIMKQRLADQ
+558 AQ
-571 TDRLS
+571 
-576 DSERRLAEIT
+576 E
-586 IQGFEMSQQEILK
+586 
-599 TTKQL
+599 
-604 SEYKTQVQEL
+604 QEL
-614 KDAIPDGGINYS
+614 KNSQELLGVKNKLATVSENLSVSEKRYYENEIQFIEKQQQETVKLIKLREQLNKDTNPIDLNAPNQIYDYGTSYLQKLKANKDKAQQSYRNNPSESNQADLVAARNDLAFFQNDKLDVQEQAASQLAQTVEKLTNAYKTFIEVGHETNETLLSGNDLYSLTIEGLKKLGAQYTKLNGEIDFETVRTSIDMLIGPVDEATKSSKDFQNALEAIESALDGG
-626 NKRSNRIKAL
+626 KPK
-636 EKGVSNQTSSEID
+636 EVSQ
-649 TSNNTTEIQIL
+649 
-660 QQNLKELSDAAFN
+660 AFKQL
-673 AEVAVDGSIKTIS
+673 AEV
-686 QKFMELGQAGQEQV
+686 
-700 VQGSEAFSDL
+700 
-710 INQLNPFSAELD
+710 
-722 KLSNNSI
+722 
-729 QSQTAIKGMKREIE
+729 
-743 VLGGSLPETIRN
+743 
-755 SEAVNNA
+755 
-762 FKAIE
+762 
-767 AAQGPKELKKAIIE
+767 
-781 LQTALKNTE
+781 LKNTTVE
-790 INGKNVNQVL
+790 GKNAANALEQMGR
-800 SQLGVNK
+800 STSKSMK
-807 QDIDLIVNGYKKI
+807 QAKGDIQAHGKALKQWGQATKEAKE
-820 SAQEE
+820 AQEGLNQAVINFKPVH
-825 KIINQQKDLN
+825 KIPLTQSIISLASACGSAAMTLQS
-835 NQLNNFNPKH
+835 FN
-845 LGTIAENFVRLTSVS
+845 S
-860 MSAVMAINSFKA
+860 MMQT
-872 GIESLGDS
+872 LS
-880 DLSGWEKF
+880 DPDISGWEKF
-888 SSFIMSF
+888 TSVLFSISMIVPGVSSVLRGLGTAN
-895 AFAFGSL
+895 AFLQQQSQKQFLTLSL
-902 KRVVSGSI
+902 ENV
-910 EIFNNL
+910 
-916 RTSLYSSYIATM
+916 AT
-928 LEAEGT
+928 EANT
-934 DTATAAKM
+934 I
-942 RHEAVTWLQ
+942 
-951 CAADEVHKGILDK
+951 ILTQNQK
-964 ECFALGLVNLGFKED
+964 K
-979 VAAKIADAAA
+979 KID
-989 TGGLSA
+989 
-995 AMKVLN
+995 N
-1001 AELKATIASLLATLG
+1001 
-1016 PILAVIAA
+1016 ILA
-1024 VAALG
+1024 
-1029 FAIYTAIKRSQAF
+1029 
-1042 EAELKQSSKDLA
+1042 SKKL
-1054 ELKNNLSNVNSEVQK
+1054 N
-1069 VNSSLDGLSSKYD
+1069 D
-1082 AFKDLTY
+1082 AFKKNAIQAVLAAGGVVTETTALQAEAIVAGKATVTTNAFSTALKGLWLNIAPVLATIWPLIVALGALVAAWAIYNNATGAAAENAEQNNKNLEETKTALDDVNSRLNTLNSTLSGLNDKRKNIDNLTY
-1089 GTTEWREALY
+1089 GTVEWR
-1099 DVNNEV
+1099 D
-1105 QDLIDNYNKAA
+1105 
-1116 DASDQLIEGVDYY
+1116 
-1129 RDQYNALHLTDS
+1129 
-1141 GAAKIKEQNITTQNN
+1141 
-1156 AQTAVNA
+1156 AVNEL
-1163 QNYRNEQLQLQK
+1163 NDE
-1175 DKMTLAS
+1175 
-1182 NTNYLANHQPAETTT
+1182 
-1197 KTVTIGI
+1197 
-1204 PDIQAFG
+1204 
-1211 GSTGSTTTLSY
+1211 
-1222 EKTETKTPSHG
+1222 
-1233 YNINAGNA
+1233 
-1241 AFGGAGPN
+1241 
-1249 MSTTPKYQ
+1249 
-1257 YDAALTQA
+1257 
-1265 DIDRIIK
+1265 
-1272 AATENIEFD
+1272 
-1281 FGSVDDLINEGGL
+1281 VDDLIEKYGL
-1294 SEEAAKLIASSSETQ
+1294 IKGQDWDIDAQGRKYITDTGAESMRTSMDEERSNLLSAKAAQ
-1309 EALQKLTTETSRLA
+1309 QKFKDKYE
-1323 DSYAN
+1323 
-1328 DILNDLLAR
+1328 
-1337 GLDLSGYDEQY
+1337 YD
-1348 RTGVG
+1348 
-1353 KAISQDT
+1353 
-1360 LDYQQ
+1360 
-1365 RIIESRASN
+1365 
-1374 SGNELTQSEVSD
+1374 QSKKEIVSD
-1386 YLTGLGYFV
+1386 YTKRGQTNYDDSVKQITSKDLDTIVNAKLRNPSLEINSDTLKDLGLDQSVIDLINNNTELQDAIKALTIQAQRIADIETNDMYNKMVSEGILEDLKEAGVSDEYASDIAYKMAEDAVRNSNTTDYTNQSATAFNTLNNSNEYIQEFLKERGYTYKDNNFWGNLSKLQNDKTIEVFTDEDQKETKNISVSELRAWLENKLASEDIMANVDDYIGIEADSKTTWESASKAKETWDKNQSIVNEFEQINQQGAPNEESFDNTEDYEAAYNNYQDQLKEKAQAMSDMLKQNSEEYASMFDMTKEGFEEWISDSDNIIEHYDLIKKAVEGDAEAVNELRKLTGLNIG
-1395 ETVDTND
+1395 TIQDIQDAWND
-1402 FQNFISGN
+1402 NSKELDKYIE
-1410 QVLTVKLQDENGGI
+1410 KLEKSQD
-1424 IENSDT
+1424 
-1430 SFSYKSLLEGFAL
+1430 
-1443 QQAQEEALGW
+1443 
-1453 QDNYFDE
+1453 
-1460 QKYSQQV
+1460 
-1467 YSTVDS
+1467 
-1473 LKSSWDAQNFNSDV
+1473 
-1487 INTEVN
+1487 
-1493 ERNGGQVL
+1493 
-1501 GETKRVQDFL
+1501 
-1511 NENTES
+1511 
-1517 FSDIFGLSEED
+1517 
-1528 FKDWASD
+1528 
-1535 INNVKEN
+1535 
-1542 FGELQKAIEGD
+1542 
-1553 TGAINTL
+1553 
-1560 RDRMGSL
+1560 
-1567 GTHGQELVDKLTE
+1567 LTE
-1580 AFEGLDVKT
+1580 AE
-1589 RNYLAKAY
+1589 Y
-1597 ESKNFKIPDEA
+1597 ESFG
-1608 WTSINDFVT
+1608 DFLDA
-1617 NNAEQLSDLA
+1617 NSDSFASLA
-1627 GVSKD
+1627 GVSQD
-1632 TFISM
+1632 TFDQMLAHNKDFIKKSGPLIPKMMKGDTKAVQQFRVEAQRQIVLDVNNTQARKAMAQLEESAGAAAGTVESDVQNAFDYISS
-1637 YNSADKK
+1637 YIENNPIEVGAEVNDAGFIDACNKIIAASGWTSEQAQKEF
-1644 YAKKVAKLL
+1644 AKMGFNLELNPVEPQ
-1653 SGVTKGNKKDLQA
+1653 VTKKHYDTLVATNDTDTVDHMHHTPG
-1666 LAVETQ
+1666 
-1672 RAFYTTGDNMNQ
+1672 
-1684 AISNVQKNWNSVFSK
+1684 
-1699 MGVFANSEAETIK
+1699 GVF
-1712 TTINSAFDDIL
+1712 
-1723 TYTQQLE
+1723 
-1730 DGLTP
+1730 
-1735 TMDVSQIKSA
+1735 IKS
-1745 LNSLIAAFGLT
+1745 LDGEDVIEYPAAVKAVTGGGL
-1756 ESEAQQ
+1756 E
-1762 MVASFGFSAEF
+1762 MGG
-1773 DPNPQEITETEK
+1773 EIT
-1785 AVVYTDNIDEHGHH
+1785 
-1799 LDPPYVVSKTYTSK
+1799 
-1813 VQVPTIT
+1813 
-1820 TLDYEGQQ
+1820 
-1828 YGGDLIGPSNSG
+1828 GGTKPSGNTGGNSG
-1840 NGTDNEDNNDNGGG
+1840 DGGNGGG
-1854 GGYTAP
+1854 GGSSYTPP

-1906 QEIEKYDEMIDLQ
+1906 QEIEKYNEMIDLQ

-1967 IGKNEKADEAA
+1967 IGKNEEADEAA

-2149 VQDQIDLFEH
+2149 IQDQIDLFEH

-2197 INNIA
+2197 INNLA

-2222 DKAIANG
+2222 DKAVANE

-2248 HSAEENFLDIW
+2248 HSAEENFLATW
-2259 QEALERAHD
+2259 QEALERARD

-2282 DGVSPIYGSIEALQD
+2282 DGISPIYGSIEALQD

-2322 RRQIEGSIDDT
+2322 RRQIEGSIDNT

-2348 LNKKLKDGSKISEY
+2348 LNKKLKDGAKISEY

-2539 FWKSHD
+2539 FWKNHD

-2562 KEINSTAGI
+2562 KEINNAAGI

-2603 ATDSFNNV
+2603 ATDSFNDV

-2718 ELSIDTALMDSL
+2718 ELSIDTALIDSL

>member
-69 NYDLSKLNASLVKSK
+69 NYDLSKLNASLAKSK

-107 LAQSIAAADQP
+107 LAQSIAGADQP
-118 MITLNARLQDFLTTF
+118 MITLNARLQDFLVTL
-133 KNSIK
+133 KNSVK

-144 MIHQTIG
+144 MIHQIIG
-151 AVQAAYGYA
+151 AVQRAYGYA

-278 IAAGL
+278 ISAGL
-283 EKFAAVSNTVGLS
+283 EKFAAVSNSVGLS

-327 RIQGL
+327 RIQDL
-332 KLGETLDDGTNLNKY
+332 ELGKTLDDGTTLGKY
-347 SEALAKVGISIF
+347 SQALETVGISIKTADGGLR
-359 ESNGELKA
+359 EMDDILSDLGE
-367 MDNIL
+367 
-372 DEMAVKWESLDNAQQ
+372 KWNSFDAEGNPLISDDAK

-443 RLKASFES
+443 RLRASFES

-456 IDDKFF
+456 INDKFF
-462 IKFTDFLSDMVDGV
+462 IKLTDFLADTVDGV
-476 DSFIDKIGGVKTVII
+476 DSFIDKIGGLKPVLI
-491 GILSIVTNLLSSR
+491 GILAIVEQSLASKIEPALRNAISNIQILVGGADKAYAKIHAQINEQTSNYLSKKGDNLDEESKQSLLNAKR
-504 IQPAIDN
+504 ISEMKDKMTIASERMTAAEKSFWETEKQGIQQQGDQLIKLGQEIDAYTKIIN
-511 IINNIQIMVGGAN
+511 DAQDTMIGDKKGISKAYNNQMEEVWDQASYHNNPGNAKDALLGRKYEQLYSDLEGYYNKIDTLNDNLINNILSAWLKADGTTPVAN
-524 KVYGKIRNEINE
+524 LFNE
-536 QINTV
+536 
-541 SNKYNLS
+541 
-548 DYDKQSLQNI
+548 
-558 AQLNIMKQRLADQ
+558 M
-571 TDRLS
+571 
-576 DSERRLAEIT
+576 
-586 IQGFEMSQQEILK
+586 
-599 TTKQL
+599 
-604 SEYKTQVQEL
+604 
-614 KDAIPDGGINYS
+614 
-626 NKRSNRIKAL
+626 
-636 EKGVSNQTSSEID
+636 
-649 TSNNTTEIQIL
+649 TTEVTAQ
-660 QQNLKELSDAAFN
+660 
-673 AEVAVDGSIKTIS
+673 
-686 QKFMELGQAGQEQV
+686 
-700 VQGSEAFSDL
+700 
-710 INQLNPFSAELD
+710 LD
-722 KLSNNSI
+722 KLTNLTSENYANVVNIKDPIPAQDFEIATAKAEAYFNLFRENLPKNIQDLGMLQSLNKEIASI
-729 QSQTAIKGMKREIE
+729 PWDETGTDKRMAKMRQYIQIVQSSK
-743 VLGGSLPETIRN
+743 
-755 SEAVNNA
+755 
-762 FKAIE
+762 
-767 AAQGPKELKKAIIE
+767 
-781 LQTALKNTE
+781 
-790 INGKNVNQVL
+790 L
-800 SQLGVNK
+800 SQDQLVASLRGMGVGDDEVKKVVQSFEKMQKAQEKAKQKQEELNK
-807 QDIDLIVNGYKKI
+807 QV
-820 SAQEE
+820 E
-825 KIINQQKDLN
+825 
-835 NQLNNFNPKH
+835 NFKPKH
-845 LGTIAENFVRLTSVS
+845 LVGGIEAFMS
-860 MSAVMAINSFKA
+860 MASFAQSAGMAISSINSLISSIK
-872 GIESLGDS
+872 DPNM
-880 DLSGWEKF
+880 SGWEKAVAILT
-888 SSFIMSF
+888 SI
-895 AFAFGSL
+895 GSL
-902 KRVVSGSI
+902 SFMVKSGIDSLATGIQFLKQIRDQHNASI
-910 EIFNNL
+910 LTEKAITEGLEIAKLKETAATYLGSTANKINNETISDSTKKKTL
-916 RTSLYSSYIATM
+916 NALQTNLMKLGLTK
-928 LEAEGT
+928 E
-934 DTATAAKM
+934 TAAKITNTL
-942 RHEAVTWLQ
+942 AT
-951 CAADEVHKGILDK
+951 KGLT
-964 ECFALGLVNLGFKED
+964 
-979 VAAKIADAAA
+979 AA
-989 TGGLSA
+989 TQE
-995 AMKVLN
+995 LN
-1001 AELKATIASLLATLG
+1001 IALKGVQVSLLPLIAKFILIATI
-1016 PILAVIAA
+1016 IAA
-1024 VAALG
+1024 VG
-1029 FAIYTAIKRSQAF
+1029 FAIYTLVKRSQSF
-1042 EAELKQSSKDLA
+1042 NTELKQSNEDLQT
-1054 ELKNNLSNVNSEVQK
+1054 LQDNLDGVNSEVQQ
-1069 VNSSLDGLSSKYD
+1069 VTSSLDGLSSKYD
-1082 AFKDLTY
+1082 AFKDLKY

-1105 QDLIDNYNKAA
+1105 QDLIDNYNKMA
-1116 DASDQLIEGVDYY
+1116 DADSQLKKGEDWYY
-1129 RDQYNALHLTDS
+1129 DSNNIQHLTES
-1141 GAAKIKEQNITTQNN
+1141 GQIKIRQQALDKQNK
-1156 AQTAVNA
+1156 AQTAVNS
-1163 QNYRNEQLQLQK
+1163 QNNRDEQLQLEAK
-1175 DKMTLAS
+1175 TREISKK
-1182 NTNYLANHQPAETTT
+1182 NENIVVGT
-1197 KTVTIGI
+1197 KR
-1204 PDIQAFG
+1204 
-1211 GSTGSTTTLSY
+1211 
-1222 EKTETKTPSHG
+1222 E
-1233 YNINAGNA
+1233 
-1241 AFGGAGPN
+1241 
-1249 MSTTPKYQ
+1249 KYQ
-1257 YDAALTQA
+1257 FRPNEYRYHTVNATDTLT
-1265 DIDRIIK
+1265 ISEINKVVK
-1272 AATENIEFD
+1272 AAMKDSSFNFNKE
-1281 FGSVDDLINEGGL
+1281 DLINKAGL
-1294 SEEAAKLIASSSETQ
+1294 DENTAKLITSNDETIK
-1309 EALQKLTTETSRLA
+1309 ALEKLTAETSRLA
-1323 DSYAN
+1323 DSYQN
-1328 DILNDLLAR
+1328 NVLNELLSR
-1337 GLDLSGYDEQY
+1337 GLDLSGYDEKY
-1348 RTGVG
+1348 RNGIG
-1353 KAISQDT
+1353 ELISQDVI
-1360 LDYQQ
+1360 DYENK
-1365 RIIESRASN
+1365 IIASRGSN
-1374 SGNELTQSEVSD
+1374 SGNELTESEILNLLSQQGYSVSE
-1386 YLTGLGYFV
+1386 LG
-1395 ETVDTND
+1395 NNWLQD
-1402 FQNFISGN
+1402 FTSGN
-1410 QVLTVKLQDENGGI
+1410 TTIPVKLTDENGGT
-1424 IENSDT
+1424 IENSEVTFDYNT
-1430 SFSYKSLLEGFAL
+1430 ILKNFAAEQSRQWGL
-1443 QQAQEEALGW
+1443 SQ

-1460 QKYSQQV
+1460 QIYSQKAFDAASQ
-1467 YSTVDS
+1467 
-1473 LKSSWDAQNFNSDV
+1473 LKPSWDEQNFDENKIQEQASALENMGQGSALPSEIGKLQEFLTSNS
-1487 INTEVN
+1487 
-1493 ERNGGQVL
+1493 
-1501 GETKRVQDFL
+1501 
-1511 NENTES
+1511 ES
-1517 FSDIFGLSEED
+1517 FADMFGMSEDD
-1528 FKDWASD
+1528 FKAWAGD
-1535 INNVKEN
+1535 ANNLTEN
-1542 FGELQKAIEGD
+1542 FGKLQKAVEGNS
-1553 TGAINTL
+1553 GAINEL
-1560 RDRMGSL
+1560 RDEMGSL
-1567 GTHGQELVDKLTE
+1567 GTHGQELVDKLASSWDKCNDKVK
-1580 AFEGLDVKT
+1580 AFSD
-1589 RNYLAKAY
+1589 
-1597 ESKNFKIPDEA
+1597 
-1608 WTSINDFVT
+1608 WMNDST
-1617 NNAEQLSDLA
+1617 NLTKKYNAENEAAFNEFVAQNSDALSDLA

-1632 TFISM
+1632 TFEKL
-1637 YNSADKK
+1637 YKEDKR
-1644 YAKKVAKLL
+1644 YARKVAKLMPDIA
-1653 SGVTKGNKKDLQA
+1653 KGNQKA
-1666 LAVETQ
+1666 LVELNIATQ
-1672 RAFYTTGDNMNQ
+1672 RSFYTTGEQ
-1684 AISNVQKNWNSVFSK
+1684 VSQVLQNV
-1699 MGVFANSEAETIK
+1699 ANSGR
-1712 TTINSAFDDIL
+1712 DDL
-1723 TYTQQLE
+1723 
-1730 DGLTP
+1730 
-1735 TMDVSQIKSA
+1735 K
-1745 LNSLIAAFGLT
+1745 AAFGDSLSSVQSEINTCFTQIQEAANGLQLDPKFDTT
-1756 ESEAQQ
+1756 EAIASLNTLISAFGFTAEQAQAF
-1762 MVASFGFSAEF
+1762 VASMGFDAEIESK
-1773 DPNPQEITETEK
+1773 PTPVTSHEE
-1785 AVVYTDNIDEHGHH
+1785 AVVYTSNIDEHGHH
-1799 LDPPYVVSKTYTSK
+1799 LDPPSVVPIDTTTM
-1813 VQVPTIT
+1813 VNVPTVK
-1820 TLDYEGQQ
+1820 TLDWSGKE
-1828 YGGDLIGPSNSG
+1828 YGGKTTDLTTNPTTTNNSG
-1840 NGTDNEDNNDNGGG
+1840 GGGNGGG
-1854 GGYTAP
+1854 GSSYTPP

-1929 WEEDRALIASYG
+1929 WEEDKALIASYG

-1967 IGKNEKADEAA
+1967 IGKNEEADDAA

-2074 SDGLMELLSNHGINS
+2074 SDGLMELLNNHGINS

-2141 SFNQFSED
+2141 SFNQFSENI
-2149 VQDQIDLFEH
+2149 QDQIDLFEH

-2197 INNIA
+2197 INNLA

-2242 EIDDQV
+2242 EIGDQV
-2248 HSAEENFLDIW
+2248 HSAEENFLDTW
-2259 QEALERAHD
+2259 QEALERARD

-2441 QLQSDYQEKLTAI
+2441 KLQSDYQEKLTAI

-2514 LVENFNQTTLALQ
+2514 LVENFNQTILALQ

-2539 FWKSHD
+2539 FWKNHD

-2562 KEINSTAGI
+2562 KEINNAAGI

-2603 ATDSFNNV
+2603 ATDSFNDV

-2673 ISTQHNSESFNKTI
+2673 ISTQHNSESFNKTV
-2687 EVPDYISQLSYL
+2687 EVPDYISQFSYL

-2792 MENEASQYAN
+2792 MENEASQYAS

>member
-15 TTQAKQQIQELQ
+15 TTQAKQSIQELQ
-27 QLLTKVAYST
+27 QLLTKLSYST
-37 DLGIDPSQMKEA
+37 DLGLKPEQMQKASEA
-49 SAAAKELAV
+49 ARQLAF
-58 HLNEAYNQKTG
+58 HLNEAYNTATG
-69 NYDLSKLNASLVKSK
+69 NYDLSKLNASLNRSQTNVTKLSK
-84 TSVTELSTSLLK
+84 SLLD
-96 AGTTGQQAFIK
+96 AGVTGQQAFVK

-118 MITLNARLQDFLTTF
+118 IISLNARLQDFLTTV
-133 KNSIK
+133 KNTVK

-144 MIHQTIG
+144 MIHSVMG
-151 AVQAAYGYA
+151 ALQGAYGYA
-160 QDLNESLNNI
+160 QDLNRSLNDI

-213 LSDQEVEDRT
+213 LSDKEVEDRT

-237 EKISDQLTAVWNN
+237 DKISQQLTAVWNN

-327 RIQGL
+327 RIQDLELGKTLEDGTTLGKYSQALEAVGVSIKTADGGL
-332 KLGETLDDGTNLNKY
+332 REMDDILDDLGEKWNSFDAEGNPLISKD
-347 SEALAKVGISIF
+347 AK
-359 ESNGELKA
+359 
-367 MDNIL
+367 
-372 DEMAVKWESLDNAQQ
+372 

-398 QYTQLIALMDNWD
+398 QYTQLIALMDKWD

-425 TLNEQQKIYE
+425 TLTEQQKIYE

-443 RLKASFES
+443 RLKASFQG
-451 LYTDL
+451 LYQDL

-462 IKFTDFLSDMVDGV
+462 IKLTDFLADTVDGV
-476 DSFIDKIGGVKTVII
+476 DSFIDKIGGLKPVLI
-491 GILSIVTNLLSSR
+491 GILAIVEQSLASK
-504 IQPAIDN
+504 IEPALRNVIS
-511 IINNIQIMVGGAN
+511 NIQILVGGAD
-524 KVYGKIRNEINE
+524 KAYAKIHTQINE
-536 QINTV
+536 QT
-541 SNKYNLS
+541 SNYLSKKGDNLDEES
-548 DYDKQSLQNI
+548 KQSLLNSKRVSEMKDKI
-558 AQLNIMKQRLADQ
+558 AIA
-571 TDRLS
+571 
-576 DSERRLAEIT
+576 SERMTAAEKSFWET
-586 IQGFEMSQQEILK
+586 EKQGIQQQGDQLIKLGQEIDAY
-599 TTKQL
+599 TKIINDAQDTMIGDKKGI
-604 SEYKTQVQEL
+604 SKAYNNQMEEVWDQASYHNNPGNA
-614 KDAIPDGGINYS
+614 KDALLGRKYEQLYS
-626 NKRSNRIKAL
+626 DLEGYYNK
-636 EKGVSNQTSSEID
+636 ID
-649 TSNNTTEIQIL
+649 TLNDNLVNNILSAWLKADGTTPVANLFNEMTTEVTAQ
-660 QQNLKELSDAAFN
+660 
-673 AEVAVDGSIKTIS
+673 
-686 QKFMELGQAGQEQV
+686 
-700 VQGSEAFSDL
+700 
-710 INQLNPFSAELD
+710 LD
-722 KLSNNSI
+722 KLTNLTSENYANVVNIKDPIPAQDFEIATAKAEAYFNLFRENLPKNIQDLGILQSLEKEIASI
-729 QSQTAIKGMKREIE
+729 PWDETGTDKRMAKMRQYIQIVQSSK
-743 VLGGSLPETIRN
+743 
-755 SEAVNNA
+755 
-762 FKAIE
+762 
-767 AAQGPKELKKAIIE
+767 
-781 LQTALKNTE
+781 
-790 INGKNVNQVL
+790 L
-800 SQLGVNK
+800 SQDQLVASLRGMGVGDDEVKKVVQSFEKMQKAQEKAKQKQEELNK
-807 QDIDLIVNGYKKI
+807 QV
-820 SAQEE
+820 E
-825 KIINQQKDLN
+825 
-835 NQLNNFNPKH
+835 NFKPKH
-845 LGTIAENFVRLTSVS
+845 LVGGIEAFMS
-860 MSAVMAINSFKA
+860 MASFARSAGMAISSINSLISSIK
-872 GIESLGDS
+872 DP
-880 DLSGWEKF
+880 DMSGWEKAVAILT
-888 SSFIMSF
+888 SI
-895 AFAFGSL
+895 GSL
-902 KRVVSGSI
+902 SFMVKSGIDSLATGIQFLKQIRDQHNASI
-910 EIFNNL
+910 LTEKAITEGLEIAKLKETATTYLESTANKINNE
-916 RTSLYSSYIATM
+916 TIADSTKKKTLNALQTNLM
-928 LEAEGT
+928 KLGLNKE
-934 DTATAAKM
+934 TAAKITNTL
-942 RHEAVTWLQ
+942 AT
-951 CAADEVHKGILDK
+951 KGL
-964 ECFALGLVNLGFKED
+964 
-979 VAAKIADAAA
+979 AAA
-989 TGGLSA
+989 TQE
-995 AMKVLN
+995 LN
-1001 AELKATIASLLATLG
+1001 IALKGVYVSLLPLIAKF
-1016 PILAVIAA
+1016 ILIAAIIAA
-1024 VAALG
+1024 VG
-1029 FAIYTAIKRSQAF
+1029 FAIYTLVKRSQSF
-1042 EAELKQSSKDLA
+1042 NTELKQSNEDLQI
-1054 ELKNNLSNVNSEVQK
+1054 LQSNLDNVNSEVQK
-1069 VNSSLDGLSSKYD
+1069 VTSSLDGLSSKYD
-1082 AFKDLTY
+1082 AFNDLKY

-1105 QDLIDNYNKAA
+1105 QDLIDNYNKMA
-1116 DASDQLIEGVDYY
+1116 DTDSQLKKGEDWYY
-1129 RDQYNALHLTDS
+1129 DSNNIQHLTES
-1141 GAAKIKEQNITTQNN
+1141 GQNKIRQQALDKQNK
-1156 AQTAVNA
+1156 AQTAVNS
-1163 QNYRNEQLQLQK
+1163 QSNRDEQLQLEAK
-1175 DKMTLAS
+1175 TREISKK
-1182 NTNYLANHQPAETTT
+1182 NENVVVGT
-1197 KTVTIGI
+1197 KR
-1204 PDIQAFG
+1204 
-1211 GSTGSTTTLSY
+1211 
-1222 EKTETKTPSHG
+1222 E
-1233 YNINAGNA
+1233 
-1241 AFGGAGPN
+1241 
-1249 MSTTPKYQ
+1249 KYQ
-1257 YDAALTQA
+1257 FRPNEYRYHTVNATDTLTTEE
-1265 DIDRIIK
+1265 INKVVK
-1272 AATENIEFD
+1272 AAMKDSNFD
-1281 FGSVDDLINEGGL
+1281 FSSKEDLINKAGL
-1294 SEEAAKLIASSSETQ
+1294 DENTAKLITSNDETRK
-1309 EALQKLTTETSRLA
+1309 ALEKLTTETSRLA
-1323 DSYAN
+1323 DSYQN
-1328 DILNDLLAR
+1328 DVLNELLSR
-1337 GLDLSGYDEQY
+1337 GLDLSGYDEKY
-1348 RTGVG
+1348 RNGIG
-1353 KAISQDT
+1353 ELISQDVI
-1360 LDYQQ
+1360 DYENK
-1365 RIIESRASN
+1365 IIASRGSN
-1374 SGNELTQSEVSD
+1374 SGNELTESEILNLLSQQGYSVSE
-1386 YLTGLGYFV
+1386 LG
-1395 ETVDTND
+1395 DNWLQD
-1402 FQNFISGN
+1402 FTSGN
-1410 QVLTVKLQDENGGI
+1410 TTIPVKLTDENGGTV
-1424 IENSDT
+1424 ENSEVTFDYDT
-1430 SFSYKSLLEGFAL
+1430 ILKNFAAEQSRQWGL
-1443 QQAQEEALGW
+1443 SQ

-1460 QKYSQQV
+1460 QIYSQKAFDAA
-1467 YSTVDS
+1467 SR
-1473 LKSSWDAQNFNSDV
+1473 LKPSWDEQNFDEDKIQEQASALENMGQGSALPSEIGKLQEFLTSNS
-1487 INTEVN
+1487 
-1493 ERNGGQVL
+1493 
-1501 GETKRVQDFL
+1501 
-1511 NENTES
+1511 ES
-1517 FSDIFGLSEED
+1517 FADMFGMSEDD
-1528 FKDWASD
+1528 FKAWAGD
-1535 INNVKEN
+1535 ANNLTEN
-1542 FGELQKAIEGD
+1542 FGKLQQAVEGNS
-1553 TGAINTL
+1553 GAINEL
-1560 RDRMGSL
+1560 RDEMGSL
-1567 GTHGQELVDKLTE
+1567 GTHGQELVDELAGSWDKCNDKVKAFSDWMNDSTSLT
-1580 AFEGLDVKT
+1580 KK
-1589 RNYLAKAY
+1589 Y
-1597 ESKNFKIPDEA
+1597 
-1608 WTSINDFVT
+1608 
-1617 NNAEQLSDLA
+1617 NAENEAAFDEFVAQNSDALSDLA

-1632 TFISM
+1632 TFEKL
-1637 YNSADKK
+1637 YKEDKR
-1644 YAKKVAKLL
+1644 YARKVAKLMPD
-1653 SGVTKGNKKDLQA
+1653 VAKGNQKA
-1666 LAVETQ
+1666 LAELNIATQ
-1672 RAFYTTGDNMNQ
+1672 RSFYTTGEQVNQ
-1684 AISNVQKNWNSVFSK
+1684 VLQNI
-1699 MGVFANSEAETIK
+1699 ANSGRDDLKTAFGDSLSSVQSEINTCFTQIQEAANGLQLDPK
-1712 TTINSAFDDIL
+1712 FDTTEAIASLNTLISAFGF
-1723 TYTQQLE
+1723 TAEQAQ
-1730 DGLTP
+1730 
-1735 TMDVSQIKSA
+1735 
-1745 LNSLIAAFGLT
+1745 AFVASMGFDAEI
-1756 ESEAQQ
+1756 ESEPTP
-1762 MVASFGFSAEF
+1762 VTSHE
-1773 DPNPQEITETEK
+1773 E
-1785 AVVYTDNIDEHGHH
+1785 AVVYTSNIDEHGHH
-1799 LDPPYVVSKTYTSK
+1799 LDPPSVVPIDTTTM
-1813 VQVPTIT
+1813 VNVPTVK
-1820 TLDYEGQQ
+1820 TLDWSGKE
-1828 YGGDLIGPSNSG
+1828 YGGKTTDLTTNPTATNNSG
-1840 NGTDNEDNNDNGGG
+1840 GGGNGGG
-1854 GGYTAP
+1854 GNSYTPP

-1879 EDLEEV
+1879 EDLQEV
-1885 MEHLAKAK
+1885 MDHLAKAK
-1893 ERAFGTSKLELMD
+1893 DRAFGTSKLELMD

-1929 WEEDRALIASYG
+1929 WEEDKSLIASYG

-1967 IGKNEKADEAA
+1967 IGKNEEADKAA

-2059 IGEKAENALEKTKTY
+2059 IGEKAENTLEKTKTY

-2089 IEELDKLTVDDL
+2089 VEELDKLTVDDL

-2149 VQDQIDLFEH
+2149 IQDQIDLFEH

-2197 INNIA
+2197 INNLA
-2202 GAKQQVETLK
+2202 GAKQQVEALK
-2212 QMRANAQEQY
+2212 QMRADAQEQY
-2222 DKAIANG
+2222 DKAVANE

-2242 EIDDQV
+2242 EIDGQV
-2248 HSAEENFLDIW
+2248 HDAEENFLDTW

-2282 DGVSPIYGSIEALQD
+2282 DGISPIYGSIEALQD

-2382 VQNSNETVRLTRDN
+2382 AQNSNETVRLTRDN

-2426 KANEEYLRTLENNII
+2426 KANEEYLKTLENNII

-2454 RLSFVEGEISQAEY
+2454 KLSFTQGEISQAEY

-2474 LEKYYNERMQQ
+2474 LEKYYDERMQQ

-2514 LVENFNQTTLALQ
+2514 LVENFNQTTLALK
-2527 TGYQTLDEMFEK
+2527 TGYSTLDEMFNA

-2545 NYVAD
+2545 DYVTN
-2550 SNKLLDDYLNKI
+2550 SNKLLDDYLNKL

-2576 DAASGWSIKITGESD
+2576 DEASGWSIKITGESD

-2597 EKIVKN
+2597 GKIVKN
-2603 ATDSFNNV
+2603 ATDSFNGV

-2646 LSGMNSI
+2646 LSGMQSI

-2673 ISTQHNSESFNKTI
+2673 ISTQHNSESFNKSTEI
-2687 EVPDYISQLSYL
+2687 PDYISQFSYL

-2710 IEDWMSNN
+2710 IEDWMNNN
-2718 ELSIDTALMDSL
+2718 ELNIDTALMDSL

-2779 VTDSNEIMEAFEI
+2779 VTDSNEIMEAFEM
-2792 MENEASQYAN
+2792 MENEASQYAS
-2802 RKTI
+2802 RKTV

>member
-69 NYDLSKLNASLVKSK
+69 NYDLSKLNASLAKSK
-84 TSVTELSTSLLK
+84 TSVTELSTSLLQ

-118 MITLNARLQDFLTTF
+118 MITLNARLQDFLTTV
-133 KNSIK
+133 KNTVK

-144 MIHQTIG
+144 MIHGVMG
-151 AVQAAYGYA
+151 ALQGAYHYA
-160 QDLNESLNNI
+160 QNLNSSLNDI

-237 EKISDQLTAVWNN
+237 DKVSEQLTAVWNN

-278 IAAGL
+278 IAEGL

-327 RIQGL
+327 RIQDL
-332 KLGETLDDGTNLNKY
+332 ELGETLDDGTTLGKY
-347 SEALAKVGISIF
+347 SQALETVGVAIKTADGGLRDMDDILSDL
-359 ESNGELKA
+359 GE
-367 MDNIL
+367 
-372 DEMAVKWESLDNAQQ
+372 KWNSLDAEGNPLISKDAK

-398 QYTQLIALMDNWD
+398 QYTQLMALMDNWD

-416 LETARNATG
+416 LETAKNAIG
-425 TLNEQQKIYE
+425 TLTEQQKIYE
-435 ESWEAANK
+435 ESWGAANK

-456 IDDKFF
+456 IEDKFF
-462 IKFTDFLSDMVDGV
+462 IKLTDFLSDMVDGV
-476 DSFIDKIGGVKTVII
+476 DLFIDKIGGVKPLLL
-491 GILSIVTNLLSSR
+491 GILSIIASTLSSK

-511 IINNIQIMVGGAN
+511 AINNIKILVGGADKAYAKIHDDLN
-524 KVYGKIRNEINE
+524 KTAKANWYNEDGTHRFNPIQEE
-536 QINTV
+536 QLRGVQRITE
-541 SNKYNLS
+541 
-548 DYDKQSLQNI
+548 
-558 AQLNIMKQRLADQ
+558 AKQRLSVVEKNLTATEKAQ
-571 TDRLS
+571 
-576 DSERRLAEIT
+576 AESA
-586 IQGFEMSQQEILK
+586 IQGFELQQKHLEDLIK
-599 TTKQL
+599 KQ
-604 SEYKTQVQEL
+604 EEL
-614 KDAIPDGGINYS
+614 KQKKKDFNSTELDTSTISINTKRIDQA
-626 NKRSNRIKAL
+626 KRSRVNAVERDINSTDIIGDANTLARSYESIQYAADNAADAVKNSAIVML
-636 EKGVSNQTSSEID
+636 EAW
-649 TSNNTTEIQIL
+649 
-660 QQNLKELSDAAFN
+660 KESVESGKSVTLSGTDVFKDLIEN
-673 AEVAVDGSIKTIS
+673 MSISMESIKTH
-686 QKFMELGQAGQEQV
+686 GN
-700 VQGSEAFSDL
+700 DL
-710 INQLNPFSAELD
+710 TSRAREVREGLNV
-722 KLSNNSI
+722 
-729 QSQTAIKGMKREIE
+729 MIE
-743 VLGGSLPETIRN
+743 SLPEGIRLSSDFSKAMN
-755 SEAVNNA
+755 ELDRARGPKQTTAAIQKLIKIISNAKIETKDLEKYLKSIGYPEEKLQNYLKLLKEQKQNTKEAAEAQETLNNA
-762 FKAIE
+762 VKNFKP
-767 AAQGPKELKKAIIE
+767 QH
-781 LQTALKNTE
+781 
-790 INGKNVNQVL
+790 
-800 SQLGVNK
+800 
-807 QDIDLIVNGYKKI
+807 KI
-820 SAQEE
+820 AFSEGLVSLASAC
-825 KIINQQKDLN
+825 
-835 NQLNNFNPKH
+835 
-845 LGTIAENFVRLTSVS
+845 G
-860 MSAVMAINSFKA
+860 SAVMAL
-872 GIESLGDS
+872 ESLKSIMETIS
-880 DLSGWEKF
+880 DPEATRWEKF
-888 SSFIMSF
+888 SAVLMGFSMIVPSLMS
-895 AFAFGSL
+895 AFSGFG
-902 KRVVSGSI
+902 KVIAGVNQIVESGTVAWAARTGVEVLNTSVLGENTTQLI
-910 EIFNNL
+910 LNTLANSKLTDENKKNL
-916 RTSLYSSYIATM
+916 IA
-928 LEAEGT
+928 L
-934 DTATAAKM
+934 
-942 RHEAVTWLQ
+942 
-951 CAADEVHKGILDK
+951 ILRR
-964 ECFALGLVNLGFKED
+964 A
-979 VAAKIADAAA
+979 
-989 TGGLSA
+989 GLSA
-995 AMKVLN
+995 DTAALHANNLVTGTATVVTKSFSAALKELWASLVPLLPVIVPLAIALGALVAAWAIYDNATGAAAEN
-1001 AELKATIASLLATLG
+1001 AEQNNKNLEETKT
-1016 PILAVIAA
+1016 
-1024 VAALG
+1024 AL
-1029 FAIYTAIKRSQAF
+1029 
-1042 EAELKQSSKDLA
+1042 DD
-1054 ELKNNLSNVNSEVQK
+1054 VNSRLNTL
-1069 VNSSLDGLSSKYD
+1069 NSTLSGLNDKRKNID
-1082 AFKDLTY
+1082 NLTY
-1089 GTTEWREALY
+1089 GTIEWRDAVNELNDEVDDLIEKYGLIKGQDWDIDAQGRKYITDTGAETMRTSMDEERSNLLSAKAAQQKFKDKYEY
-1099 DVNNEV
+1099 DQSKREIVSDYTKRGQTHYDDDIKQITSKDLDTIVNAKLRNPSLEINPNTLKDLGLDQSV
-1105 QDLIDNYNKAA
+1105 IDLIDNNSALQDAIEALTVQAQRIADIETNDMYNKMVSEGILEDLKEAGVS
-1116 DASDQLIEGVDYY
+1116 DEYASDIAYKMAED
-1129 RDQYNALHLTDS
+1129 
-1141 GAAKIKEQNITTQNN
+1141 
-1156 AQTAVNA
+1156 AV
-1163 QNYRNEQLQLQK
+1163 RN
-1175 DKMTLAS
+1175 S
-1182 NTNYLANHQPAETTT
+1182 NTADYVQKAKELTPTTDYSYFSDKNPYIQQFLEENGWT
-1197 KTVTIGI
+1197 YKDSNNWGNFGKLEADKTIEVYT
-1204 PDIQAFG
+1204 D
-1211 GSTGSTTTLSY
+1211 
-1222 EKTETKTPSHG
+1222 EDKKETK
-1233 YNINAGNA
+1233 NISASQIRA
-1241 AFGGAGPN
+1241 W
-1249 MSTTPKYQ
+1249 
-1257 YDAALTQA
+1257 L
-1265 DIDRIIK
+1265 
-1272 AATENIEFD
+1272 ENE
-1281 FGSVDDLINEGGL
+1281 
-1294 SEEAAKLIASSSETQ
+1294 
-1309 EALQKLTTETSRLA
+1309 LA
-1323 DSYAN
+1323 
-1328 DILNDLLAR
+1328 
-1337 GLDLSGYDEQY
+1337 
-1348 RTGVG
+1348 
-1353 KAISQDT
+1353 SQDT
-1360 LDYQQ
+1360 IANVDDYVGIEADSKTTWESASKAKETWDKNQSTINEFEQINQQGIPNEDSFDNTEDYQAAYNDYQ
-1365 RIIESRASN
+1365 DQLKEKAQAMSDMLKQNSEEYASMFNMTKEGFEEWISDSDNIIEHYDLIKKAVE
-1374 SGNELTQSEVSD
+1374 GDAEAVNELRK
-1386 YLTGLGYFV
+1386 LTGLNIG
-1395 ETVDTND
+1395 TIKDIQDAWND
-1402 FQNFISGN
+1402 NSKELNKYIE
-1410 QVLTVKLQDENGGI
+1410 KLE
-1424 IENSDT
+1424 
-1430 SFSYKSLLEGFAL
+1430 KS
-1443 QQAQEEALGW
+1443 
-1453 QDNYFDE
+1453 
-1460 QKYSQQV
+1460 
-1467 YSTVDS
+1467 
-1473 LKSSWDAQNFNSDV
+1473 
-1487 INTEVN
+1487 
-1493 ERNGGQVL
+1493 
-1501 GETKRVQDFL
+1501 
-1511 NENTES
+1511 
-1517 FSDIFGLSEED
+1517 
-1528 FKDWASD
+1528 KD
-1535 INNVKEN
+1535 
-1542 FGELQKAIEGD
+1542 
-1553 TGAINTL
+1553 
-1560 RDRMGSL
+1560 
-1567 GTHGQELVDKLTE
+1567 LTE
-1580 AFEGLDVKT
+1580 AE
-1589 RNYLAKAY
+1589 Y
-1597 ESKNFKIPDEA
+1597 ESFGNFLDA
-1608 WTSINDFVT
+1608 N
-1617 NNAEQLSDLA
+1617 SDSFASLA
-1627 GVSKD
+1627 GVSQD
-1632 TFISM
+1632 TFDQMLAHNKDFIKKSGPLIPKMMKGDTKAVQQFRIEAQRQIVLDVNNTQARKAMAQLEESAGAAAGTVENDVQNAFDYISN
-1637 YNSADKK
+1637 YIENNPIEVGAEVNDAGFIDACNKIIAASGWTSEKAQEEF
-1644 YAKKVAKLL
+1644 AKMGFNLELNPVTPQ
-1653 SGVTKGNKKDLQA
+1653 VTKKHYEVLEASDVPD
-1666 LAVETQ
+1666 AVDSSHHKE
-1672 RAFYTTGDNMNQ
+1672 GD
-1684 AISNVQKNWNSVFSK
+1684 
-1699 MGVFANSEAETIK
+1699 
-1712 TTINSAFDDIL
+1712 
-1723 TYTQQLE
+1723 
-1730 DGLTP
+1730 P
-1735 TMDVSQIKSA
+1735 
-1745 LNSLIAAFGLT
+1745 
-1756 ESEAQQ
+1756 
-1762 MVASFGFSAEF
+1762 
-1773 DPNPQEITETEK
+1773 
-1785 AVVYTDNIDEHGHH
+1785 H
-1799 LDPPYVVSKTYTSK
+1799 VVSYDATD
-1813 VQVPTIT
+1813 TIEYPAAVKAIT
-1820 TLDYEGQQ
+1820 
-1828 YGGDLIGPSNSG
+1828 GGGLEMGGEVTGGTKSSG
-1840 NGTDNEDNNDNGGG
+1840 NTGGNGGNDGGNGGG
-1854 GGYTAP
+1854 GSSYTPP

-1879 EDLEEV
+1879 EDLQEV
-1885 MEHLAKAK
+1885 MDHLAKAK
-1893 ERAFGTSKLELMD
+1893 DRAFGTSKLELMD

-1929 WEEDRALIASYG
+1929 WEEDKSLIASYG

-1967 IGKNEKADEAA
+1967 IGKNEEADEAA

-2149 VQDQIDLFEH
+2149 IQDQIDLFEH

-2197 INNIA
+2197 INNLA
-2202 GAKQQVETLK
+2202 GAKQQVEALK
-2212 QMRANAQEQY
+2212 QMRADAQEQY
-2222 DKAIANG
+2222 DKAVANE
-2229 DSIGIKQWSDTLK
+2229 DSIGIKRWSDTLK
-2242 EIDDQV
+2242 EIDKQV
-2248 HSAEENFLDIW
+2248 HDAEENFLDTW

-2282 DGVSPIYGSIEALQD
+2282 DGISPIYGSIEALQD

-2302 NELNDQYLSDT
+2302 NELNDQYLSDA

-2382 VQNSNETVRLTRDN
+2382 AQNSNETVRLTRDN

-2426 KANEEYLRTLENNII
+2426 KANEEYLKTLENNII

-2454 RLSFVEGEISQAEY
+2454 KLSFTQGEISQAEY

-2474 LEKYYNERMQQ
+2474 LEKYYDERMQQ

-2501 EKFVAYYKDSSGA
+2501 EKFVTYYKDSSGA
-2514 LVENFNQTTLALQ
+2514 LVENFNQTTLALK
-2527 TGYQTLDEMFEK
+2527 TGYSTLDEMFNA

-2545 NYVAD
+2545 DYVTN
-2550 SNKLLDDYLNKI
+2550 SNKLLDDYLNKL

-2576 DAASGWSIKITGESD
+2576 DEASGWSIKITGESD

-2597 EKIVKN
+2597 GKIVKN
-2603 ATDSFNNV
+2603 ATDSFNGV

-2646 LSGMNSI
+2646 LSGMQSI

-2673 ISTQHNSESFNKTI
+2673 ISTQHNSESFNKSAEI
-2687 EVPDYISQLSYL
+2687 PDYISQFSYL
-2699 DMLDQLDMNKQ
+2699 DILDQLDMNKQ
-2710 IEDWMSNN
+2710 IEDWMNNN
-2718 ELSIDTALMDSL
+2718 ELNIDTALMDSL

-2779 VTDSNEIMEAFEI
+2779 VTDSNEIMEAFEM
-2792 MENEASQYAN
+2792 MENEASQYAS
-2802 RKTI
+2802 RKTV

>member
-37 DLGIDPSQMKEA
+37 DLGIDPSQMKAA

-69 NYDLSKLNASLVKSK
+69 NYDLSKLNASLAKSK
-84 TSVTELSTSLLK
+84 TNVTELSTSLLQ

-118 MITLNARLQDFLTTF
+118 MITLNARLQDFLTTV
-133 KNSIK
+133 KNTVK

-144 MIHQTIG
+144 MIHQVMG
-151 AVQAAYGYA
+151 AIQTAYGYA
-160 QDLNESLNNI
+160 QDLNRSLNDI

-177 IDYMDKFADKA
+177 IDYMDKFADRA

-213 LSDQEVEDRT
+213 LSDKEVEDRT

-237 EKISDQLTAVWNN
+237 DKISDQLTAVWNN

-327 RIQGL
+327 RIQDL
-332 KLGETLDDGTNLNKY
+332 ELGKTLDDGTTLGKY
-347 SEALAKVGISIF
+347 SQALETVGVSIKTADGGLREMDDILSDLGEKWNSFDAEGNPLISKDAK
-359 ESNGELKA
+359 
-367 MDNIL
+367 
-372 DEMAVKWESLDNAQQ
+372 

-398 QYTQLIALMDNWD
+398 QYTQLMALMDNWD

-425 TLNEQQKIYE
+425 TLTEQQKIYE

-443 RLKASFES
+443 RLKASFQG

-462 IKFTDFLSDMVDGV
+462 IKFTDFLSDMVDGA
-476 DSFIDKIGGVKTVII
+476 DSFIDKIGGLKTLLI
-491 GILSIVTNLLSSR
+491 GILGVVSQTLSSK
-504 IQPAIDN
+504 ITPMLDSL
-511 IINNIQIMVGGAN
+511 INNIKILTGGSS
-524 KVYGKIRNEINE
+524 KVYGKIRDEMNTKISSVIDE
-536 QINTV
+536 QKLNV
-541 SNKYNLS
+541 YQEQQLKGAAEL
-548 DYDKQSLQNI
+548 NI
-558 AQLNIMKQRLADQ
+558 AKQKLAKVTQ
-571 TDRLS
+571 TLT
-576 DSERRLAEIT
+576 DSERQLAEVSIN
-586 IQGFEMSQQEILK
+586 GFEMQQREVEKLAQKATILK
-599 TTKQL
+599 ENLDGIKSTIKDGAIDLSSKKFSNIQKTKLNIESQL
-604 SEYKTQVQEL
+604 DDRIDE
-614 KDAIPDGGINYS
+614 N
-626 NKRSNRIKAL
+626 RSNRDAPGISKDIQIRIDNENKIYNRAYDSL
-636 EKGVSNQTSSEID
+636 IQMADAAEESVGSSVQTIMQHFIQLGEKVEGVSNEI
-649 TSNNTTEIQIL
+649 TG
-660 QQNLKELSDAAFN
+660 A
-673 AEVAVDGSIKTIS
+673 
-686 QKFMELGQAGQEQV
+686 
-700 VQGSEAFSDL
+700 EAFSGVISNLEKLKISLNGLHDNSPTL
-710 INQLNPFSAELD
+710 SASLDVVRGKIDILNEALPESLTGSQAFKKAMQEIQEASKKSQMIEGFNQLL
-722 KLSNNSI
+722 KVIKQTTLSLEDQERVLKEFGATKKDIDLVKNGYKSL
-729 QSQTAIKGMKREIE
+729 EE
-743 VLGGSLPETIRN
+743 VLRDIETRNKNIRDGINNFDPKHLAKLPETF
-755 SEAVNNA
+755 VNLASSIGN
-762 FKAIE
+762 
-767 AAQGPKELKKAIIE
+767 
-781 LQTALKNTE
+781 
-790 INGKNVNQVL
+790 
-800 SQLGVNK
+800 
-807 QDIDLIVNGYKKI
+807 
-820 SAQEE
+820 
-825 KIINQQKDLN
+825 
-835 NQLNNFNPKH
+835 
-845 LGTIAENFVRLTSVS
+845 
-860 MSAVMAINSFKA
+860 AVMSINSFKSA
-872 GIESLGDS
+872 FESLKDP
-880 DLSGWEKF
+880 DLSGWEKA
-888 SSFIMSF
+888 SSFIISLSF
-895 AFAFGSL
+895 ALPMLYNAIKTLIAGFTQLMQILGY
-902 KRVVSGSI
+902 
-910 EIFNNL
+910 
-916 RTSLYSSYIATM
+916 TSLASNVFTKATNLITMASVKHNVALELEKHTQEELNDEEKKSALIKTLVSLGLTEETAKTIIATF
-928 LEAEGT
+928 ATEGFN
-934 DTATAAKM
+934 AA
-942 RHEAVTWLQ
+942 L
-951 CAADEVHKGILDK
+951 
-964 ECFALGLVNLGFKED
+964 
-979 VAAKIADAAA
+979 
-989 TGGLSA
+989 
-995 AMKVLN
+995 KVLN
-1001 AELKATIASLLATLG
+1001 AELNKIILKFLAFLG
-1016 PILAVIAA
+1016 PIVAVIAA
-1024 VAALG
+1024 IAALG
-1029 FAIYTAIKRSQAF
+1029 FVIYTLVKRSQSF
-1042 EAELKQSSKDLA
+1042 NTELKQSNEDLQT
-1054 ELKNNLSNVNSEVQK
+1054 LQNNLDNVNSEVQK
-1069 VNSSLDGLSSKYD
+1069 VTSSLDGLSSKYD
-1082 AFKDLTY
+1082 AFKDLKY

-1105 QDLIDNYNKAA
+1105 QDLIDNYNKMA
-1116 DASDQLIEGVDYY
+1116 DADSQLKKGEDWYY
-1129 RDQYNALHLTDS
+1129 DVNNIQHLTES
-1141 GAAKIKEQNITTQNN
+1141 GQNKIKQQALDKQNK
-1156 AQTAVNA
+1156 AQTAVNSQSNRDEQVQLEA
-1163 QNYRNEQLQLQK
+1163 KIREISKKNE
-1175 DKMTLAS
+1175 
-1182 NTNYLANHQPAETTT
+1182 NVVVGT
-1197 KTVTIGI
+1197 KR
-1204 PDIQAFG
+1204 
-1211 GSTGSTTTLSY
+1211 
-1222 EKTETKTPSHG
+1222 E
-1233 YNINAGNA
+1233 
-1241 AFGGAGPN
+1241 
-1249 MSTTPKYQ
+1249 KYQ
-1257 YDAALTQA
+1257 FRPNEYRYHTVNATDTLTTSE
-1265 DIDRIIK
+1265 INKVIK
-1272 AATENIEFD
+1272 AAMKDSSFD
-1281 FGSVDDLINEGGL
+1281 FFSEKDLINKAGL
-1294 SEEAAKLIASSSETQ
+1294 DENTAKLITSNDETVK
-1309 EALQKLTTETSRLA
+1309 ALEKLTAETSRLA
-1323 DSYAN
+1323 DSYQN
-1328 DILNDLLAR
+1328 DVLNELLSR
-1337 GLDLSGYDEQY
+1337 GLDLSGYDEKY
-1348 RTGVG
+1348 RNGIG
-1353 KAISQDT
+1353 ELISQDVI
-1360 LDYQQ
+1360 DYENK
-1365 RIIESRASN
+1365 IIASRGSN
-1374 SGNELTQSEVSD
+1374 SGNELTESEILNLLSQQGYSVSE
-1386 YLTGLGYFV
+1386 LG
-1395 ETVDTND
+1395 DNWLQD
-1402 FQNFISGN
+1402 FTSGN
-1410 QVLTVKLQDENGGI
+1410 TTIPVKLTDENGGT
-1424 IENSDT
+1424 IENSEVTFDYDT
-1430 SFSYKSLLEGFAL
+1430 ILKNFAAEQSRQWGL
-1443 QQAQEEALGW
+1443 SQ

-1460 QKYSQQV
+1460 QIYSQKAFDAA
-1467 YSTVDS
+1467 SR
-1473 LKSSWDAQNFNSDV
+1473 LKPSWDEQNFDEDKIQEQASALENMGQGSALPSEIGKLQEFLTSNS
-1487 INTEVN
+1487 
-1493 ERNGGQVL
+1493 
-1501 GETKRVQDFL
+1501 
-1511 NENTES
+1511 ES
-1517 FSDIFGLSEED
+1517 FADIFGMSEDD
-1528 FKDWASD
+1528 FKAWAGD
-1535 INNVKEN
+1535 ANNLTEN
-1542 FGELQKAIEGD
+1542 FGKLQQAVEGNS
-1553 TGAINTL
+1553 GAINEL
-1560 RDRMGSL
+1560 RDEMGSL
-1567 GTHGQELVDKLTE
+1567 GTHGQELVDELAGSWDKCNDKVKAFSDWMNDSTSLT
-1580 AFEGLDVKT
+1580 KK
-1589 RNYLAKAY
+1589 Y
-1597 ESKNFKIPDEA
+1597 
-1608 WTSINDFVT
+1608 
-1617 NNAEQLSDLA
+1617 NAENEAAFDEFVAQNSDALSDLA

-1632 TFISM
+1632 TFEKL
-1637 YNSADKK
+1637 YKEDKR
-1644 YAKKVAKLL
+1644 YARKVAKLMPD
-1653 SGVTKGNKKDLQA
+1653 VAKGNQKA
-1666 LAVETQ
+1666 LAELNIATQ
-1672 RAFYTTGDNMNQ
+1672 RSFYTTGEQVNQ
-1684 AISNVQKNWNSVFSK
+1684 VLQNI
-1699 MGVFANSEAETIK
+1699 ANSGR
-1712 TTINSAFDDIL
+1712 DDL
-1723 TYTQQLE
+1723 
-1730 DGLTP
+1730 
-1735 TMDVSQIKSA
+1735 K
-1745 LNSLIAAFGLT
+1745 AAFGDSLSSVQSEINT
-1756 ESEAQQ
+1756 CFTQIQEAANGLQLDPKFDTTEAIASLNTLISAFGFTAEQAQAFVASMGFDAEIESEPTP
-1762 MVASFGFSAEF
+1762 VTSHE
-1773 DPNPQEITETEK
+1773 E
-1785 AVVYTDNIDEHGHH
+1785 AVVYTSNIDEHGHH
-1799 LDPPYVVSKTYTSK
+1799 LDPPSVVPIDTTTM
-1813 VQVPTIT
+1813 VNVPTVK
-1820 TLDYEGQQ
+1820 TLDWSGKE
-1828 YGGDLIGPSNSG
+1828 YGGKTTDLTTNP
-1840 NGTDNEDNNDNGGG
+1840 TTTNNNGGG
-1854 GGYTAP
+1854 GNGGGGSSYTPP

-1929 WEEDRALIASYG
+1929 WDEDKALIASYG

-1967 IGKNEKADEAA
+1967 IGKNEEADEAA
-1978 EEAYDDFIEA
+1978 EDAYDDFIEA

-2074 SDGLMELLSNHGINS
+2074 SDGLLELLNNHGINS

-2197 INNIA
+2197 INNLA

-2229 DSIGIKQWSDTLK
+2229 DSIGIKQWSDSLK
-2242 EIDDQV
+2242 EIDEQV
-2248 HSAEENFLDIW
+2248 HSAEENFLDTW
-2259 QEALERAHD
+2259 QEALQRAQD

-2282 DGVSPIYGSIEALQD
+2282 DGISPIYGSIEALQD

-2302 NELNDQYLSDT
+2302 NELNDQYLSDA

-2322 RRQIEGSIDDT
+2322 RRQIEGSIDNT

-2382 VQNSNETVRLTRDN
+2382 AQNSNETVRLTRDN

-2426 KANEEYLRTLENNII
+2426 KANEEYLKTLENNII

-2454 RLSFVEGEISQAEY
+2454 KLSFTQGEISQAEY

-2474 LEKYYNERMQQ
+2474 LEKYYDERMQQ

-2514 LVENFNQTTLALQ
+2514 LVENFNQTTLALK
-2527 TGYQTLDEMFEK
+2527 TGYSTLDEMFNA
-2539 FWKSHD
+2539 FWKSRD
-2545 NYVAD
+2545 DYVTN
-2550 SNKLLDDYLNKI
+2550 SNKLLDDYLNKL

-2576 DAASGWSIKITGESD
+2576 DEASGWSIKITGESN

-2603 ATDSFNNV
+2603 ATDSFNDV
-2611 IKAASDW
+2611 IKAASNW

-2646 LSGMNSI
+2646 LSGMQSI

-2673 ISTQHNSESFNKTI
+2673 ISTQHNSESFNKSAEI
-2687 EVPDYISQLSYL
+2687 PDYISQFSYL
-2699 DMLDQLDMNKQ
+2699 DMLDQLDINKQ
-2710 IEDWMSNN
+2710 IEDWMNNN
-2718 ELSIDTALMDSL
+2718 ELNIDTALMDSL

-2779 VTDSNEIMEAFEI
+2779 VTDSNEIMEAFEM
-2792 MENEASQYAN
+2792 MENEASQYAS

>member
-69 NYDLSKLNASLVKSK
+69 NYDLSKLNASLAKSK

-107 LAQSIAAADQP
+107 LAQSIAGADQP
-118 MITLNARLQDFLTTF
+118 MITLNARLQDFLVTV
-133 KNSIK
+133 KNSVK

-144 MIHQTIG
+144 MIHQIIG
-151 AVQAAYGYA
+151 AVQRAYGYA

-278 IAAGL
+278 ISAGL
-283 EKFAAVSNTVGLS
+283 EKFAAVSNSVGLS

-327 RIQGL
+327 RIQDL
-332 KLGETLDDGTNLNKY
+332 ELGKTLDDGTTLGKY
-347 SEALAKVGISIF
+347 SQALETVGISIKTADGGLR
-359 ESNGELKA
+359 EMDDILSDLGE
-367 MDNIL
+367 
-372 DEMAVKWESLDNAQQ
+372 KWNSFDAEGNPLISDDAK

-416 LETARNATG
+416 LETARNAIG

-462 IKFTDFLSDMVDGV
+462 IKFTDFLSDMVDGI
-476 DSFIDKIGGVKTVII
+476 DSFIDKIGGVKTLLI
-491 GILSIVTNLLSSR
+491 GILGAVGQTLSSR

-524 KVYGKIRNEINE
+524 KVYGKIRNETNE

-548 DYDKQSLQNI
+548 DYDKQSLQNVS
-558 AQLNIMKQRLADQ
+558 QLNIMKQRLADQ

-710 INQLNPFSAELD
+710 ISQLNPFSAELD

-767 AAQGPKELKKAIIE
+767 AAQGPQELKKAIIE

-820 SAQEE
+820 SDLEGKIVHQQEE
-825 KIINQQKDLN
+825 LN

-845 LGTIAENFVRLTSVS
+845 LAKLPETFVNLASSIGRT
-860 MSAVMAINSFKA
+860 VMAINSFKSA
-872 GIESLGDS
+872 FDSLKDP
-880 DLSGWEKF
+880 DLSGWEKA
-888 SSFIMSF
+888 SSFIISLSF
-895 AFAFGSL
+895 ALPMLYNGIKTLITGFTQLMQILGY
-902 KRVVSGSI
+902 
-910 EIFNNL
+910 
-916 RTSLYSSYIATM
+916 TSLASNVFTKATNLITMASIKHNVVLELQKHTQRELNNEEKKSALIKTLVSLGLTEQTAATIAT
-928 LEAEGT
+928 T
-934 DTATAAKM
+934 FATKGLNAA
-942 RHEAVTWLQ
+942 L
-951 CAADEVHKGILDK
+951 
-964 ECFALGLVNLGFKED
+964 
-979 VAAKIADAAA
+979 
-989 TGGLSA
+989 
-995 AMKVLN
+995 KVLN
-1001 AELKATIASLLATLG
+1001 AELNQIIVKFLAFLG
-1016 PILAVIAA
+1016 PAVAVVAA
-1024 VAALG
+1024 IAALG
-1029 FAIYTAIKRSQAF
+1029 AVIYTAIKRSQSAQN
-1042 EAELKQSSKDLA
+1042 EIKQANEDLSFLR
-1054 ELKNNLSNVNSEVQK
+1054 ENLEQVNSEVQK
-1069 VNSSLDGLSSKYD
+1069 SNTLIDTLNSKKKALSE
-1082 AFKDLTY
+1082 LTF
-1089 GTTEWREALY
+1089 GTVEWRQSVY
-1099 DVNNEV
+1099 DLNKEV
-1105 QDLIDNYNKAA
+1105 QSLIDKYN
-1116 DASDQLIEGVDYY
+1116 LIEGKDWYWS
-1129 RDQYNALHLTDS
+1129 DLGTLELTEEGIKS
-1141 GAAKIKEQNITTQNN
+1141 YKEQ
-1156 AQTAVNA
+1156 AL
-1163 QNYRNEQLQLQK
+1163 EQQQ
-1175 DKMTLAS
+1175 
-1182 NTNYLANHQPAETTT
+1182 
-1197 KTVTIGI
+1197 
-1204 PDIQAFG
+1204 
-1211 GSTGSTTTLSY
+1211 
-1222 EKTETKTPSHG
+1222 
-1233 YNINAGNA
+1233 
-1241 AFGGAGPN
+1241 
-1249 MSTTPKYQ
+1249 
-1257 YDAALTQA
+1257 
-1265 DIDRIIK
+1265 K
-1272 AATENIEFD
+1272 AATAVSSQQKRTDELNVNTRKKNLIENTESKEIGTRIVPNFTTTYQMTGQGMKPVQIQNGTKEVPDIVSLTQRDVDAILKASKENRDFD
-1281 FGSVDDLINEGGL
+1281 PTNQEDLKTLAGL
-1294 SEEAAKLIASSSETQ
+1294 SDKTIELIMSEDKTVQ
-1309 EALQKLTTETSRLA
+1309 ALRDLTIETKRLNENYETSV
-1323 DSYAN
+1323 
-1328 DILNDLLAR
+1328 LNELYAR
-1337 GLDLSGYDEQY
+1337 GLDLSGYDAEYRAGIGNAIAADVVEYENSLIESVTGDNKLSEDQVYSLLSEQGIDISSIDNDVISDFINNNETKDFTTIDENGDEKTVKLDY
-1348 RTGVG
+1348 DTLVANWAAEQSRAWGLTQQDNYYQMQEETKSAYQGIDAINQSIGVKQEDGNYKSDTSVFEDYSQAIDNKDSYGSEGFRTDDEI
-1353 KAISQDT
+1353 KENEEAISNLQAQIEAIQPALADMFGIIDENNDVFNDILDDGKFLADNAATLQKALDGDSEAVNELRERYNEYAEEVKKANIKKWMNSDDVKDYFEAIKNGGQASTEELESLQSAMSNNSEEVASFMGVSNRAFKAFLSKNGAQGAAAAAKALQKAVKGDTSELIRLRTQMGKDYVAT
-1360 LDYQQ
+1360 LDIEDKEIKTKINSLTEELAALSDSNEFQIKIAADPEAYAQFVNTCNQ
-1365 RIIESRASN
+1365 IIADAGMTAEQAQEYFKSIGFDAVIKEKDIKGKEVEHHKEYAKFIGYEGGEPQFEKERIDMKDKLPDTKGFAVESITP
-1374 SGNELTQSEVSD
+1374 SGSAGGNITQEA
-1386 YLTGLGYFV
+1386 
-1395 ETVDTND
+1395 ETVD
-1402 FQNFISGN
+1402 SS
-1410 QVLTVKLQDENGGI
+1410 NG
-1424 IENSDT
+1424 D
-1430 SFSYKSLLEGFAL
+1430 
-1443 QQAQEEALGW
+1443 
-1453 QDNYFDE
+1453 
-1460 QKYSQQV
+1460 
-1467 YSTVDS
+1467 
-1473 LKSSWDAQNFNSDV
+1473 
-1487 INTEVN
+1487 
-1493 ERNGGQVL
+1493 
-1501 GETKRVQDFL
+1501 GE
-1511 NENTES
+1511 
-1517 FSDIFGLSEED
+1517 
-1528 FKDWASD
+1528 
-1535 INNVKEN
+1535 
-1542 FGELQKAIEGD
+1542 
-1553 TGAINTL
+1553 
-1560 RDRMGSL
+1560 
-1567 GTHGQELVDKLTE
+1567 
-1580 AFEGLDVKT
+1580 
-1589 RNYLAKAY
+1589 
-1597 ESKNFKIPDEA
+1597 
-1608 WTSINDFVT
+1608 
-1617 NNAEQLSDLA
+1617 
-1627 GVSKD
+1627 
-1632 TFISM
+1632 
-1637 YNSADKK
+1637 
-1644 YAKKVAKLL
+1644 
-1653 SGVTKGNKKDLQA
+1653 
-1666 LAVETQ
+1666 
-1672 RAFYTTGDNMNQ
+1672 
-1684 AISNVQKNWNSVFSK
+1684 
-1699 MGVFANSEAETIK
+1699 
-1712 TTINSAFDDIL
+1712 
-1723 TYTQQLE
+1723 
-1730 DGLTP
+1730 
-1735 TMDVSQIKSA
+1735 
-1745 LNSLIAAFGLT
+1745 
-1756 ESEAQQ
+1756 
-1762 MVASFGFSAEF
+1762 
-1773 DPNPQEITETEK
+1773 
-1785 AVVYTDNIDEHGHH
+1785 
-1799 LDPPYVVSKTYTSK
+1799 
-1813 VQVPTIT
+1813 
-1820 TLDYEGQQ
+1820 
-1828 YGGDLIGPSNSG
+1828 
-1840 NGTDNEDNNDNGGG
+1840 NGGG
-1854 GGYTAP
+1854 GGGDSYTPP

-1879 EDLEEV
+1879 EDLQEA
-1885 MEHLAKAK
+1885 MDHLAKAK

-1906 QEIEKYDEMIDLQ
+1906 QEIEKYDEMINLQ

-1929 WEEDRALIASYG
+1929 WDEDRALIASYG
-1941 AEFDETGVITNYDEI
+1941 AEFDETGAITNYDEI

-2074 SDGLMELLSNHGINS
+2074 SDGLMELLNNHGINS

-2192 LMNNS
+2192 LINNS
-2197 INNIA
+2197 INNLA

-2222 DKAIANG
+2222 DKAVANE
-2229 DSIGIKQWSDTLK
+2229 DSIGVKQWSDTLK

-2248 HSAEENFLDIW
+2248 HSAEENFLDTW

-2426 KANEEYLRTLENNII
+2426 KANEEYLKTLENNII

-2562 KEINSTAGI
+2562 KEINNAAGI

-2603 ATDSFNNV
+2603 ATDSFNDV

-2673 ISTQHNSESFNKTI
+2673 ISTQHNSESFNKTV
-2687 EVPDYISQLSYL
+2687 EVPDYISQFSYL

-2759 VDRIAQEFMQQVS
+2759 VDRIAQEFMQQIS

-2779 VTDSNEIMEAFEI
+2779 VTDSNEIMEAFET
-2792 MENEASQYAN
+2792 MENEASQYAS

>member
-69 NYDLSKLNASLVKSK
+69 NYDLSKLNASLAKSK

-107 LAQSIAAADQP
+107 LAQSIAGADQP
-118 MITLNARLQDFLTTF
+118 MITLNARLQDFLVTL
-133 KNSIK
+133 KNSVK

-144 MIHQTIG
+144 MIHQIIG
-151 AVQAAYGYA
+151 AVQRAYGYA

-237 EKISDQLTAVWNN
+237 ETISDQLTAVWNN

-327 RIQGL
+327 RIQDL
-332 KLGETLDDGTNLNKY
+332 ELGETLDDGTTLGKY
-347 SEALAKVGISIF
+347 SQALETVGISIKDA
-359 ESNGELKA
+359 NGGLRE
-367 MDNIL
+367 MDDIL
-372 DEMAVKWESLDNAQQ
+372 SDLGEKWNSFDAEGNPLISKDAK

-443 RLKASFES
+443 RLRASFES

-456 IDDKFF
+456 VNDKFF

-524 KVYGKIRNEINE
+524 KVYGKIRNEMNE
-536 QINTV
+536 QINTA
-541 SNKYNLS
+541 SKQYNLS
-548 DYDKQSLQNI
+548 DYDKQSLQNVS
-558 AQLNIMKQRLADQ
+558 QLNIMKQRLADQ

-604 SEYKTQVQEL
+604 GEYKTQVQEL
-614 KDAIPDGGINYS
+614 KDAIPDGGIDYS

-649 TSNNTTEIQIL
+649 TSNNTIEIQIL

-700 VQGSEAFSDL
+700 VQGSEVFSDL
-710 INQLNPFSAELD
+710 ISQLNPFSIELD

-743 VLGGSLPETIRN
+743 VLGGSLPEVIRN
-755 SEAVNNA
+755 SEAVSNA

-767 AAQGPKELKKAIIE
+767 TAQGPEKLKEAIIE

-800 SQLGVNK
+800 SQLGVKK
-807 QDIDLIVNGYKKI
+807 QDIDLIVNGYKEI

-872 GIESLGDS
+872 GIESLGDP

-888 SSFIMSF
+888 SSAIMSF

-902 KRVVSGSI
+902 KSVVSGSI

-1001 AELKATIASLLATLG
+1001 AELKTTIVSLLSILG
-1016 PILAVIAA
+1016 PIVAVIAA
-1024 VAALG
+1024 ITAVG
-1029 FAIYTAIKRSQAF
+1029 FAIYTLVKRSQSF
-1042 EAELKQSSKDLA
+1042 NTELKQSNEDLQT
-1054 ELKNNLSNVNSEVQK
+1054 LQDNLDGVNSEVQQ
-1069 VNSSLDGLSSKYD
+1069 VTSSLDGLSSKYD
-1082 AFKDLTY
+1082 AFKDLKY

-1105 QDLIDNYNKAA
+1105 QDLIDNYNKIA
-1116 DASDQLIEGVDYY
+1116 DADSQLKKGEDWYY
-1129 RDQYNALHLTDS
+1129 DSNNIQHLTES
-1141 GAAKIKEQNITTQNN
+1141 GQNKIRQQALDKQNK
-1156 AQTAVNA
+1156 AQTAVNS
-1163 QNYRNEQLQLQK
+1163 QNNRDEKLQLEAKAREIVADNQNIAIGTYQAANYITRQQTKVATGTYRTEVLK
-1175 DKMTLAS
+1175 DS
-1182 NTNYLANHQPAETTT
+1182 
-1197 KTVTIGI
+1197 
-1204 PDIQAFG
+1204 
-1211 GSTGSTTTLSY
+1211 
-1222 EKTETKTPSHG
+1222 
-1233 YNINAGNA
+1233 
-1241 AFGGAGPN
+1241 
-1249 MSTTPKYQ
+1249 
-1257 YDAALTQA
+1257 LTR
-1265 DIDRIIK
+1265 DEVNKVVK
-1272 AATENIEFD
+1272 AAMKDSSFNFNKE
-1281 FGSVDDLINEGGL
+1281 DLINKAGL
-1294 SEEAAKLIASSSETQ
+1294 DENTAKLITSNDETIK
-1309 EALQKLTTETSRLA
+1309 ALEKLTAETSRLA
-1323 DSYAN
+1323 DSYQN
-1328 DILNDLLAR
+1328 DVLNELLSR
-1337 GLDLSGYDEQY
+1337 GLDLSGYDEKY
-1348 RTGVG
+1348 RSGIG
-1353 KAISQDT
+1353 ELISQDVI
-1360 LDYQQ
+1360 DYENK
-1365 RIIESRASN
+1365 IITSRGSN
-1374 SGNELTQSEVSD
+1374 SGNELTESEILNLLSQQGYSVSE
-1386 YLTGLGYFV
+1386 LG
-1395 ETVDTND
+1395 NNWLQD
-1402 FQNFISGN
+1402 FTSGN
-1410 QVLTVKLQDENGGI
+1410 TTIPVKLTDENGGTV
-1424 IENSDT
+1424 ENSEVTFDYDT
-1430 SFSYKSLLEGFAL
+1430 ILKNFAAEQSRQWGL
-1443 QQAQEEALGW
+1443 SQ

-1460 QKYSQQV
+1460 QIYSQKAF
-1467 YSTVDS
+1467 DAANR
-1473 LKSSWDAQNFNSDV
+1473 LKPSWDEQNFDEDKIQEQASALENMGQGSALPSEIGKLQEFLTSNS
-1487 INTEVN
+1487 
-1493 ERNGGQVL
+1493 
-1501 GETKRVQDFL
+1501 
-1511 NENTES
+1511 ES
-1517 FSDIFGLSEED
+1517 FADMFGMSEDD
-1528 FKDWASD
+1528 FKAWAGD
-1535 INNVKEN
+1535 ANNLTEN
-1542 FGELQKAIEGD
+1542 FGKLQKAVEGNS
-1553 TGAINTL
+1553 GAINEL
-1560 RDRMGSL
+1560 RDEMGSL
-1567 GTHGQELVDKLTE
+1567 GTHGQELVDKL
-1580 AFEGLDVKT
+1580 ADSWDKC
-1589 RNYLAKAY
+1589 NDKAKAF
-1597 ESKNFKIPDEA
+1597 SDWMNDS
-1608 WTSINDFVT
+1608 TSLT
-1617 NNAEQLSDLA
+1617 KKYNAENEAAFDEFVAQNSDALSDLA

-1632 TFISM
+1632 TFEKL
-1637 YNSADKK
+1637 YKEDKR
-1644 YAKKVAKLL
+1644 YARKVAKLMPD
-1653 SGVTKGNKKDLQA
+1653 VAKGNQKA
-1666 LAVETQ
+1666 LAELNIATQ
-1672 RAFYTTGDNMNQ
+1672 RSFYTTGEQVNQ
-1684 AISNVQKNWNSVFSK
+1684 VLQNI
-1699 MGVFANSEAETIK
+1699 ANSGR
-1712 TTINSAFDDIL
+1712 DDL
-1723 TYTQQLE
+1723 
-1730 DGLTP
+1730 
-1735 TMDVSQIKSA
+1735 K
-1745 LNSLIAAFGLT
+1745 AAFGDSLSSIQSEINT
-1756 ESEAQQ
+1756 CFTQIQEAANKLQLDPKFDTTEAIASLNTLISAFGFTAEQAQAFVASMGFDAEIESEPTP
-1762 MVASFGFSAEF
+1762 VTSHE
-1773 DPNPQEITETEK
+1773 E
-1785 AVVYTDNIDEHGHH
+1785 AVVYTSNIDEHGHH
-1799 LDPPYVVSKTYTSK
+1799 LDPPSVVPIDTTTM
-1813 VQVPTIT
+1813 VNVPTVK
-1820 TLDYEGQQ
+1820 TLDWQGKE
-1828 YGGDLIGPSNSG
+1828 YGGKTTDLTTNPTTTNNSG
-1840 NGTDNEDNNDNGGG
+1840 GGENGGG
-1854 GGYTAP
+1854 GSSYTPP

-1906 QEIEKYDEMIDLQ
+1906 QEIEKYNEMIDLQ

-1967 IGKNEKADEAA
+1967 IGKNEEADDAA

-2149 VQDQIDLFEH
+2149 IQDQIDLFEH

-2197 INNIA
+2197 INNLA
-2202 GAKQQVETLK
+2202 GAKQQVEILK

-2222 DKAIANG
+2222 DKAVANE

-2248 HSAEENFLDIW
+2248 HSAEENFLDTW
-2259 QEALERAHD
+2259 QEALERTRD

-2313 DKTYELNKL
+2313 NKTYELNKL

-2562 KEINSTAGI
+2562 KEINSAAGI

-2603 ATDSFNNV
+2603 ATDSFNDV

-2673 ISTQHNSESFNKTI
+2673 ISTQHNSESFNKTV
-2687 EVPDYISQLSYL
+2687 EVPDYISQFSYL